1 MSSSIDQRIVEMQ
14 FDNEQFEKGISTSL
28 KSLDNL
34 EKGLKLDGASKGLQS
49 VANAANSMNFDGLQS
64 GIYAVQQKFS
74 ALEVIGITALQRI
87 TNQAISAGEALVNS
101 LSMDQIS
108 AGWSKYGAKTKATQT
123 LVAQGNAL
131 EDVNK
136 QMEQL
141 NWFTDETSYNF
152 TDMQENIAKFT
163 ATGKGLEESVTAM
176 EGIALWAAASG
187 QNATTASRAM
197 YQLSQA
203 MGAGVMRKEDYKS
216 IQNASMDTDE
226 FRQKCLDAG
235 VALGTLKKNADGT
248 YKSLM
253 ANSKAF
259 NKSQFAEHLTDDA
272 WLTSDVM
279 MKVYN
284 DYAKAVDQIY
294 TYVQDKADA
303 GEIITTSEA
312 IEAMGDKV
320 DAFGLKVFKAGQ
332 EARTFDDAIDSVKDA
347 VSTGWMKTFELIF
360 GDAEQSTK
368 LWTDLA
374 NDLYEVFA
382 EGGNERNDYLKRLM
396 GKQSDALTE
405 AQWKTVAETTTATDT
420 LKQALMETAKA
431 HGVAIDEMIND
442 ETSFEQSLSKGWL
455 TSGILSETLKKFT
468 SDTVEST
475 EDLTS
480 KLDEYKKIASDVIQ
494 GNYGNGTARKTAL
507 AEAGQD
513 YATIQGIV
521 NKMLAGTEITI
532 EDLGDA
538 QLKSIGYTDDQ
549 VAALRELAKQAEET
563 GTPLNELIESL
574 NKPSGRDLVV
584 ESFSNVL
591 HGLMVAIEA
600 VKSAWSEAFPTP
612 TVERVYSILD
622 TINKFTKKL
631 VLNEENSEKLKNSM
645 RGLFD
650 VLGIVTDI
658 VSKLG
663 NGAFKILSAI
673 MGDVHVNVLDYTES
687 IGKNLTATRKWI
699 RENETLNKIF
709 DTVVNTVVEWVQSI
723 KKWISEHQIVTKI
736 AQTLNTIFTT
746 MVSVVTKAATAVSK
760 WWKSFT
766 EMPAVQTAIEK
777 FKELFFE
784 LLEKVKER
792 LDDFG
797 PKVQEFFENFKGFD
811 SLDFSSV
818 SSLFTSF
825 TDAAGSG
832 LVNVIEKLDQLKQN
846 ISGFVGAVKDK
857 FAPLQGFIEQFQQ
870 LASQGVKKFT
880 LGKIMTAFTGLAV
893 IGSLTKLGDALG
905 TVGKSVKDLKTSAV
919 GVLDSLKGVLVSY
932 QKEIQS
938 KSIINIAMAIA
949 ILAGSLIAL
958 SFVSTEKLV
967 PATIAL
973 GALIGALA
981 GFSAAMGYFAKNK
994 TPANNMNKLF
1004 GGLSLVAMAT
1014 SVLLM
1019 VTALKQ
1025 IQSID
1030 VDWPTLAADIVVIF
1044 SIIGALAAGMKALTA
1059 LKVESSIGTALTLV
1073 AYAEALTLVVKVLGA
1088 LKEESLDDIYSS
1100 LFKMSAIM
1108 LAVSACARIAGK
1120 GSIGGAASMVAVVYS
1135 LKQVLELMETVN
1147 GMNLKKILKG
1157 LGILGSMMVMMNF
1170 LMAGMGTAG
1179 ENADKA
1185 GKALLLISS
1194 SMYIM
1199 VEVIKIIDTLSAKS
1213 IVKGITVIG
1222 LLSLFFAGLTAISHF
1237 TGANA
1242 DKAGVGI
1249 LAMSGAITAIAIAM
1263 KIMASIPVNDLARV
1277 MASMAG
1283 IASAFGVL
1291 MVVSSKATGSYKAI
1305 IAIAAAMAGFTALMA
1320 VMSTMDTESITR
1332 ATVSLDSMM
1341 AALALAIASTKG
1353 VDGAAL
1359 ASIAMIALA
1368 VAAIGYVLYQLANIP
1383 NPDDLLPIAVSLSSV
1398 LLALSSAMQIMGSMS
1413 LDQIGTGG
1421 LGIIASVAT
1430 IIAIFEALGGLMKL
1444 DIFRE
1449 NLDNAISAMGKIGEA
1464 LGTFVGN
1471 LVGAVGT
1478 GITAQLPKMAK
1489 NISDFADGMQGFVS
1503 YIVGEK
1509 NLDDKF
1515 GNRVQVLVKSVAE
1528 LTRRSFV
1535 SGLSGVANS
1544 NINYEVLGT
1553 NLTSLGTAIKS
1564 MATATNGV
1572 STERLASTADAMSS
1586 IANILSEMPT
1596 TGGFWGKI
1604 VGETISMS
1612 DLGTQLTDF
1621 ASAMVEYC
1629 GIINGKDSG
1638 ASLDQSAVDKSKA
1651 ASDVLLAISE
1661 AAPKLGGVVQGFTGQ
1676 VNLTNLGTQL
1686 TDFATAMVDYCEI
1699 INGSG
1704 GHAALNVDAVT
1715 ASKAAADVLIG
1726 LSTASPKFNG
1736 FVQMFTGETDLG
1748 AVANQ
1753 LGIFATGLVRYS
1765 QIIAGGYGGS
1775 GFNADAVMASQ
1786 EAVQVVTALSKDI
1799 DMTGGVIGWLTGD
1812 NTKLTNFGT
1821 NLKNFG
1827 EALVSYGQ
1835 NCTQLSV
1842 VSINDASA
1850 CITSLVD
1857 ALNLVGNIN
1866 FEALNMLST
1875 ALNTFTPNSSFTDMF
1890 ANAAE
1895 SMKTAGSQMIHAF
1908 NAGITENATS
1918 VSTNSQTLVNNFV
1931 ADINTAI
1938 ASNTTVIGMSI
1949 DTLCANLNTI
1959 ILGKEESFRTSVT
1972 TVCRGAASVVYD
1984 EYNNWATAGN
1994 WLTIGL
2000 AKGILDG
2007 KSEAINAAVEVAGDA
2022 LKAAQD
2028 KLKIASPS
2036 KVMYGFGR
2044 YFDLGFANGI
2054 LDYADTVAKA
2064 SDNIASQ
2071 AISTAQ
2077 IIAERI
2083 AATMDEDFE
2092 YQPTIRPVLDMDE
2105 VDSGLNSFDSNF
2117 ANRSMNLAGNID
2129 RVRKAAPADKYA
2141 ENVNPS
2147 QNQNGGSNTYN
2158 FNQYNYS
2165 PKALS
2170 RIDLYRQTNNQFAM
2184 MKERGKA

>member
-14 FDNEQFEKGISTSL
+14 FDNAQFEKGISTSL

-136 QMEQL
+136 QMNQL

-163 ATGKGLEESVTAM
+163 ATGKGLKESVTAM

-279 MKVYN
+279 MQVYN

-382 EGGNERNDYLKRLM
+382 EGGNERNDYLERLM

-468 SDTVEST
+468 DDTVEST

-494 GNYGNGTARKTAL
+494 GNYGNGAARKTAL

-563 GTPLNELIESL
+563 GTPLNELIEGL

-591 HGLMVAIEA
+591 HGLMGAIEA

-612 TVERVYSILD
+612 TVERVYSILEA
-622 TINKFTKKL
+622 INKFTQKL
-631 VLNEENSEKLKNSM
+631 VLTDENSEKLKNTL

-673 MGDVHVNVLDYTES
+673 MGDVHVNVLDYTEA

-699 RENETLNKIF
+699 RENETLNKII
-709 DTVVNTVVEWVQSI
+709 DTVVNTVIKWVQSI

-766 EMPAVQTAIEK
+766 GMPAVQTAIEK

-784 LLEKVKER
+784 LLEKGKER

-811 SLDFSSV
+811 NLDFSSV

-825 TDAAGSG
+825 TDAADSG
-832 LVNVIEKLDQLKQN
+832 LGNVIGKLDQLKQN
-846 ISGFVGAVKDK
+846 ISGFVGAVKEK

-905 TVGKSVKDLKTSAV
+905 TVGKSVKDLKASAV

-938 KSIINIAMAIA
+938 KSIINIALAIA

-958 SFVSTEKLV
+958 SFVPTEKLI

-981 GFSAAMGYFAKNK
+981 GLSAAMGYFAKNK

-1030 VDWPTLAADIVVIF
+1030 VDWPTLAADMVAVVAIL
-1044 SIIGALAAGMKALTA
+1044 GVLAGGMKLLSA
-1059 LKVESSIGTALTLV
+1059 LKVESSIGTALTLI

-1120 GSIGGAASMVAVVYS
+1120 GSIGGAASMIAVVYS

-1147 GMNLKKILKG
+1147 GMSLKEILKG
-1157 LGILGSMMVMMNF
+1157 LGVLGSMMVMMNF

-1179 ENADKA
+1179 ANADKA
-1185 GKALLLISS
+1185 GKAMLLISS

-1199 VEVIKIIDTLSAKS
+1199 VEVIKSIDELSAKS

-1237 TGANA
+1237 AGANA

-1249 LAMSGAITAIAIAM
+1249 LAMSGAMAAIAIAM

-1277 MASMAG
+1277 MAAMAG
-1283 IASAFGVL
+1283 IATAFGVL

-1305 IAIAAAMAGFTALMA
+1305 IAIAASMAALTALMA
-1320 VMSTMDTESITR
+1320 VMSSMDADSLTR
-1332 ATVSLDSMM
+1332 ATVALDSMM

-1359 ASIAMIALA
+1359 ASIAMITLA

-1383 NPDDLLPIAVSLSSV
+1383 NPDDLLPIAVSLSGV
-1398 LLALSSAMQIMGSMS
+1398 LLALSAAMQIMGSMS
-1413 LDQIGTGG
+1413 FAQIGTGG
-1421 LGIIASVAT
+1421 LGIIAAVAT
-1430 IIAIFEALGGLMKL
+1430 ITAILEALGGLMKL

-1449 NLDNAISAMGKIGEA
+1449 NLDNAIAAMGKIGEA

-1503 YIVGEK
+1503 FVDG
-1509 NLDDKF
+1509 LDDNF
-1515 GNRVQVLVKSVAE
+1515 ASRVDVLVKATE
-1528 LTRRSFV
+1528 KLTRRGFTA
-1535 SGLSGVANS
+1535 GLSSLSES
-1544 NINYEVLGT
+1544 NIKYDVVGD

-1572 STERLASTADAMSS
+1572 STDRLASTADAMSS
-1586 IANILSEMPT
+1586 VANILSEMPT

-1604 VGETISMS
+1604 VGETMSMET
-1612 DLGTQLTDF
+1612 LGSQLTAF
-1621 ASAMVEYC
+1621 AQAMVDY
-1629 GIINGKDSG
+1629 GSIISG
-1638 ASLDQSAVDKSKA
+1638 ADGGTGLNEEAITASETAAKILIGLSNESDNYDGFIQKFTGQKNLD
-1651 ASDVLLAISE
+1651 
-1661 AAPKLGGVVQGFTGQ
+1661 KLGG
-1676 VNLTNLGTQL
+1676 QL
-1686 TDFATAMVDYCEI
+1686 KAFAQAMVDYCTI
-1699 INGSG
+1699 ITGGENGV
-1704 GHAALNVDAVT
+1704 ALDVNAIT
-1715 ASKAAADVLIG
+1715 ASEAASNVLIN
-1726 LSTASPKFNG
+1726 LAKNTDNLDG
-1736 FVQMFTGETDLG
+1736 FVQKITGQKDLAKLG
-1748 AVANQ
+1748 QQLTYFAN
-1753 LGIFATGLVRYS
+1753 GLVRYS
-1765 QIIAGGYGGS
+1765 QIIGGGYGS
-1775 GFNADAVMASQ
+1775 GFNSDAVMASQ
-1786 EAVQVVTALSKDI
+1786 EAVQIVTALSQNV
-1799 DMTGGVIGWLTGD
+1799 DMTGGVIGWLTGSD
-1812 NTKLTNFGT
+1812 TKLTTFASNLTDFGT
-1821 NLKNFG
+1821 
-1827 EALVSYGQ
+1827 ALVSYGQ

-1895 SMKTAGSQMIHAF
+1895 SMKTAGSQMIQAF

-1918 VSTNSQTLVNNFV
+1918 VSTNAQTLVNNFV
-1931 ADINTAI
+1931 ADVNTAI

-1984 EYNNWATAGN
+1984 EYNNWVTAGN
-1994 WLTIGL
+1994 WLTLGL

-2007 KSEAINAAVEVAGDA
+2007 KSEAINAAAEVAGEA

-2064 SDNIASQ
+2064 SENIAAQ

-2077 IIAERI
+2077 IIAENI

-2105 VDSGLNSFDSNF
+2105 VDSGLNSFDRNF
-2117 ANRSMNLAGNID
+2117 ANRSMNLAGSIN
-2129 RVRKAAPADKYA
+2129 RAQKAVPADKYA
-2141 ENVNPS
+2141 ESVNPS

>member
-14 FDNEQFEKGISTSL
+14 FDNAQFEKGISTSL

-163 ATGKGLEESVTAM
+163 ATGKGLKESVTAM

-187 QNATTASRAM
+187 KNATTASRAM

-382 EGGNERNDYLKRLM
+382 EGGNERNDYLERLM

-468 SDTVEST
+468 DDTVTST
-475 EDLTS
+475 ETLTA
-480 KLDEYKKIASDVIQ
+480 KLDEYKKLAADVIQ
-494 GNYGNGTARKTAL
+494 GNYGNGAARKTAL

-521 NKMLAGTEITI
+521 NKMLAGTEVTI

-591 HGLMVAIEA
+591 HGLMGAIEA
-600 VKSAWSEAFPTP
+600 VKLAWSEAFPTP
-612 TVERVYSILD
+612 TVERVYSILEA
-622 TINKFTKKL
+622 INKFTQKL
-631 VLNEENSEKLKNSM
+631 VLTDENSEKLKNSL

-658 VSKLG
+658 TSKLAD
-663 NGAFKILSAI
+663 GAFKILNAV
-673 MGDVHVNVLDYTES
+673 MGDVHVNVLDYTEA

-699 RENETLNKIF
+699 RENETLNKII
-709 DTVVNTVVEWVQSI
+709 DTVVDTVIKWVQSI

-736 AQTLNTIFTT
+736 ARTLNTIFTT
-746 MVSVVTKAATAVSK
+746 MVSVVTKSATAVSK

-766 EMPAVQTAIEK
+766 GIPAVQTAIEK

-784 LLEKVKER
+784 LLEKGKER

-818 SSLFTSF
+818 SNLFTSF

-832 LVNVIEKLDQLKQN
+832 LGAVIDKLDQLKHN
-846 ISGFVGAVKDK
+846 ISGFTSSVKEK
-857 FAPLQGFIEQFQQ
+857 LAPVQYFIEQFQQ

-880 LGKIMTAFTGLAV
+880 LGKILTAFTGLAV

-905 TVGKSVKDLKTSAV
+905 TVGKSVKDVKTSLV
-919 GVLDSLKGVLVSY
+919 GVLDGVKGVLVSY

-938 KSIINIAMAIA
+938 KSIINIALAIA

-958 SFVSTEKLV
+958 SFVPTEKLI

-981 GFSAAMGYFAKNK
+981 GLSAAMGYFAKNK

-1030 VDWPTLAADIVVIF
+1030 VDWPTLAADMVAVVAIL
-1044 SIIGALAAGMKALTA
+1044 GVLAGGMKLLSA
-1059 LKVESSIGTALTLV
+1059 LKVESSIGTALTLI

-1135 LKQVLELMETVN
+1135 LKQMLGLMETVSD
-1147 GMNLKKILKG
+1147 MSLKEILKG
-1157 LGILGSMMVMMNF
+1157 LGVLGSIMVMMNF
-1170 LMAGMGTAG
+1170 VLAGIGTAG
-1179 ENADKA
+1179 PNADKA
-1185 GKALLLISS
+1185 GKALILMST

-1199 VEVIKIIDTLSAKS
+1199 VEVIKNIDELSAKS
-1213 IVKGITVIG
+1213 IVKGITVVG
-1222 LLSLFFAGLTAISHF
+1222 LLSVFFAGLTAVSRF
-1237 TGANA
+1237 AGGNA

-1249 LAMSGAITAIAIAM
+1249 LAMSGAMAAIAVAM

-1277 MASMAG
+1277 MAAMAG
-1283 IASAFGVL
+1283 IGAAMGAL
-1291 MVVSSKATGSYKAI
+1291 MVVSSKATGSYKSI
-1305 IAIAAAMAGFTALMA
+1305 IAIAAAMAGLTALMS
-1320 VMSTMDTESITR
+1320 VMSTMDAESLTR
-1332 ATVSLDSMM
+1332 ATVALDSMM

-1359 ASIAMIALA
+1359 ASIAMITLA
-1368 VAAIGYVLYQLANIP
+1368 VAAIGYVLYQLASLP
-1383 NPDDLLPIAVSLSSV
+1383 NPEAVLPIAVSISGV
-1398 LLALSSAMQIMGSMS
+1398 LLALSAAMRIMGSMG
-1413 LDQIGTGG
+1413 ITGIATG
-1421 LGIIASVAT
+1421 SLGIITGISTIVAVL
-1430 IIAIFEALGGLMKL
+1430 EALGGLMKL
-1444 DIFRE
+1444 DIFSE
-1449 NLDNAISAMGKIGEA
+1449 NLDNAIAAMGKIGEA

-1471 LVGAVGT
+1471 LIGAVGT

-1503 YIVGEK
+1503 FVDG
-1509 NLDDKF
+1509 LDDNF
-1515 GNRVQVLVKSVAE
+1515 ASRVDVLVKATE
-1528 LTRRSFV
+1528 KLTRRGFTA
-1535 SGLSGVANS
+1535 GLSSLSES
-1544 NINYEVLGT
+1544 NIKYDVVGD

-1572 STERLASTADAMSS
+1572 STDRLASTADAMSS
-1586 IANILSEMPT
+1586 VANILSEMPT

-1604 VGETISMS
+1604 VGETMSMET
-1612 DLGTQLTDF
+1612 LGSQLTAF
-1621 ASAMVEYC
+1621 AQAMVDY
-1629 GIINGKDSG
+1629 GSIISG
-1638 ASLDQSAVDKSKA
+1638 SDGGTGLNEEAITASETA
-1651 ASDVLLAISE
+1651 AKILIGLSNESDNYDGFIQ
-1661 AAPKLGGVVQGFTGQ
+1661 KFTGQ
-1676 VNLTNLGTQL
+1676 KNLDKLGSQL
-1686 TDFATAMVDYCEI
+1686 KAFAQAMVDYCTI
-1699 INGSG
+1699 ITGGKNGV
-1704 GHAALNVDAVT
+1704 ALDVNAIT
-1715 ASKAAADVLIG
+1715 ASEAASNVLIN
-1726 LSTASPKFNG
+1726 LAKNTDNLDG
-1736 FVQMFTGETDLG
+1736 FVQKITGQKDL
-1748 AVANQ
+1748 AQ
-1753 LGIFATGLVRYS
+1753 LGQQLTYFANGLVRYS
-1765 QIIAGGYGGS
+1765 QIIGGGYGS
-1775 GFNADAVMASQ
+1775 GFNSDAVMASQ
-1786 EAVQVVTALSKDI
+1786 EAVQVVTALSQNV

-1812 NTKLTNFGT
+1812 DTKLTNFGT

-1857 ALNLVGNIN
+1857 ALSFVGNIN

-1895 SMKTAGSQMIHAF
+1895 SMKTAGSQMIQAF
-1908 NAGITENATS
+1908 NTGITENAPS
-1918 VSTNSQTLVNNFV
+1918 VAENAQTLVNNFV
-1931 ADINTAI
+1931 ASVTTAI
-1938 ASNTTVIGMSI
+1938 SSNTLLIAASI
-1949 DTLCANLNTI
+1949 DTLCLTLNTTI
-1959 ILGKEESFRTSVT
+1959 ANKQADFNTSVT
-1972 TVCRGAASVVYD
+1972 NLLTGVVSTIH
-1984 EYNNWATAGN
+1984 EQYNNWYTAGN
-1994 WLTIGL
+1994 FLTIGL
-2000 AKGILDG
+2000 AAGIRSG
-2007 KSEAINAAVEVAGDA
+2007 ESEAINAAAEVAGKA
-2022 LKAAQD
+2022 LEAAKQ
-2028 KLKIASPS
+2028 KLQINSPS
-2036 KVMYGFGR
+2036 KVTYGFGR
-2044 YFDLGFANGI
+2044 FFDLGLSNGI
-2054 LDYADTVAKA
+2054 YDYADRVAKA
-2064 SDNIASQ
+2064 TETISNQ
-2071 AISTAQ
+2071 ALSAAQ
-2077 IIAERI
+2077 IIAENI

-2092 YQPTIRPVLDMDE
+2092 YEPTIRPVLDMDE
-2105 VDSGLNSFDSNF
+2105 VDSGLNAFDRSF
-2117 ANRSMNLAGNID
+2117 ANRSMNLAGSID
-2129 RVRKAAPADKYA
+2129 RVRKAAPVDKYA

>member
-14 FDNEQFEKGISTSL
+14 FDNAQFEKGISTSL

-279 MKVYN
+279 MRVYN

-382 EGGNERNDYLKRLM
+382 EGGNERNDYLERLM

-405 AQWKTVAETTTATDT
+405 AQWKTVAGTTTATDT

-468 SDTVEST
+468 GDTVEST
-475 EDLTS
+475 ETLTA
-480 KLDEYKKIASDVIQ
+480 KLDEYKKLAADVIQ
-494 GNYGNGTARKTAL
+494 GNYGNGAARKTAL

-591 HGLMVAIEA
+591 HGLMGAIET

-612 TVERVYSILD
+612 TVERVYSILEA
-622 TINKFTKKL
+622 INKFTQKL
-631 VLNEENSEKLKNSM
+631 VLTDENSEKLKNTL

-658 VSKLG
+658 TSKLAD
-663 NGAFKILSAI
+663 GAFKILSAV
-673 MGDVHVNVLDYTES
+673 MGDVHLNVLDYTES

-699 RENETLNKIF
+699 RENETLNKII
-709 DTVVNTVVEWVQSI
+709 DTVVDTVIKWVQSI

-766 EMPAVQTAIEK
+766 GMPAVQTAIEK

-784 LLEKVKER
+784 LLEKGKER

-832 LVNVIEKLDQLKQN
+832 LGAVIDKLDQLKQN
-846 ISGFVGAVKDK
+846 ISGFVGSVKEK

-870 LASQGVKKFT
+870 LASQGVKKFSF
-880 LGKIMTAFTGLAV
+880 GKILTAATGIAV
-893 IGSLTKLGDALG
+893 VASLTKLGDAL
-905 TVGKSVKDLKTSAV
+905 TAVKKSTEGIKDSLV
-919 GVLDSLKGVLVSY
+919 GVLGSVKGVLTAY
-932 QKEIQS
+932 QKDIQAR
-938 KSIINIAMAIA
+938 SIIKIAAAIA
-949 ILAGSLIAL
+949 ILAVAVGAL
-958 SFVSTEKLV
+958 TFLDQNKLQSS
-967 PATIAL
+967 AIAL
-973 GALIGALA
+973 GALGGGLIVLTGALGVLEKK
-981 GFSAAMGYFAKNK
+981 GFLGNTTGAAASMI
-994 TPANNMNKLF
+994 
-1004 GGLSLVAMAT
+1004 AMAG
-1014 SVLLM
+1014 SLLLM
-1019 VTALKQ
+1019 ILAFKQ
-1025 IQSID
+1025 IQDLD
-1030 VDWPTLAADIVVIF
+1030 VDFSSLAKNLLVMF
-1044 SIIGALAAGMKALTA
+1044 SLMG
-1059 LKVESSIGTALTLV
+1059 TLV
-1073 AYAEALTLVVKVLGA
+1073 AGMWAVNKIGGGSVGSALSLIAYAVAMKLVVKTLSDISVMP
-1088 LKEESLDDIYSS
+1088 LDSIAAS
-1100 LFKMSAIM
+1100 LFKMSTIM
-1108 LAVSACARIAGK
+1108 LTLSAAARVAGK
-1120 GSIGGAASMVAVVYS
+1120 GSMGGAASLIAVVYS
-1135 LKQVLELMETVN
+1135 LQQMLKMIQTVSD
-1147 GMNLKKILKG
+1147 MPLKTMLKG
-1157 LGILGSMMVMMNF
+1157 LGMLGGIMLALEWVVTGVGK
-1170 LMAGMGTAG
+1170 AGA
-1179 ENADKA
+1179 NADKA
-1185 GKALLLISS
+1185 GKSLLMISAAL
-1194 SMYIM
+1194 YIM
-1199 VEVIKIIDTLSAKS
+1199 VEVIRNIDDLNSSALT
-1213 IVKGITVIG
+1213 KGIATIG
-1222 LLSLFFAGLTAISHF
+1222 LMSMFFAVLIAVTKNA
-1237 TGANA
+1237 GANSV
-1242 DKAGVGI
+1242 KAGVGI
-1249 LAMSGAITAIAIAM
+1249 LAMSGAVAVLAGAMYVIGKIPASELTKSIAVITSIFTM
-1263 KIMASIPVNDLARV
+1263 FGFLMAL
-1277 MASMAG
+1277 
-1283 IASAFGVL
+1283 
-1291 MVVSSKATGSYKAI
+1291 SSKATGSYKAI
-1305 IAIAAAMAGFTALMA
+1305 IAISASMAALIALMA
-1320 VMSTMDTESITR
+1320 VMSTMDTDSLTR
-1332 ATVSLDSMM
+1332 STVALDSIM
-1341 AALALAIASTKG
+1341 AMLALTIAATKG
-1353 VDGAAL
+1353 VDGGSLAA
-1359 ASIAMIALA
+1359 IAMITLA
-1368 VAAIGYVLYQLANIP
+1368 VAAIGFVLYQLASLP
-1383 NPDDLLPIAVSLSSV
+1383 NPEDVLPIAVSMSSV
-1398 LLALSSAMQIMGSMS
+1398 LLALSAAMAIMGNMGVVG
-1413 LDQIGTGG
+1413 IATGS
-1421 LGIIASVAT
+1421 LGIIAAIAT
-1430 IIAIFEALGGLMKL
+1430 ITAVLEALGGLMKL
-1444 DIFRE
+1444 DIFSE
-1449 NLDNAISAMGKIGEA
+1449 NLDNAITAMGKIGEA
-1464 LGTFVGN
+1464 LGTFIG
-1471 LVGAVGT
+1471 GIGT
-1478 GITAQLPKMAK
+1478 GLTGQLPKMAK
-1489 NISDFADGMQGFVS
+1489 NISDFADGMQEFVEF
-1503 YIVGEK
+1503 VH
-1509 NLDDKF
+1509 NLDDNF
-1515 GNRVQVLVKSVAE
+1515 GSKVDTLVKATE
-1528 LTRRSFV
+1528 KLTRRGFT
-1535 SGLSGVANS
+1535 SGLNNLSASG
-1544 NINYEVLGT
+1544 INYETIGT
-1553 NLTSLGTAIKS
+1553 NLKNLGEAIKG
-1564 MATATNGV
+1564 MAAATSGV
-1572 STERLASTADAMSS
+1572 SVERLTSSAEAVSAIADIM
-1586 IANILSEMPT
+1586 ANVPVS
-1596 TGGFWGKI
+1596 GGLWGDI
-1604 VGETISMS
+1604 VGNTMNLS
-1612 DLGTQLTDF
+1612 DLGSQLTSF
-1621 ASAMVEYC
+1621 AQAMVNYC
-1629 GIINGKDSG
+1629 SIING
-1638 ASLDQSAVDKSKA
+1638 A
-1651 ASDVLLAISE
+1651 E
-1661 AAPKLGGVVQGFTGQ
+1661 GG
-1676 VNLTNLGTQL
+1676 
-1686 TDFATAMVDYCEI
+1686 
-1699 INGSG
+1699 
-1704 GHAALNVDAVT
+1704 AALDTAAVEQ
-1715 ASKAAADVLIG
+1715 SKAAADILIDLAG
-1726 LSTASPKFNG
+1726 KAPNFGDLDLSK
-1736 FVQMFTGETDLG
+1736 LG
-1748 AVANQ
+1748 TQ
-1753 LGIFATGLVRYS
+1753 LVTFARAMVRYS
-1765 QIIAGGYGGS
+1765 QIISGGYGGS
-1775 GFNADAVMASQ
+1775 AFDSNAVMAS
-1786 EAVQVVTALSKDI
+1786 ENAVNTIIAMSQSI
-1799 DMTGGVIGWLTGD
+1799 DPTGGFIAWLMGEKD
-1812 NTKLTNFGT
+1812 LGAFASNLTA
-1821 NLKNFG
+1821 FG

-1835 NCTQLSV
+1835 KCTMLSV
-1842 VSINDASA
+1842 VSINDTSA
-1850 CITSLVD
+1850 CIENLVD

-1866 FEALNMLST
+1866 FEALNMLSE
-1875 ALNTFTPNSSFTDMF
+1875 ALNTFTPNSSFVDMF
-1890 ANAAE
+1890 ASAAE
-1895 SMKTAGSQMIHAF
+1895 SMSTVGSQMIQAF
-1908 NAGITENATS
+1908 NTGITENAPS
-1918 VSTNSQTLVNNFV
+1918 VAENAQTLVNNFV
-1931 ADINTAI
+1931 ASVTTAI
-1938 ASNTTVIGMSI
+1938 SSNTLLIAASI
-1949 DTLCANLNTI
+1949 DTLCLTLNTTI
-1959 ILGKEESFRTSVT
+1959 ANKQADFNTSVT
-1972 TVCRGAASVVYD
+1972 NLLTGVVSTIH
-1984 EYNNWATAGN
+1984 EQYNNWYTAGN
-1994 WLTIGL
+1994 FL
-2000 AKGILDG
+2000 AIVLAAGIRSG
-2007 KSEAINAAVEVAGDA
+2007 ESEAINAAAEVAGKA
-2022 LKAAQD
+2022 LEAAKQ
-2028 KLKIASPS
+2028 KLQINSPS

-2064 SDNIASQ
+2064 SENIATE

-2077 IIAERI
+2077 IIAENI

-2092 YQPTIRPVLDMDE
+2092 YEPTIRPVLDMDE
-2105 VDSGLNSFDSNF
+2105 VDSGLNAFDRSF
-2117 ANRSMNLAGNID
+2117 ANRSMNLAGSID

-2147 QNQNGGSNTYN
+2147 QNQNGGATTYN

>member
-14 FDNEQFEKGISTSL
+14 FDNAQFEKGISTSL

-87 TNQAISAGEALVNS
+87 TNEAISAGEVLVKS

-108 AGWSKYGAKTKATQT
+108 AGWNKYGAKTKATQT
-123 LVAQGNAL
+123 LVAQGNSL

-382 EGGNERNDYLKRLM
+382 EGGNERNDYLERLM

-468 SDTVEST
+468 SDTLEST

-494 GNYGNGTARKTAL
+494 GNYGNGAARKTAL

-591 HGLMVAIEA
+591 HGLMGAIEA

-612 TVERVYSILD
+612 TVERVYSILEA
-622 TINKFTKKL
+622 INKFTKKL
-631 VLNEENSEKLKNSM
+631 VLTDENSEKLKNSL

-673 MGDVHVNVLDYTES
+673 MGDVHVNVLDYTEA

-709 DTVVNTVVEWVQSI
+709 DAVVNTVVEWIQSI

-784 LLEKVKER
+784 LLEKGKER

-832 LVNVIEKLDQLKQN
+832 LENVIGKLDQLKQN
-846 ISGFVGAVKDK
+846 ISGFVGTVKEK

-938 KSIINIAMAIA
+938 KSIINIAVAIA

-958 SFVSTEKLV
+958 SFVPTEKLV

-981 GFSAAMGYFAKNK
+981 GLSAAMGYFAKNK

-1147 GMNLKKILKG
+1147 GMSLKKILKC
-1157 LGILGSMMVMMNF
+1157 LGVLGSMMVMMNF
-1170 LMAGMGTAG
+1170 VLTGIGTAG
-1179 ENADKA
+1179 PNADKA
-1185 GKALLLISS
+1185 GKALILMSA

-1199 VEVIKIIDTLSAKS
+1199 VEVIKSIDELSAKS

-1237 TGANA
+1237 AGANA

-1249 LAMSGAITAIAIAM
+1249 LAMSGAMTAIAIAM
-1263 KIMASIPVNDLARV
+1263 KIMASIQVNDLARV

-1283 IASAFGVL
+1283 IASAFGAL

-1305 IAIAAAMAGFTALMA
+1305 IAIAAAMAGLTALMA
-1320 VMSTMDTESITR
+1320 VMSTMDTESLTR
-1332 ATVSLDSMM
+1332 ATVALVSMM
-1341 AALALAIASTKG
+1341 ASLALAIASTKG

-1359 ASIAMIALA
+1359 ASIAMITLA

-1398 LLALSSAMQIMGSMS
+1398 LLALSAAIRIMGSMS
-1413 LDQIGTGG
+1413 FAQIGTGG
-1421 LGIIASVAT
+1421 LGIIAAVAT
-1430 IIAIFEALGGLMKL
+1430 ITTILEALGGLMKL

-1471 LVGAVGT
+1471 LVGAIGT
-1478 GITAQLPKMAK
+1478 GITEQLPNMAK
-1489 NISDFADGMQGFVS
+1489 NISAFADGMQGFVTF
-1503 YIVGEK
+1503 VDGL
-1509 NLDDKF
+1509 NDNF
-1515 GNRVQVLVKSVAE
+1515 GDRVQVLVKAVAE
-1528 LTRRSFV
+1528 LTHSGFV
-1535 SGLSGVANS
+1535 SGLSEVANS
-1544 NINYEVLGT
+1544 NINYETLGT

-1564 MATATNGV
+1564 MAAATNGV

-1586 IANILSEMPT
+1586 IANIMSEMPT
-1596 TGGFWGKI
+1596 TGGFWGMI
-1604 VGETISMS
+1604 VGEQMSMS

-1629 GIINGKDSG
+1629 GIINGKDG
-1638 ASLDQSAVDKSKA
+1638 GPALDQSAVDKSKIA
-1651 ASDVLLAISE
+1651 ADVLIQLAND
-1661 AAPKLGGVVQGFTGQ
+1661 APSFGGLKDDIFGDVHLDT
-1676 VNLTNLGTQL
+1676 LGTQL
-1686 TDFATAMVDYCEI
+1686 VDFATAMVEYCNVI
-1699 INGSG
+1699 SG
-1704 GHAALNVDAVT
+1704 DGKSALNVEAVT
-1715 ASKAAADVLIG
+1715 ASEAASNVLINLANNSDNFG
-1726 LSTASPKFNG
+1726 G
-1736 FVQMFTGETDLG
+1736 FISYIVGEKNLG
-1748 AVANQ
+1748 ELGSQ
-1753 LGIFATGLVRYS
+1753 LRLFAEGLVWYS
-1765 QIIAGGYGGS
+1765 QIITGGYGGS
-1775 GFNADAVMASQ
+1775 AFNSDAVLKSN
-1786 EAVQVVTALSKDI
+1786 EAVTMLVDLANNMPTSGGALDFF
-1799 DMTGGVIGWLTGD
+1799 TGGTVSMGDFAENLTD
-1812 NTKLTNFGT
+1812 FGA
-1821 NLKNFG
+1821 
-1827 EALVSYGQ
+1827 ALVAYGQ

-1857 ALNLVGNIN
+1857 ALSLVGNIN

-1895 SMKTAGSQMIHAF
+1895 SMKTAGSQMIQAF
-1908 NAGITENATS
+1908 NSGITENATS
-1918 VSTNSQTLVNNFV
+1918 VSTNAQTLVNNFV

-1994 WLTIGL
+1994 WLTLGL

-2007 KSEAINAAVEVAGDA
+2007 KSEAINAAIEVAGEA
-2022 LKAAQD
+2022 LKAAQN

-2064 SDNIASQ
+2064 SENIATQ

-2077 IIAERI
+2077 IIAENI

-2105 VDSGLNSFDSNF
+2105 VDSGLNSFDRNF
-2117 ANRSMNLAGNID
+2117 ANRSMNLAGSIN
-2129 RVRKAAPADKYA
+2129 RVQKAVPADKYA
-2141 ENVNPS
+2141 ESVNPS

>member
-14 FDNEQFEKGISTSL
+14 FDNAQFEKGISTSL

-87 TNQAISAGEALVNS
+87 TNEAISAGETLVKS

-108 AGWSKYGAKTKATQT
+108 AGWEKYGAKTKATQT
-123 LVAQGNAL
+123 LVAQGNSL

-187 QNATTASRAM
+187 QNAATASRAM

-248 YKSLM
+248 YKSLV

-279 MKVYN
+279 MQVYN

-312 IEAMGDKV
+312 IEEMGDKV

-382 EGGNERNDYLKRLM
+382 EGGNERNDYLERLM

-442 ETSFEQSLSKGWL
+442 ETSFEQSLYKGWL

-468 SDTVEST
+468 GDTVEST
-475 EDLTS
+475 ETLTA
-480 KLDEYKKIASDVIQ
+480 KLDEYKKLATDVIR
-494 GNYGNGTARKTAL
+494 GDYGNGAARKTAL

-591 HGLMVAIEA
+591 HGLMGAIEA

-612 TVERVYSILD
+612 TVERVYSILEA
-622 TINKFTKKL
+622 INKFTQKL
-631 VLNEENSEKLKNSM
+631 VLTDENSEKLKNSL

-673 MGDVHVNVLDYTES
+673 MDDVHVNVLDYTEA

-699 RENETLNKIF
+699 KENETLNKIV
-709 DTVVNTVVEWVQSI
+709 DTVVDTIVKWIQAI
-723 KKWISEHQIVTKI
+723 KNWISEHQIVTKI
-736 AQTLNTIFTT
+736 ARTLNTIFTT
-746 MVSVVTKAATAVSK
+746 MVSVVTKASTAVSK

-766 EMPAVQTAIEK
+766 GMPAVQTAIEK

-784 LLEKVKER
+784 LLEKGKER

-832 LVNVIEKLDQLKQN
+832 LGVVIDKLDQLKQKV
-846 ISGFVGAVKDK
+846 SGFTSSVKEK
-857 FAPLQGFIEQFQQ
+857 FAPVQGIIEQFQQ
-870 LASQGVKKFT
+870 FASQGLKKFSF
-880 LGKIMTAFTGLAV
+880 GKILTAATGIAV
-893 IGSLTKLGDALG
+893 VASLTKLGDAL
-905 TVGKSVKDLKTSAV
+905 TAVKKSTEGIKDSLV
-919 GVLDSLKGVLVSY
+919 GVLGGVKGVLTAY
-932 QKEIQS
+932 QKDIQAR
-938 KSIINIAMAIA
+938 SIIKIAAAIA
-949 ILAGSLIAL
+949 ILAVAVGAL
-958 SFVSTEKLV
+958 TFLDQNKLQSS
-967 PATIAL
+967 AIAL
-973 GALIGALA
+973 GALGGGLIALTGALGVLEKK
-981 GFSAAMGYFAKNK
+981 GFLGNTTGAAASMI
-994 TPANNMNKLF
+994 
-1004 GGLSLVAMAT
+1004 AMAG
-1014 SVLLM
+1014 SLLLM
-1019 VTALKQ
+1019 ILAFKQ
-1025 IQSID
+1025 IQDLD
-1030 VDWPTLAADIVVIF
+1030 VDFSSLAKNLLVMF
-1044 SIIGALAAGMKALTA
+1044 SMMG
-1059 LKVESSIGTALTLV
+1059 TLV
-1073 AYAEALTLVVKVLGA
+1073 AGMWAVNKIGGGSVGSALSLIAYAVAMKLVVKTLGDI
-1088 LKEESLDDIYSS
+1088 SVMPLDSIAVS
-1100 LFKMSAIM
+1100 LFKMSTIM
-1108 LAVSACARIAGK
+1108 LTLSAAARVAGK
-1120 GSIGGAASMVAVVYS
+1120 GSMGGAASLIAIVYALQQM
-1135 LKQVLELMETVN
+1135 LKMIQTVSD
-1147 GMNLKKILKG
+1147 MPLKTMLKG
-1157 LGILGSMMVMMNF
+1157 LGMLGGIMLALEWVVTGVGK
-1170 LMAGMGTAG
+1170 AGA
-1179 ENADKA
+1179 NADKA
-1185 GKALLLISS
+1185 GKSLLLISAA
-1194 SMYIM
+1194 MYIM
-1199 VEVIKIIDTLSAKS
+1199 VEVIRNIDDLNSSALT
-1213 IVKGITVIG
+1213 KGIATIG
-1222 LLSLFFAGLTAISHF
+1222 LMSMFFAVLIAVTKNA
-1237 TGANA
+1237 GANSV
-1242 DKAGVGI
+1242 KAGVGI
-1249 LAMSGAITAIAIAM
+1249 LAMSGAVAVLAGAMYAIGKISASDLTKSIAVITSIFAM
-1263 KIMASIPVNDLARV
+1263 F
-1277 MASMAG
+1277 G
-1283 IASAFGVL
+1283 IL
-1291 MVVSSKATGSYKAI
+1291 MTLSSKATGSYKTI
-1305 IAIAAAMAGFTALMA
+1305 IAIAASMAALSALMA
-1320 VMSTMDTESITR
+1320 VMSTIDADSLIRST
-1332 ATVSLDSMM
+1332 AALDSIM
-1341 AALALAIASTKG
+1341 AMLALTIASTKG
-1353 VDGAAL
+1353 IDGAAL
-1359 ASIAMIALA
+1359 ASIAMVTLA
-1368 VAAIGYVLYQLANIP
+1368 VAGIGYVLYQLASIP
-1383 NPDDLLPIAVSLSSV
+1383 NPEDLLPIAVSMSSV
-1398 LLALSSAMQIMGSMS
+1398 LLALSAAMRIMGSMS
-1413 LDQIGTGG
+1413 LGQIGKGG
-1421 LGIIASVAT
+1421 LGMIAAVAT
-1430 IIAIFEALGGLMKL
+1430 ITAILEALGGLMKL
-1444 DIFRE
+1444 DIFSE
-1449 NLDNAISAMGKIGEA
+1449 NLDNAITAMGKIGEA
-1464 LGTFVGN
+1464 LGTFVGSI
-1471 LVGAVGT
+1471 VGGIGT
-1478 GITAQLPKMAK
+1478 GLTGQLPKMAK
-1489 NISDFADGMQGFVS
+1489 NISDFAEGMQGFVEF
-1503 YIVGEK
+1503 VH
-1509 NLDDKF
+1509 NLDDNF
-1515 GNRVQVLVKSVAE
+1515 GSKVDTLVKATE
-1528 LTRRSFV
+1528 KLTRRGFT
-1535 SGLSGVANS
+1535 SGLSNLSATG
-1544 NINYEVLGT
+1544 INYETVGT
-1553 NLTSLGTAIKS
+1553 NLKSLGEAIKG
-1564 MATATNGV
+1564 MAAATSGV
-1572 STERLASTADAMSS
+1572 SVERLTSSAEAVSAIADIM
-1586 IANILSEMPT
+1586 ANVPVS
-1596 TGGFWGKI
+1596 GGLWGDI
-1604 VGETISMS
+1604 VGNTMNLD
-1612 DLGTQLTDF
+1612 DLGSQLTSF
-1621 ASAMVEYC
+1621 AQAMVDYC
-1629 GIINGKDSG
+1629 SIINGAEGG
-1638 ASLDQSAVDKSKA
+1638 AALDTAAVEQSKA
-1651 ASDVLLAISE
+1651 AADILIDLAGKAPNFGGIKSLISGDLDLS
-1661 AAPKLGGVVQGFTGQ
+1661 KLGS
-1676 VNLTNLGTQL
+1676 QL
-1686 TDFATAMVDYCEI
+1686 NDFATAMVGYCSTI
-1699 INGSG
+1699 TGSEG
-1704 GHAALNVDAVT
+1704 KAALNVDVIT
-1715 ASKAAADVLIG
+1715 ASEAASNVLINLAESAPRFG
-1726 LSTASPKFNG
+1726 GAKSLIS
-1736 FVQMFTGETDLG
+1736 GELDFD
-1748 AVANQ
+1748 Q
-1753 LGIFATGLVRYS
+1753 LGTQLVAFARAMVRYS
-1765 QIIAGGYGGS
+1765 QIISGGYGGS
-1775 GFNADAVMASQ
+1775 AFDSNAVMASQ
-1786 EAVQVVTALSKDI
+1786 NAVDTIVAMSQSI
-1799 DMTGGVIGWLTGD
+1799 DPTGGFIGWLMGEKD
-1812 NTKLTNFGT
+1812 LGAFASNLTA
-1821 NLKNFG
+1821 FG

-1835 NCTQLSV
+1835 NCAMLSV

-1850 CITSLVD
+1850 CITNLVD

-1866 FEALNMLST
+1866 FEALNMLSE
-1875 ALNTFTPNSSFTDMF
+1875 ALNTFTPNSSFVDMF
-1890 ANAAE
+1890 ASAAE
-1895 SMKTAGSQMIHAF
+1895 SMSTVGSQMIQAF
-1908 NAGITENATS
+1908 NTGITENAPS
-1918 VSTNSQTLVNNFV
+1918 VAENAQALVNNFV
-1931 ADINTAI
+1931 TEITNAI
-1938 ASNTTVIGMSI
+1938 SSNTLLIATSI
-1949 DTLCANLNTI
+1949 DTLCLNLNTTI
-1959 ILGKEESFRTSVT
+1959 ANKQGDFNASVT
-1972 TVCRGAASVVYD
+1972 TLLTGVVSTIH
-1984 EYNNWATAGN
+1984 EQYNNFYSAGGYMI
-1994 WLTIGL
+1994 IGL
-2000 AKGILDG
+2000 AEGMKDNESLAI
-2007 KSEAINAAVEVAGDA
+2007 EAASDVAAKA
-2022 LKAAQD
+2022 LKAAKD
-2028 KLKIASPS
+2028 KLQINSPS
-2036 KVMYGFGR
+2036 KVTYGFGR
-2044 YFDLGFANGI
+2044 FFDLGLSGGI
-2054 LDYADTVAKA
+2054 YDYADRVQKA
-2064 SDNIASQ
+2064 TETISNQ
-2071 AISTAQ
+2071 ALSAAQ
-2077 IIAERI
+2077 IIAENI

-2105 VDSGLNSFDSNF
+2105 VDSGLNSFDRNF
-2117 ANRSMNLAGNID
+2117 ANRSMNLAGSIN
-2129 RVRKAAPADKYA
+2129 RAQKAVPADKYA
-2141 ENVNPS
+2141 ESVNPS

>member
-14 FDNEQFEKGISTSL
+14 FDNAQFEKGISTSL

-279 MKVYN
+279 MRVYN

-382 EGGNERNDYLKRLM
+382 EGGNERNDYLERLM

-468 SDTVEST
+468 GDTVEST
-475 EDLTS
+475 ETLTA
-480 KLDEYKKIASDVIQ
+480 KLDEYKKLAADVIQ
-494 GNYGNGTARKTAL
+494 GNYGNGAARKTAL

-591 HGLMVAIEA
+591 HGLMGAIET

-612 TVERVYSILD
+612 TVERVYSILEA
-622 TINKFTKKL
+622 INKFTQKL
-631 VLNEENSEKLKNSM
+631 VLTDENSEKLKNTL

-658 VSKLG
+658 TSKLAD
-663 NGAFKILSAI
+663 GAFKILSAV
-673 MGDVHVNVLDYTES
+673 MGDVHLNVLDYTES

-699 RENETLNKIF
+699 RENETLNKII
-709 DTVVNTVVEWVQSI
+709 DTVVDTVIKWVQSI

-766 EMPAVQTAIEK
+766 GMPAVQTAIEK

-784 LLEKVKER
+784 LLEKGKER

-832 LVNVIEKLDQLKQN
+832 LGAVIDKLDQLKQN
-846 ISGFVGAVKDK
+846 ISGFVGSVKEK

-870 LASQGVKKFT
+870 LASQGVKKFSF
-880 LGKIMTAFTGLAV
+880 GKILTAATGIAV
-893 IGSLTKLGDALG
+893 VASLTKLGDAL
-905 TVGKSVKDLKTSAV
+905 TAVKKSTEGIKDSLV
-919 GVLDSLKGVLVSY
+919 GVLGSVKGVLTAY
-932 QKEIQS
+932 QKDIQAR
-938 KSIINIAMAIA
+938 SIIKIAAAIA
-949 ILAGSLIAL
+949 ILAVAVGAL
-958 SFVSTEKLV
+958 TFLDQNKLQSS
-967 PATIAL
+967 AIAL
-973 GALIGALA
+973 GALGGGLIVLTGALGVLEKK
-981 GFSAAMGYFAKNK
+981 GFRGNTTGAAASMI
-994 TPANNMNKLF
+994 
-1004 GGLSLVAMAT
+1004 AMAG
-1014 SVLLM
+1014 SLLLM
-1019 VTALKQ
+1019 ILAFKQ
-1025 IQSID
+1025 IQDLD
-1030 VDWPTLAADIVVIF
+1030 VDFSSLAKNLLVMF
-1044 SIIGALAAGMKALTA
+1044 SLMG
-1059 LKVESSIGTALTLV
+1059 TLV
-1073 AYAEALTLVVKVLGA
+1073 AGMWAVNKIGGGSVGSALSLIAYAVAMKLVVKTLSDISVMP
-1088 LKEESLDDIYSS
+1088 LDSIAAS
-1100 LFKMSAIM
+1100 LFKMSTIM
-1108 LAVSACARIAGK
+1108 LTLSAAARVAGK
-1120 GSIGGAASMVAVVYS
+1120 GSMGGAASLIAVVYS
-1135 LKQVLELMETVN
+1135 LQQMLKMIQTVSD
-1147 GMNLKKILKG
+1147 MPLKTMLKG
-1157 LGILGSMMVMMNF
+1157 LGMLGGIMLALEWVVTGVGK
-1170 LMAGMGTAG
+1170 AGA
-1179 ENADKA
+1179 NADKA
-1185 GKALLLISS
+1185 GKSLLMISAAL
-1194 SMYIM
+1194 YIM
-1199 VEVIKIIDTLSAKS
+1199 VEVIRNIDDLNSSALT
-1213 IVKGITVIG
+1213 KGIATIG
-1222 LLSLFFAGLTAISHF
+1222 LMSMFFAVLIAVTKNA
-1237 TGANA
+1237 GANSV
-1242 DKAGVGI
+1242 KAGVGI
-1249 LAMSGAITAIAIAM
+1249 LAMSGAVAVLAGAMYVIGKIPASELTKSIAVITSISVMFGIL
-1263 KIMASIPVNDLARV
+1263 MAL
-1277 MASMAG
+1277 
-1283 IASAFGVL
+1283 
-1291 MVVSSKATGSYKAI
+1291 SSKATGSYKAI
-1305 IAIAAAMAGFTALMA
+1305 IAISASMAALTALMA
-1320 VMSTMDTESITR
+1320 VMSTMDTDSLTR
-1332 ATVSLDSMM
+1332 STVALDSIM
-1341 AALALAIASTKG
+1341 AMLAGTIAATKG
-1353 VDGAAL
+1353 VDGGSLAA
-1359 ASIAMIALA
+1359 IAMITLA
-1368 VAAIGYVLYQLANIP
+1368 VAAIGFVLYQLASLP
-1383 NPDDLLPIAVSLSSV
+1383 NPEDVLPIAVSMSSV
-1398 LLALSSAMQIMGSMS
+1398 LLALSAAMAIMGNMGVVG
-1413 LDQIGTGG
+1413 IATGS
-1421 LGIIASVAT
+1421 LGIIAAIAT
-1430 IIAIFEALGGLMKL
+1430 ITAVLEALGGLMKL
-1444 DIFRE
+1444 DIFSE
-1449 NLDNAISAMGKIGEA
+1449 NLDNAITAMGKIGEA
-1464 LGTFVGN
+1464 LGTFVGSI
-1471 LVGAVGT
+1471 VGGIGT
-1478 GITAQLPKMAK
+1478 GLTGQLPKMAK
-1489 NISDFADGMQGFVS
+1489 NISDFADGMQEFVEF
-1503 YIVGEK
+1503 VH
-1509 NLDDKF
+1509 NLDDNF
-1515 GNRVQVLVKSVAE
+1515 GSKVDTLVKATE
-1528 LTRRSFV
+1528 KLTRRGFT
-1535 SGLSGVANS
+1535 SGLNNLSASG
-1544 NINYEVLGT
+1544 INYETIGT
-1553 NLTSLGTAIKS
+1553 NLKNLGEAIKG
-1564 MATATNGV
+1564 MAAATSGV
-1572 STERLASTADAMSS
+1572 SVERLTSSAEAVSAIADIM
-1586 IANILSEMPT
+1586 ANVPVS
-1596 TGGFWGKI
+1596 GGLWGDI
-1604 VGETISMS
+1604 VGNTMNLS
-1612 DLGTQLTDF
+1612 DLGSQLTSF
-1621 ASAMVEYC
+1621 A
-1629 GIINGKDSG
+1629 
-1638 ASLDQSAVDKSKA
+1638 Q
-1651 ASDVLLAISE
+1651 
-1661 AAPKLGGVVQGFTGQ
+1661 
-1676 VNLTNLGTQL
+1676 
-1686 TDFATAMVDYCEI
+1686 AMVDYCSI
-1699 INGSG
+1699 INSGS
-1704 GHAALNVDAVT
+1704 AFDSN
-1715 ASKAAADVLIG
+1715 
-1726 LSTASPKFNG
+1726 
-1736 FVQMFTGETDLG
+1736 
-1748 AVANQ
+1748 
-1753 LGIFATGLVRYS
+1753 
-1765 QIIAGGYGGS
+1765 
-1775 GFNADAVMASQ
+1775 AVMAS
-1786 EAVQVVTALSKDI
+1786 ENAVNTIIAMSQSI
-1799 DMTGGVIGWLTGD
+1799 DPTGGFIAWLMGEKDLGTFAS
-1812 NTKLTNFGT
+1812 NLTA
-1821 NLKNFG
+1821 FG

-1835 NCTQLSV
+1835 KCTMLSV
-1842 VSINDASA
+1842 VSINDTSA
-1850 CITSLVD
+1850 CIENLVD

-1866 FEALNMLST
+1866 FEALNMLSE
-1875 ALNTFTPNSSFTDMF
+1875 ALNTFTPNSSFVDMS
-1890 ANAAE
+1890 ASAAE
-1895 SMKTAGSQMIHAF
+1895 SMSTVGSQMIQAF
-1908 NAGITENATS
+1908 NTGITENAPS
-1918 VSTNSQTLVNNFV
+1918 VAENAQTLVNNFV
-1931 ADINTAI
+1931 ASVTTAI
-1938 ASNTTVIGMSI
+1938 SSNTLLIAASI
-1949 DTLCANLNTI
+1949 DTLCLTLNTTI
-1959 ILGKEESFRTSVT
+1959 ANKQADFNTSVT
-1972 TVCRGAASVVYD
+1972 NLLTGVVSTIH
-1984 EYNNWATAGN
+1984 EQYNNWYTAGN
-1994 WLTIGL
+1994 FLAIGL
-2000 AKGILDG
+2000 AAGIRSG
-2007 KSEAINAAVEVAGDA
+2007 ESEAINAAAEVAGKA
-2022 LKAAQD
+2022 LEAAKQ
-2028 KLKIASPS
+2028 KLQINSPS

-2054 LDYADTVAKA
+2054 LDYADTVAEA
-2064 SDNIASQ
+2064 SENIATE

-2077 IIAERI
+2077 IIAENI

-2092 YQPTIRPVLDMDE
+2092 YEPTIRPVLDMDE
-2105 VDSGLNSFDSNF
+2105 VDSGLNAFDRSF
-2117 ANRSMNLAGNID
+2117 ANRSMNLAGSID

-2147 QNQNGGSNTYN
+2147 QNQNGGATTYN
-2158 FNQYNYS
+2158 FTQNNYS

>member
-14 FDNEQFEKGISTSL
+14 FDNAQFEKGISTSL

-163 ATGKGLEESVTAM
+163 ATGKGLKESVTAM

-382 EGGNERNDYLKRLM
+382 EGGNERNDYLERLM

-468 SDTVEST
+468 DDTVTST
-475 EDLTS
+475 ETLTA
-480 KLDEYKKIASDVIQ
+480 KLDEYKKLAADVIQ
-494 GNYGNGTARKTAL
+494 GNYGNGAARKTAL

-591 HGLMVAIEA
+591 HGLMGAIEA

-612 TVERVYSILD
+612 TVERVYSILEA
-622 TINKFTKKL
+622 INKFTQKL
-631 VLNEENSEKLKNSM
+631 VLTDENSEKLKNSL

-658 VSKLG
+658 TSKLAD
-663 NGAFKILSAI
+663 GAFKILNAV
-673 MGDVHVNVLDYTES
+673 MGDVHVNVLDYTEA

-699 RENETLNKIF
+699 RENETLNKII
-709 DTVVNTVVEWVQSI
+709 DTVVDTVIKWVQSI

-736 AQTLNTIFTT
+736 ARTLNTIFTT
-746 MVSVVTKAATAVSK
+746 MVSVVTKSATAVSK

-766 EMPAVQTAIEK
+766 GIPAVQTAIEK

-784 LLEKVKER
+784 LLEKGKER

-811 SLDFSSV
+811 SLDFISV

-832 LVNVIEKLDQLKQN
+832 LGAVIDKLDQLKQN
-846 ISGFVGAVKDK
+846 ISGFVGSVKEK

-880 LGKIMTAFTGLAV
+880 LGKILTAATGIAV
-893 IGSLTKLGDALG
+893 VASLTKLGDAL
-905 TVGKSVKDLKTSAV
+905 TAVKKSTEGIKDSLV
-919 GVLDSLKGVLVSY
+919 GVLGGVKGVLTAY
-932 QKEIQS
+932 QKDIQAR
-938 KSIINIAMAIA
+938 SIIKIAAAIA
-949 ILAGSLIAL
+949 ILAVAVGAL
-958 SFVSTEKLV
+958 TFLDQNKLQSS
-967 PATIAL
+967 AIAL
-973 GALIGALA
+973 GALGGGLIVLTGALGVLEKK
-981 GFSAAMGYFAKNK
+981 GFLGNTTGAAASMI
-994 TPANNMNKLF
+994 
-1004 GGLSLVAMAT
+1004 AMAG
-1014 SVLLM
+1014 SLLLM
-1019 VTALKQ
+1019 ILAFKQ
-1025 IQSID
+1025 IQD
-1030 VDWPTLAADIVVIF
+1030 LNVDFSSLAKNLLVMF
-1044 SIIGALAAGMKALTA
+1044 SLMG
-1059 LKVESSIGTALTLV
+1059 TLV
-1073 AYAEALTLVVKVLGA
+1073 AGMWAVNKIGGGSVGSALSLIAYAVAMKLVVKTLGDI
-1088 LKEESLDDIYSS
+1088 SVMPLDSIAAS
-1100 LFKMSAIM
+1100 LFKMSTIM
-1108 LAVSACARIAGK
+1108 LTLSTAARIAGK
-1120 GSIGGAASMVAVVYS
+1120 GSMGGAASLIAIVYS
-1135 LKQVLELMETVN
+1135 LQQMLKMIQTVSDMPLKTMLKELGMLGGIMLALEWVVTGV
-1147 GMNLKKILKG
+1147 GK
-1157 LGILGSMMVMMNF
+1157 
-1170 LMAGMGTAG
+1170 AGA
-1179 ENADKA
+1179 NADKA
-1185 GKALLLISS
+1185 GKSLLMISAA
-1194 SMYIM
+1194 MYIM
-1199 VEVIKIIDTLSAKS
+1199 VEVIRNIDDLNSSALT
-1213 IVKGITVIG
+1213 KGIATIG
-1222 LLSLFFAGLTAISHF
+1222 LMSMFFAVLIAATKNA
-1237 TGANA
+1237 GANSV
-1242 DKAGVGI
+1242 KAGVGI
-1249 LAMSGAITAIAIAM
+1249 LAMSGAVAVLAGAMYAIGKIPASELTKSIAVITSIFAIFGIL
-1263 KIMASIPVNDLARV
+1263 MAL
-1277 MASMAG
+1277 
-1283 IASAFGVL
+1283 
-1291 MVVSSKATGSYKAI
+1291 SSKATGSYKTI
-1305 IAIAAAMAGFTALMA
+1305 IAIAASMAALSALMA
-1320 VMSTMDTESITR
+1320 VMSTMDSDSLTR
-1332 ATVSLDSMM
+1332 STVALDSIM
-1341 AALALAIASTKG
+1341 AMLALTIAATKG
-1353 VDGAAL
+1353 VDGGAL
-1359 ASIAMIALA
+1359 AAIAMITLA
-1368 VAAIGYVLYQLANIP
+1368 VAAIGFVLYQLASLP
-1383 NPDDLLPIAVSLSSV
+1383 NPEDVLPIAVSMSSV
-1398 LLALSSAMQIMGSMS
+1398 LLALSAAMAIMGNMGVVG
-1413 LDQIGTGG
+1413 IATGS
-1421 LGIIASVAT
+1421 LGIIAAIAT
-1430 IIAIFEALGGLMKL
+1430 ITAVLEALGGLMKL
-1444 DIFRE
+1444 DIFSE
-1449 NLDNAISAMGKIGEA
+1449 NLDNAITAMGKIGEA
-1464 LGTFVGN
+1464 LGTFVGSI
-1471 LVGAVGT
+1471 VGGIGT
-1478 GITAQLPKMAK
+1478 GLTGQLPKMAK
-1489 NISDFADGMQGFVS
+1489 NISDFAEGMQGFVEF
-1503 YIVGEK
+1503 VH
-1509 NLDDKF
+1509 NLDDNF
-1515 GNRVQVLVKSVAE
+1515 GSKVDTLVKATE
-1528 LTRRSFV
+1528 KLTRYGFT
-1535 SGLSGVANS
+1535 SGLSNLSASG
-1544 NINYEVLGT
+1544 INYETVGT
-1553 NLTSLGTAIKS
+1553 NLKSLGEAIKG
-1564 MATATNGV
+1564 MAAATSGV
-1572 STERLASTADAMSS
+1572 SVERLTSSAEAVSAIADIM
-1586 IANILSEMPT
+1586 ANVPVS
-1596 TGGFWGKI
+1596 GGLWGDI
-1604 VGETISMS
+1604 VGNTMNLDDLGSQLTSFAQAMVDYCSIINGAEGGAALDTAAVEQSKAAADILIDLAGKAPNFGGIKSLISGDLNLS
-1612 DLGTQLTDF
+1612 DLGSQL
-1621 ASAMVEYC
+1621 
-1629 GIINGKDSG
+1629 N
-1638 ASLDQSAVDKSKA
+1638 
-1651 ASDVLLAISE
+1651 
-1661 AAPKLGGVVQGFTGQ
+1661 
-1676 VNLTNLGTQL
+1676 
-1686 TDFATAMVDYCEI
+1686 DFATAMVGYCMTI
-1699 INGSG
+1699 TGSEG
-1704 GHAALNVDAVT
+1704 KAALNVDAIT
-1715 ASKAAADVLIG
+1715 ASEAASDVLINLAESAPRFG
-1726 LSTASPKFNG
+1726 GAKSLIS
-1736 FVQMFTGETDLG
+1736 GELDF
-1748 AVANQ
+1748 NQ
-1753 LGIFATGLVRYS
+1753 LGTQLVTFARAMVRYS
-1765 QIIAGGYGGS
+1765 QIISGGYGGS
-1775 GFNADAVMASQ
+1775 AFDSNAVMAS
-1786 EAVQVVTALSKDI
+1786 ENAVNTIIAMSQSI
-1799 DMTGGVIGWLTGD
+1799 DPTGGFIGWLMGEKD
-1812 NTKLTNFGT
+1812 LGAFAS
-1821 NLKNFG
+1821 NLAAFG

-1835 NCTQLSV
+1835 NCTMLSV

-1850 CITSLVD
+1850 CIGNLVD

-1866 FEALNMLST
+1866 FEALNMLSE
-1875 ALNTFTPNSSFTDMF
+1875 ALNTFTPNSSFVDMF
-1890 ANAAE
+1890 ASAAE
-1895 SMKTAGSQMIHAF
+1895 SMSTVGSQMIQAF
-1908 NAGITENATS
+1908 NTGITENAPS
-1918 VSTNSQTLVNNFV
+1918 VAENAQTLVNNFV
-1931 ADINTAI
+1931 ASVTTAI
-1938 ASNTTVIGMSI
+1938 SSNALLIAASI
-1949 DTLCANLNTI
+1949 DTLCLTLNTTI
-1959 ILGKEESFRTSVT
+1959 ANKQADFNTSVT
-1972 TVCRGAASVVYD
+1972 NLLTGVVSTIH
-1984 EYNNWATAGN
+1984 EQYNNWYTAGN
-1994 WLTIGL
+1994 FLTIGL
-2000 AKGILDG
+2000 AAGIRSG
-2007 KSEAINAAVEVAGDA
+2007 ESEAINAAAEVAGKA
-2022 LKAAQD
+2022 LEAAKQ
-2028 KLKIASPS
+2028 KLQINSPS
-2036 KVMYGFGR
+2036 KVTYGFGR
-2044 YFDLGFANGI
+2044 FFDLGLSNGI
-2054 LDYADTVAKA
+2054 YDYADRVAKA
-2064 SDNIASQ
+2064 TETISNQ
-2071 AISTAQ
+2071 ALSAAQ
-2077 IIAERI
+2077 IIAENI

-2092 YQPTIRPVLDMDE
+2092 YEPTIRPVLDMDE
-2105 VDSGLNSFDSNF
+2105 VDSGLNAFDRSF
-2117 ANRSMNLAGNID
+2117 ANRSMNLAGSID
-2129 RVRKAAPADKYA
+2129 RVRKAAPVDKYA

>member
-14 FDNEQFEKGISTSL
+14 FDNAQFEKGISTSL
-28 KSLDNL
+28 KSLYNL

-87 TNQAISAGEALVNS
+87 TNQAISAGAALVNS

-279 MKVYN
+279 MRVYN

-382 EGGNERNDYLKRLM
+382 EGGNERNDYLERLM

-494 GNYGNGTARKTAL
+494 GNYGNGAARKTAL

-591 HGLMVAIEA
+591 HGLMGAIET

-612 TVERVYSILD
+612 TVERVYSILEA
-622 TINKFTKKL
+622 INKFTQKL
-631 VLNEENSEKLKNSM
+631 VLTDENSEKLKNSL

-658 VSKLG
+658 TSKLAD
-663 NGAFKILSAI
+663 GAFKILNAV
-673 MGDVHVNVLDYTES
+673 MGDVHVNVLDYTEA

-699 RENETLNKIF
+699 GENETLNKII
-709 DTVVNTVVEWVQSI
+709 DTVVDTVIKWVQSI

-766 EMPAVQTAIEK
+766 GMPAVQTAIEK

-784 LLEKVKER
+784 LLEKGKER

-832 LVNVIEKLDQLKQN
+832 LGAVIDKLDQLKQN
-846 ISGFVGAVKDK
+846 ISGFTSLVKEK
-857 FAPLQGFIEQFQQ
+857 FAPVQYFIEQLQQ

-880 LGKIMTAFTGLAV
+880 LGKILTAATGIAV
-893 IGSLTKLGDALG
+893 VASLTKLGEAL
-905 TVGKSVKDLKTSAV
+905 TAVKKSTEGIKDSLV
-919 GVLDSLKGVLVSY
+919 GVLGGVKGVLTAY
-932 QKEIQS
+932 QKDIQAR
-938 KSIINIAMAIA
+938 SIIKIAAAIA
-949 ILAGSLIAL
+949 ILAVA
-958 SFVSTEKLV
+958 V
-967 PATIAL
+967 
-973 GALIGALA
+973 GALTFLDQ
-981 GFSAAMGYFAKNK
+981 
-994 TPANNMNKLF
+994 NKL
-1004 GGLSLVAMAT
+1004 
-1014 SVLLM
+1014 
-1019 VTALKQ
+1019 
-1025 IQSID
+1025 QSSAI
-1030 VDWPTLAADIVVIF
+1030 
-1044 SIIGALAAGMKALTA
+1044 
-1059 LKVESSIGTALTLV
+1059 
-1073 AYAEALTLVVKVLGA
+1073 VLGA
-1088 LKEESLDDIYSS
+1088 LGGGLIVLTGALGVLEKKGFLGNTTGAAASMIAMAGSLLLMILAFKQIQDLDVDFSSLAKNLLVMFSLMGTLVAGMWAVNKIGGGSVGSALSLIAYAVAMKLVVKTLGDISVMPLDSIAVS
-1100 LFKMSAIM
+1100 LFKMSIIM
-1108 LAVSACARIAGK
+1108 LTLSAAARVAGK
-1120 GSIGGAASMVAVVYS
+1120 GSMGGAASLIAVVYS
-1135 LKQVLELMETVN
+1135 LQQMLKMIQTVSD
-1147 GMNLKKILKG
+1147 MPLKTMLKG
-1157 LGILGSMMVMMNF
+1157 LGMLGGIMLALEWVITGVGK
-1170 LMAGMGTAG
+1170 AGA
-1179 ENADKA
+1179 NADKA
-1185 GKALLLISS
+1185 GKSLLMISAAL
-1194 SMYIM
+1194 YIM
-1199 VEVIKIIDTLSAKS
+1199 VEVIRNIDDLNSSALT
-1213 IVKGITVIG
+1213 KGIATIG
-1222 LLSLFFAGLTAISHF
+1222 LMSMFFAVLIAVTKNA
-1237 TGANA
+1237 GANSV
-1242 DKAGVGI
+1242 KAGVGI
-1249 LAMSGAITAIAIAM
+1249 LAMSGAVAVLAGAMYVIGKIPASELTKSIAVITSIFTMFGIL
-1263 KIMASIPVNDLARV
+1263 MAL
-1277 MASMAG
+1277 
-1283 IASAFGVL
+1283 
-1291 MVVSSKATGSYKAI
+1291 SSKATGSYKAI
-1305 IAIAAAMAGFTALMA
+1305 IAISASMAALIALMA
-1320 VMSTMDTESITR
+1320 VMSTIDTDSLIR
-1332 ATVSLDSMM
+1332 STVALDSIM
-1341 AALALAIASTKG
+1341 AMLAFTIAATKG
-1353 VDGAAL
+1353 VDGGSLAA
-1359 ASIAMIALA
+1359 IAMITLA
-1368 VAAIGYVLYQLANIP
+1368 VAAIGFVLYQLASLP
-1383 NPDDLLPIAVSLSSV
+1383 NPEDVLPIAVSMSSV
-1398 LLALSSAMQIMGSMS
+1398 LLALSAAMAIMGNMGVVG
-1413 LDQIGTGG
+1413 IATGS
-1421 LGIIASVAT
+1421 LGIIAAIAT
-1430 IIAIFEALGGLMKL
+1430 ITAVLEALGGLMKL
-1444 DIFRE
+1444 DIFSE
-1449 NLDNAISAMGKIGEA
+1449 NLDNAITAMGKIGEA
-1464 LGTFVGN
+1464 LGAFIG
-1471 LVGAVGT
+1471 GIGT
-1478 GITAQLPKMAK
+1478 GLTDQLPKMAK
-1489 NISDFADGMQGFVS
+1489 NISDFADGMQEFVEF
-1503 YIVGEK
+1503 VH
-1509 NLDDKF
+1509 NLDDNF
-1515 GNRVQVLVKSVAE
+1515 GSRVDTLVKATE
-1528 LTRRSFV
+1528 KLTRRGFTSDLNNLSA
-1535 SGLSGVANS
+1535 SG
-1544 NINYEVLGT
+1544 IDYETIGT
-1553 NLTSLGTAIKS
+1553 NLKNLGEAIKA
-1564 MATATNGV
+1564 MAAATNGV
-1572 STERLASTADAMSS
+1572 SVERLTSSAEAVSAIADIM
-1586 IANILSEMPT
+1586 ANAPVS
-1596 TGGFWGKI
+1596 GGLWGDI
-1604 VGETISMS
+1604 VGNKMNLS
-1612 DLGTQLTDF
+1612 DLGSQLTSF
-1621 ASAMVEYC
+1621 A
-1629 GIINGKDSG
+1629 
-1638 ASLDQSAVDKSKA
+1638 Q
-1651 ASDVLLAISE
+1651 
-1661 AAPKLGGVVQGFTGQ
+1661 
-1676 VNLTNLGTQL
+1676 
-1686 TDFATAMVDYCEI
+1686 AMVDYCSI
-1699 INGSG
+1699 INGAEG
-1704 GHAALNVDAVT
+1704 GAAFDTAAVEQ
-1715 ASKAAADVLIG
+1715 SKAAADILIDLAG
-1726 LSTASPKFNG
+1726 KAPNVGDLDLSK
-1736 FVQMFTGETDLG
+1736 LG
-1748 AVANQ
+1748 TQ
-1753 LGIFATGLVRYS
+1753 LVTFARAMVHYS
-1765 QIIAGGYGGS
+1765 QIISGGYGGRAFDS
-1775 GFNADAVMASQ
+1775 NAVMAS
-1786 EAVQVVTALSKDI
+1786 ENAVNTIIAMSQSI
-1799 DMTGGVIGWLTGD
+1799 DPTGGFIAWLMGEKD
-1812 NTKLTNFGT
+1812 LGAFASNLTA
-1821 NLKNFG
+1821 FG

-1835 NCTQLSV
+1835 NCTMLSV

-1850 CITSLVD
+1850 CIESLVD

-1866 FEALNMLST
+1866 FEALNMLSE
-1875 ALNTFTPNSSFTDMF
+1875 ALNTFTPNSSFVDMF
-1890 ANAAE
+1890 ASAAE
-1895 SMKTAGSQMIHAF
+1895 SMSTVGSQMIQAF
-1908 NAGITENATS
+1908 NTGITENAPS
-1918 VSTNSQTLVNNFV
+1918 VAENAQTLVNNFV
-1931 ADINTAI
+1931 ASVTTAI
-1938 ASNTTVIGMSI
+1938 SSNTLLIAASI
-1949 DTLCANLNTI
+1949 DTLCLTLNTTI
-1959 ILGKEESFRTSVT
+1959 ANKQADFNTSVT
-1972 TVCRGAASVVYD
+1972 NLLTGVVSTIH
-1984 EYNNWATAGN
+1984 EQYNNWYTAGN
-1994 WLTIGL
+1994 FLAIGL
-2000 AKGILDG
+2000 AAGIRSG
-2007 KSEAINAAVEVAGDA
+2007 ESEAINAAADVAGKA
-2022 LKAAQD
+2022 LEAAKQ
-2028 KLKIASPS
+2028 KLQINSPS

-2064 SDNIASQ
+2064 SENIATEV
-2071 AISTAQ
+2071 ISTAQ
-2077 IIAERI
+2077 IIAENI

-2092 YQPTIRPVLDMDE
+2092 YEPTIRPVLDMDE
-2105 VDSGLNSFDSNF
+2105 VDSGLNAFDRSF
-2117 ANRSMNLAGNID
+2117 ANRSMNLAGSID

-2147 QNQNGGSNTYN
+2147 QNQNGGATTYN
-2158 FNQYNYS
+2158 FTQNNYS

>member
-14 FDNEQFEKGISTSL
+14 FDNAQFEKGISTSL

-87 TNQAISAGEALVNS
+87 TNEAISAGEALVKS

-108 AGWSKYGAKTKATQT
+108 AGWEKYGAKTKATQT
-123 LVAQGNAL
+123 LVAQGNSL

-248 YKSLM
+248 YKSLV

-279 MKVYN
+279 MQVYN

-312 IEAMGDKV
+312 IEEMGDKV

-382 EGGNERNDYLKRLM
+382 EGGNERNDYLERLM

-468 SDTVEST
+468 GDTVEST
-475 EDLTS
+475 ETLTA
-480 KLDEYKKIASDVIQ
+480 KLDEYKKLATDVIR
-494 GNYGNGTARKTAL
+494 GDYGNGAARKTAL

-591 HGLMVAIEA
+591 HGLMGAIEA

-612 TVERVYSILD
+612 TVERVYSILEA
-622 TINKFTKKL
+622 INKFTQKL
-631 VLNEENSEKLKNSM
+631 VLTDENSEKLKNSL

-650 VLGIVTDI
+650 VFGIVTDI

-673 MGDVHVNVLDYTES
+673 IGDAHVNVLDYTEA

-699 RENETLNKIF
+699 KENETLNKIV
-709 DTVVNTVVEWVQSI
+709 DTVVNTVVKWIQAI
-723 KKWISEHQIVTKI
+723 KNWISEHQIVTKI
-736 AQTLNTIFTT
+736 ARTLNTIFTT

-766 EMPAVQTAIEK
+766 GMPAVQTAIEK

-784 LLEKVKER
+784 LLEKGKER

-818 SSLFTSF
+818 SSLFSSF

-832 LVNVIEKLDQLKQN
+832 LGVVIDKLDQLKQK
-846 ISGFVGAVKDK
+846 ISGFTSSVKEK
-857 FAPLQGFIEQFQQ
+857 FAPVQGIIEQFQQ
-870 LASQGVKKFT
+870 FASQGLKKFSF
-880 LGKIMTAFTGLAV
+880 GKILTAATGIAV
-893 IGSLTKLGDALG
+893 VASLTKLGDAL
-905 TVGKSVKDLKTSAV
+905 TAVKKSTEGIKDSLV
-919 GVLDSLKGVLVSY
+919 GVLGGVKGVLTAY
-932 QKEIQS
+932 QKDIQAR
-938 KSIINIAMAIA
+938 SIIKIAAAIA
-949 ILAGSLIAL
+949 ILAVAVGAL
-958 SFVSTEKLV
+958 TFLDQNKLQSS
-967 PATIAL
+967 AIAL
-973 GALIGALA
+973 GALGGGLIVLTGALGVLEKK
-981 GFSAAMGYFAKNK
+981 GFLGNTTGAAASMI
-994 TPANNMNKLF
+994 
-1004 GGLSLVAMAT
+1004 AMAG
-1014 SVLLM
+1014 SLLLM
-1019 VTALKQ
+1019 ILAFKQ
-1025 IQSID
+1025 IQDLD
-1030 VDWPTLAADIVVIF
+1030 VDF
-1044 SIIGALAAGMKALTA
+1044 SSLGKNLLVMFSMMG
-1059 LKVESSIGTALTLV
+1059 TLV
-1073 AYAEALTLVVKVLGA
+1073 AGMWAVNKIGGGSVGSALSLIAYAVAMKLVVKTLGDISA
-1088 LKEESLDDIYSS
+1088 MPLDSIAVS
-1100 LFKMSAIM
+1100 LFKMSTIM
-1108 LAVSACARIAGK
+1108 LTLSAAARVAGK
-1120 GSIGGAASMVAVVYS
+1120 GSMGGAASLIAIVYALQQM
-1135 LKQVLELMETVN
+1135 LKMIQTVSD
-1147 GMNLKKILKG
+1147 MPLKTMLKG
-1157 LGILGSMMVMMNF
+1157 LGMLGGIMLALEWVVTGVGK
-1170 LMAGMGTAG
+1170 AGA
-1179 ENADKA
+1179 NADKA
-1185 GKALLLISS
+1185 GKSLLLISAA
-1194 SMYIM
+1194 MYIM
-1199 VEVIKIIDTLSAKS
+1199 VEVIRNIDDLNSSALT
-1213 IVKGITVIG
+1213 KGIATIG
-1222 LLSLFFAGLTAISHF
+1222 LMSMFFAVLIAVTKNA
-1237 TGANA
+1237 GANSV
-1242 DKAGVGI
+1242 KAGVGI
-1249 LAMSGAITAIAIAM
+1249 LAMSGAVAVLAGAMYAIGKISASELTKSIAVITSIFAM
-1263 KIMASIPVNDLARV
+1263 F
-1277 MASMAG
+1277 G
-1283 IASAFGVL
+1283 IL
-1291 MVVSSKATGSYKAI
+1291 MTLSSKATGSYKTI
-1305 IAIAAAMAGFTALMA
+1305 IAIAASMAALSALMA
-1320 VMSTMDTESITR
+1320 VMSTIDADSLIRST
-1332 ATVSLDSMM
+1332 AALDSIM
-1341 AALALAIASTKG
+1341 AMLALTIAATKG
-1353 VDGAAL
+1353 VDGGAL
-1359 ASIAMIALA
+1359 AAIAMITLA
-1368 VAAIGYVLYQLANIP
+1368 VAAIGFVLYQLASLP
-1383 NPDDLLPIAVSLSSV
+1383 NPDDLLPIAVSLSGV
-1398 LLALSSAMQIMGSMS
+1398 LLALSAAMRIMGSMD
-1413 LDQIGTGG
+1413 LAGIGKGG
-1421 LGIIASVAT
+1421 LGIIVAVGVITT
-1430 IIAIFEALGGLMKL
+1430 ILEVLGNLMKYEKFA
-1444 DIFRE
+1444 D
-1449 NLDNAISAMGKIGEA
+1449 NLDKSIDAMEKIGTA
-1464 LGTFVGN
+1464 IGTLIGS
-1471 LVGAVGT
+1471 VGT
-1478 GITAQLPKMAK
+1478 GLTGQLPKMAK
-1489 NISDFADGMQGFVS
+1489 NISDFAEGMQGFVEF
-1503 YIVGEK
+1503 VH
-1509 NLDDKF
+1509 NLDDNF
-1515 GNRVQVLVKSVAE
+1515 GSKVDTLVKATE
-1528 LTRRSFV
+1528 KLTRRGFT
-1535 SGLSGVANS
+1535 SGLSNLSATG
-1544 NINYEVLGT
+1544 INYETVGT
-1553 NLTSLGTAIKS
+1553 NLKSLGEAIKG
-1564 MATATNGV
+1564 MAAATSGV
-1572 STERLASTADAMSS
+1572 SVERLTSSAEAVSAIADIM
-1586 IANILSEMPT
+1586 ANVPVS
-1596 TGGFWGKI
+1596 GGLWGDI
-1604 VGETISMS
+1604 VGNTMNLD
-1612 DLGTQLTDF
+1612 DLGSQLTSF
-1621 ASAMVEYC
+1621 AQAMVDYC
-1629 GIINGKDSG
+1629 SIINGAEGG
-1638 ASLDQSAVDKSKA
+1638 AALDTAAVEQSKA
-1651 ASDVLLAISE
+1651 AADILIDLAGKAPNFGGIKSLISGDLDLS
-1661 AAPKLGGVVQGFTGQ
+1661 KLGS
-1676 VNLTNLGTQL
+1676 QL
-1686 TDFATAMVDYCEI
+1686 NDFATAMVGYCSTI
-1699 INGSG
+1699 TGSEG
-1704 GHAALNVDAVT
+1704 KAALNVDVIT
-1715 ASKAAADVLIG
+1715 ASEAASNVLINLAESAPRFG
-1726 LSTASPKFNG
+1726 GAKSLIS
-1736 FVQMFTGETDLG
+1736 GELDFD
-1748 AVANQ
+1748 Q
-1753 LGIFATGLVRYS
+1753 LGTQLVAFARAMVRYS
-1765 QIIAGGYGGS
+1765 QIISGGYGGS
-1775 GFNADAVMASQ
+1775 AFDSNAVMASQ
-1786 EAVQVVTALSKDI
+1786 NAVDTIVAMSQSI
-1799 DMTGGVIGWLTGD
+1799 DPTGGFIGWLMGEKD
-1812 NTKLTNFGT
+1812 LGAFASNLTA
-1821 NLKNFG
+1821 FG

-1835 NCTQLSV
+1835 NCAMLSV

-1850 CITSLVD
+1850 CITNLVD

-1866 FEALNMLST
+1866 FEALNMLSE
-1875 ALNTFTPNSSFTDMF
+1875 ALNTFTPNSSFVDMF
-1890 ANAAE
+1890 ASAAE
-1895 SMKTAGSQMIHAF
+1895 SMSTVGSQMIQAF
-1908 NAGITENATS
+1908 NTGITENAPS
-1918 VSTNSQTLVNNFV
+1918 VAENAQTLVNNFV
-1931 ADINTAI
+1931 AEVTNAI
-1938 ASNTTVIGMSI
+1938 SSNTLLIATSI
-1949 DTLCANLNTI
+1949 DTLCLNLNTTI
-1959 ILGKEESFRTSVT
+1959 ANKQGDFNASVT
-1972 TVCRGAASVVYD
+1972 TLLTGVVSTIH
-1984 EYNNWATAGN
+1984 EQYNNFYSAGGYMI
-1994 WLTIGL
+1994 IGL
-2000 AKGILDG
+2000 AEGMKANESLAI
-2007 KSEAINAAVEVAGDA
+2007 EAASNVAAKA
-2022 LKAAQD
+2022 LKAAKD
-2028 KLKIASPS
+2028 KLQINSPS
-2036 KVMYGFGR
+2036 KVTYGFGR
-2044 YFDLGFANGI
+2044 FFDLGLSGGI
-2054 LDYADTVAKA
+2054 YDYADRVQKA
-2064 SDNIASQ
+2064 TETISNQ
-2071 AISTAQ
+2071 ALSAAQ
-2077 IIAERI
+2077 IIAENI

-2105 VDSGLNSFDSNF
+2105 VDSGLNSFDRNF
-2117 ANRSMNLAGNID
+2117 ANRSMNLAGSIN
-2129 RVRKAAPADKYA
+2129 RVQKAAPADKYA
-2141 ENVNPS
+2141 ESVNPS

>member
-14 FDNEQFEKGISTSL
+14 FDNAQFEKGISTSL

-163 ATGKGLEESVTAM
+163 ATGKGLKESVTAM

-382 EGGNERNDYLKRLM
+382 EGGNERNDYLERLM

-468 SDTVEST
+468 DDTVTST
-475 EDLTS
+475 ETLTA
-480 KLDEYKKIASDVIQ
+480 KLDEYKKLAADVIQ
-494 GNYGNGTARKTAL
+494 GNYGNGAARKTAL

-521 NKMLAGTEITI
+521 NKMLAGTEVTI

-591 HGLMVAIEA
+591 HGLMGAIEA

-612 TVERVYSILD
+612 TVERVYSILEA
-622 TINKFTKKL
+622 INKFTQKL
-631 VLNEENSEKLKNSM
+631 VLTDENSEKLKNSL

-650 VLGIVTDI
+650 ILGIVTDI

-673 MGDVHVNVLDYTES
+673 MGDVHVNVLDYTEA

-699 RENETLNKIF
+699 KENETLNNIV
-709 DTVVNTVVEWVQSI
+709 DTVVDTVVKWVQAI
-723 KKWISEHQIVTKI
+723 KNWISEHQIVTKI
-736 AQTLNTIFTT
+736 ARTLNTIFTT
-746 MVSVVTKAATAVSK
+746 MVSVVTKSATAVSK

-766 EMPAVQTAIEK
+766 GIPAVQTAIEK

-784 LLEKVKER
+784 LLEKGKER

-818 SSLFTSF
+818 SNLFTSF

-832 LVNVIEKLDQLKQN
+832 LGAVIDKLDQLKHN
-846 ISGFVGAVKDK
+846 ISGFTSSVKEK
-857 FAPLQGFIEQFQQ
+857 LAPVQYFIEQFQQ

-880 LGKIMTAFTGLAV
+880 LGKILTAFTGLAV

-905 TVGKSVKDLKTSAV
+905 TVGKSVKDVKTSLV
-919 GVLDSLKGVLVSY
+919 GVLDGVKGVLVSY

-938 KSIINIAMAIA
+938 KSIINIALAIA

-958 SFVSTEKLV
+958 SFVPTEKLI

-981 GFSAAMGYFAKNK
+981 GLSAAMGYFAKNK

-1030 VDWPTLAADIVVIF
+1030 VDWPTLAADMVAVVAIL
-1044 SIIGALAAGMKALTA
+1044 GVLAGGMKLLSA
-1059 LKVESSIGTALTLV
+1059 LKVESSIGTALTLI

-1135 LKQVLELMETVN
+1135 LKQMLGLMETVSD
-1147 GMNLKKILKG
+1147 MSLKEILKG
-1157 LGILGSMMVMMNF
+1157 LGVLGSIMVMMNF
-1170 LMAGMGTAG
+1170 LMAGMGTTG

-1185 GKALLLISS
+1185 GKAMLLISS

-1199 VEVIKIIDTLSAKS
+1199 VEVIKSIDELSAKS

-1237 TGANA
+1237 AGANA

-1249 LAMSGAITAIAIAM
+1249 LAMSGAMAAIAIAM

-1277 MASMAG
+1277 MAAMAG
-1283 IASAFGVL
+1283 IATAFGVL
-1291 MVVSSKATGSYKAI
+1291 MAMSSKATGSYKAI
-1305 IAIAAAMAGFTALMA
+1305 IAIAAAMAGLTALMA
-1320 VMSTMDTESITR
+1320 VMSTMDTESLTR
-1332 ATVSLDSMM
+1332 ATVAIDSMM
-1341 AALALAIASTKG
+1341 AVLALAIASTKG

-1359 ASIAMIALA
+1359 ASIAMITLA
-1368 VAAIGYVLYQLANIP
+1368 VAAIGYVLYQLASLP
-1383 NPDDLLPIAVSLSSV
+1383 NPEDVLPIAVSISSV
-1398 LLALSSAMQIMGSMS
+1398 LLALSAAMRIMGSMG
-1413 LDQIGTGG
+1413 ITGIATG
-1421 LGIIASVAT
+1421 SLGIIAGISTIVAVLET
-1430 IIAIFEALGGLMKL
+1430 LGGLMKL
-1444 DIFRE
+1444 DIFSE
-1449 NLDNAISAMGKIGEA
+1449 NLDNAIVAMGKIGEA

-1471 LVGAVGT
+1471 LIGAVGT

-1503 YIVGEK
+1503 FVDG
-1509 NLDDKF
+1509 LDDNF
-1515 GNRVQVLVKSVAE
+1515 ASRVDVLVKATE
-1528 LTRRSFV
+1528 KLTQRGFTA
-1535 SGLSGVANS
+1535 GLSSLSESDIKYDVVGD
-1544 NINYEVLGT
+1544 

-1572 STERLASTADAMSS
+1572 STDRLASTADAMSS
-1586 IANILSEMPT
+1586 VANILSEMPT

-1604 VGETISMS
+1604 VGETMSMET
-1612 DLGTQLTDF
+1612 LGSQLTTF
-1621 ASAMVEYC
+1621 A
-1629 GIINGKDSG
+1629 
-1638 ASLDQSAVDKSKA
+1638 Q
-1651 ASDVLLAISE
+1651 
-1661 AAPKLGGVVQGFTGQ
+1661 
-1676 VNLTNLGTQL
+1676 
-1686 TDFATAMVDYCEI
+1686 AMVDYGSI
-1699 INGSG
+1699 ISG
-1704 GHAALNVDAVT
+1704 
-1715 ASKAAADVLIG
+1715 AD
-1726 LSTASPKFNG
+1726 
-1736 FVQMFTGETDLG
+1736 
-1748 AVANQ
+1748 
-1753 LGIFATGLVRYS
+1753 
-1765 QIIAGGYGGS
+1765 GS
-1775 GFNADAVMASQ
+1775 GFNSDAVMASQ
-1786 EAVQVVTALSKDI
+1786 EAVQVVTALSQNV
-1799 DMTGGVIGWLTGD
+1799 DMTGGVIGWFTGD
-1812 NTKLTNFGT
+1812 DTKLTNFGT

-1857 ALNLVGNIN
+1857 ALSLVGNIN

-1895 SMKTAGSQMIHAF
+1895 SMKTTGSQMIQAF
-1908 NAGITENATS
+1908 NTGITENAPS
-1918 VSTNSQTLVNNFV
+1918 VAENAQTLVNNFV
-1931 ADINTAI
+1931 ASVTTAI
-1938 ASNTTVIGMSI
+1938 SSNTLLIAASI
-1949 DTLCANLNTI
+1949 DTLCLTLNTTI
-1959 ILGKEESFRTSVT
+1959 ANKQADFNTSVT
-1972 TVCRGAASVVYD
+1972 NLLTGVVSTIH
-1984 EYNNWATAGN
+1984 EQYNNWYTAGN
-1994 WLTIGL
+1994 FLTIGL
-2000 AKGILDG
+2000 AAGIRSG
-2007 KSEAINAAVEVAGDA
+2007 ESEAINAAAEVAGKA
-2022 LKAAQD
+2022 LEAAKQ
-2028 KLKIASPS
+2028 KLQINSPS

-2064 SDNIASQ
+2064 SENIATE

-2077 IIAERI
+2077 IIAENI

-2092 YQPTIRPVLDMDE
+2092 YEPTIRPVLDMDE
-2105 VDSGLNSFDSNF
+2105 VDSGLNAFDRSF
-2117 ANRSMNLAGNID
+2117 ANRSMNLAGSID
-2129 RVRKAAPADKYA
+2129 RVRKAAPVDKYA

>member
-14 FDNEQFEKGISTSL
+14 FDNAQFEKGISTSL

-87 TNQAISAGEALVNS
+87 TNQAISAGAALVNS

-279 MKVYN
+279 MRVYN

-312 IEAMGDKV
+312 IEAMGNKV

-382 EGGNERNDYLKRLM
+382 EGGNERNDYLERLM

-494 GNYGNGTARKTAL
+494 GNYGNGDARKTAL

-591 HGLMVAIEA
+591 HGLMGAIET

-612 TVERVYSILD
+612 TVERVYSILEA
-622 TINKFTKKL
+622 INKFTQKL
-631 VLNEENSEKLKNSM
+631 VLTDENSEKLKNTL

-650 VLGIVTDI
+650 VLGTVTDI
-658 VSKLG
+658 ISKLG

-673 MGDVHVNVLDYTES
+673 MGDVHVNVLDYTEA
-687 IGKNLTATRKWI
+687 IGKNLTAIRKWI
-699 RENETLNKIF
+699 RENETLNKII
-709 DTVVNTVVEWVQSI
+709 DTVVDTVIKWVQSI

-746 MVSVVTKAATAVSK
+746 MVLVVTKAATAVSK

-766 EMPAVQTAIEK
+766 GMPAVQTAIEK

-784 LLEKVKER
+784 LLEKGKER

-832 LVNVIEKLDQLKQN
+832 LGAVIDKLDQLKQN
-846 ISGFVGAVKDK
+846 ISGFTSSVKEK
-857 FAPLQGFIEQFQQ
+857 FAPVQYFIEQFQQ

-880 LGKIMTAFTGLAV
+880 LGKILTAFTGLAV
-893 IGSLTKLGDALG
+893 ISSLTKLGDALG
-905 TVGKSVKDLKTSAV
+905 SVKDVKTSLV
-919 GVLDSLKGVLVSY
+919 GVLDGVKGVLVSY

-938 KSIINIAMAIA
+938 KSIINIALAIA

-958 SFVSTEKLV
+958 SFVPTEKLI

-981 GFSAAMGYFAKNK
+981 GLSAAMGYFAKNK

-1004 GGLSLVAMAT
+1004 GGLALVAMAT

-1030 VDWPTLAADIVVIF
+1030 VDWPTLAADMVAVVAIL
-1044 SIIGALAAGMKALTA
+1044 GVLAGGMKLLSA
-1059 LKVESSIGTALTLV
+1059 LKVESSIGTALTLI

-1135 LKQVLELMETVN
+1135 LKQMLGLMETVSD
-1147 GMNLKKILKG
+1147 MSLKEILKG
-1157 LGILGSMMVMMNF
+1157 FGVLGSIMVMMNF

-1185 GKALLLISS
+1185 GKAMLLISS

-1199 VEVIKIIDTLSAKS
+1199 VEVIKSIDELSAKS

-1237 TGANA
+1237 AGANA

-1249 LAMSGAITAIAIAM
+1249 LAMSGAMAAIAIAM

-1277 MASMAG
+1277 MAAMAG
-1283 IASAFGVL
+1283 IATAFGVL

-1305 IAIAAAMAGFTALMA
+1305 IAIAAAMAGLTALMA
-1320 VMSTMDTESITR
+1320 VMSTMDAESLTR
-1332 ATVSLDSMM
+1332 ATAAIDSMM

-1359 ASIAMIALA
+1359 ASIAMITLA
-1368 VAAIGYVLYQLANIP
+1368 VAAIGYVLYQLASLP
-1383 NPDDLLPIAVSLSSV
+1383 NPEDVLPIAVSISGV
-1398 LLALSSAMQIMGSMS
+1398 LLALSAAMRIMGSMG
-1413 LDQIGTGG
+1413 ITGIATG
-1421 LGIIASVAT
+1421 SLGIIAGISTIVAVL
-1430 IIAIFEALGGLMKL
+1430 EALGGLMKL
-1444 DIFRE
+1444 DIFSE
-1449 NLDNAISAMGKIGEA
+1449 NLDNAIAAMGKIGEA

-1471 LVGAVGT
+1471 LIGAVGT

-1503 YIVGEK
+1503 FVDG
-1509 NLDDKF
+1509 LDDNF
-1515 GNRVQVLVKSVAE
+1515 ASRVDVLVKATE
-1528 LTRRSFV
+1528 KLTRRGFTA
-1535 SGLSGVANS
+1535 GLSSLSES
-1544 NINYEVLGT
+1544 NIKYDVVGD

-1572 STERLASTADAMSS
+1572 STDRLASTADAMSS
-1586 IANILSEMPT
+1586 VANILSEMPT

-1604 VGETISMS
+1604 VGETMSMET
-1612 DLGTQLTDF
+1612 LGSQLTAF
-1621 ASAMVEYC
+1621 AQAMVDY
-1629 GIINGKDSG
+1629 GSIISG
-1638 ASLDQSAVDKSKA
+1638 ADGGTGLNEEAITASETA
-1651 ASDVLLAISE
+1651 AKILIGLSNESDNYDGFIQ
-1661 AAPKLGGVVQGFTGQ
+1661 KFTGQ
-1676 VNLTNLGTQL
+1676 KNLDKLGSQL
-1686 TDFATAMVDYCEI
+1686 KAFAQAMVDYCTI
-1699 INGSG
+1699 ITGGENGVSLDVN
-1704 GHAALNVDAVT
+1704 AIT
-1715 ASKAAADVLIG
+1715 ASEAASNVLIN
-1726 LSTASPKFNG
+1726 LAKNTDNLDG
-1736 FVQMFTGETDLG
+1736 FVQKITGQKDLAKLG
-1748 AVANQ
+1748 QQLTYFAN
-1753 LGIFATGLVRYS
+1753 GLVRYS
-1765 QIIAGGYGGS
+1765 QIIGGGYGS
-1775 GFNADAVMASQ
+1775 GFNSDAVMASQ
-1786 EAVQVVTALSKDI
+1786 EAVQIVTALSQNV
-1799 DMTGGVIGWLTGD
+1799 DMTGGVIGWLTGSD
-1812 NTKLTNFGT
+1812 TKLTTFAANLTDFGT
-1821 NLKNFG
+1821 
-1827 EALVSYGQ
+1827 ALVSYGQ

-1842 VSINDASA
+1842 VSMNDASD
-1850 CITSLVD
+1850 CITNLLT
-1857 ALNLVGNIN
+1857 AFQLLNDVNVPAIGQLSETLNN
-1866 FEALNMLST
+1866 FTLNDTFVTLFST
-1875 ALNTFTPNSSFTDMF
+1875 
-1890 ANAAE
+1890 AAE
-1895 SMKTAGSQMIHAF
+1895 SMKEVGSQMIQAF

-1918 VSTNSQTLVNNFV
+1918 VSTNAQTLVNNFV
-1931 ADINTAI
+1931 ADVNTAI
-1938 ASNTTVIGMSI
+1938 TNNTTVISTSI

-1972 TVCRGAASVVYD
+1972 TVCRGAASAVYD
-1984 EYNNWATAGN
+1984 EYNNWATAGA
-1994 WLTIGL
+1994 WLSIGL
-2000 AKGILDG
+2000 AKGIRDG
-2007 KSEAINAAVEVAGDA
+2007 ESEAINAAAEVAGKA
-2022 LKAAQD
+2022 LEAAKQ
-2028 KLKIASPS
+2028 KLQINSPS

-2064 SDNIASQ
+2064 SENIATE

-2077 IIAERI
+2077 IIAENI

-2092 YQPTIRPVLDMDE
+2092 YEPTIRPVLDMDE
-2105 VDSGLNSFDSNF
+2105 VDSGLNAFDRSF
-2117 ANRSMNLAGNID
+2117 ANRSMNLAGSID

-2147 QNQNGGSNTYN
+2147 QNQNGGATTYN
-2158 FNQYNYS
+2158 FTQNNYS

>member
-14 FDNEQFEKGISTSL
+14 FDNAQFEKGISTSL

-74 ALEVIGITALQRI
+74 TLEVIGITALQRI
-87 TNQAISAGEALVNS
+87 TNEAISAGETLVKS

-108 AGWSKYGAKTKATQT
+108 AGWEKYGAKTKATQT
-123 LVAQGNAL
+123 LVAQGNSL

-187 QNATTASRAM
+187 QNAATASRAM

-248 YKSLM
+248 YKSLV

-279 MKVYN
+279 MQVYN

-312 IEAMGDKV
+312 IEEMGDKV

-382 EGGNERNDYLKRLM
+382 EGGNERNDYLERLM

-468 SDTVEST
+468 GDTVEST
-475 EDLTS
+475 ETLTA
-480 KLDEYKKIASDVIQ
+480 KLDEYKKLATDVIR
-494 GNYGNGTARKTAL
+494 GDYGNGAARKTAL

-591 HGLMVAIEA
+591 HGLMGAIEA

-612 TVERVYSILD
+612 TVERVYSILEA
-622 TINKFTKKL
+622 INKFTKKL
-631 VLNEENSEKLKNSM
+631 VLTDENAEKLKNSL

-673 MGDVHVNVLDYTES
+673 MGDVHVNVLDYTEA

-699 RENETLNKIF
+699 KENETLNKIVDAVA
-709 DTVVNTVVEWVQSI
+709 DTVVKWIQAI
-723 KKWISEHQIVTKI
+723 KNWISEHQIVTKI
-736 AQTLNTIFTT
+736 ARTLNTIFTT

-766 EMPAVQTAIEK
+766 GMPAVQTAIEK

-784 LLEKVKER
+784 LLEKGKER

-832 LVNVIEKLDQLKQN
+832 LGNVIGKLDQLKQN
-846 ISGFVGAVKDK
+846 ISGFTSSVKEK
-857 FAPLQGFIEQFQQ
+857 FAPVQGIIEQFQQ
-870 LASQGVKKFT
+870 FASQGLKKFSF
-880 LGKIMTAFTGLAV
+880 GKILTAATGIAV
-893 IGSLTKLGDALG
+893 VASLTKLGDAL
-905 TVGKSVKDLKTSAV
+905 TAVKKSTEGIKDSLV
-919 GVLDSLKGVLVSY
+919 GVLGGVKGVLTAY
-932 QKEIQS
+932 QKDIQAR
-938 KSIINIAMAIA
+938 SIIKIAAAIA
-949 ILAGSLIAL
+949 ILAVAVGAL
-958 SFVSTEKLV
+958 TFLDQNKLQSS
-967 PATIAL
+967 AIAL
-973 GALIGALA
+973 GALGGGLIALTGALGVLEKK
-981 GFSAAMGYFAKNK
+981 GFLGNTTGAAASMI
-994 TPANNMNKLF
+994 
-1004 GGLSLVAMAT
+1004 AMAG
-1014 SVLLM
+1014 SLLLM
-1019 VTALKQ
+1019 ILAFKQ
-1025 IQSID
+1025 IQDLD
-1030 VDWPTLAADIVVIF
+1030 VDFSSLAKNLLVMF
-1044 SIIGALAAGMKALTA
+1044 SMMG
-1059 LKVESSIGTALTLV
+1059 TLV
-1073 AYAEALTLVVKVLGA
+1073 AGMWAVNKIGGGSVGSALSLIAYAVAMKLVVKTLGDISA
-1088 LKEESLDDIYSS
+1088 MPLDSIAVS
-1100 LFKMSAIM
+1100 LFKMSTIM
-1108 LAVSACARIAGK
+1108 LTLSAAARVTGK
-1120 GSIGGAASMVAVVYS
+1120 GSMGGAASLIAIVYALQQM
-1135 LKQVLELMETVN
+1135 LKMIQTVSN
-1147 GMNLKKILKG
+1147 MPLKTMLKG
-1157 LGILGSMMVMMNF
+1157 LGMLGGIMLALEWVVTGVGK
-1170 LMAGMGTAG
+1170 AGA
-1179 ENADKA
+1179 NADKA
-1185 GKALLLISS
+1185 GKSLLLISAA
-1194 SMYIM
+1194 MYIM
-1199 VEVIKIIDTLSAKS
+1199 VEVIRNIDDLNSSALT
-1213 IVKGITVIG
+1213 KGIATIG
-1222 LLSLFFAGLTAISHF
+1222 LMSMFFAVLIAVTKNA
-1237 TGANA
+1237 GANSV
-1242 DKAGVGI
+1242 KAGVGI
-1249 LAMSGAITAIAIAM
+1249 LAMSGAVAVLAGAMYAIGKISASELTKSIAVITSIFAM
-1263 KIMASIPVNDLARV
+1263 F
-1277 MASMAG
+1277 G
-1283 IASAFGVL
+1283 IL
-1291 MVVSSKATGSYKAI
+1291 MTLSSKATGSYKTI
-1305 IAIAAAMAGFTALMA
+1305 IAIAASMAALSALMA
-1320 VMSTMDTESITR
+1320 VMSTIDAGSLIRST
-1332 ATVSLDSMM
+1332 AALDSIM
-1341 AALALAIASTKG
+1341 AMLALTIASTKG

-1359 ASIAMIALA
+1359 ASIAMVTLA
-1368 VAAIGYVLYQLANIP
+1368 VAGIGYVLYQLASIP
-1383 NPDDLLPIAVSLSSV
+1383 NPEDLLPIAVSMSSV
-1398 LLALSSAMQIMGSMS
+1398 LLALSAAMRIMGSMS
-1413 LDQIGTGG
+1413 FGQIGKGG
-1421 LGIIASVAT
+1421 LGMIAAVAT
-1430 IIAIFEALGGLMKL
+1430 ITAILEALGGLMKL
-1444 DIFRE
+1444 DIFSE
-1449 NLDNAISAMGKIGEA
+1449 NLDNAITAMGKIGEA
-1464 LGTFVGN
+1464 LGTFVGSI
-1471 LVGAVGT
+1471 VGGIGT
-1478 GITAQLPKMAK
+1478 GLTGQLPKMAK
-1489 NISDFADGMQGFVS
+1489 NISDFAEGMQGFVEF
-1503 YIVGEK
+1503 VH
-1509 NLDDKF
+1509 NLDDNF
-1515 GNRVQVLVKSVAE
+1515 GSKVDTLVKATE
-1528 LTRRSFV
+1528 KLTRRGFTL
-1535 SGLSGVANS
+1535 GLSNLSASG
-1544 NINYEVLGT
+1544 INYETVGT
-1553 NLTSLGTAIKS
+1553 NLKSLGEAIKG
-1564 MATATNGV
+1564 MAAATSGV
-1572 STERLASTADAMSS
+1572 SVERLTSSAEAVSAIADIM
-1586 IANILSEMPT
+1586 ANVPVS
-1596 TGGFWGKI
+1596 GGLWGDI
-1604 VGETISMS
+1604 VGNTMNLD
-1612 DLGTQLTDF
+1612 DLGSQLTSF
-1621 ASAMVEYC
+1621 AQAMVDYC
-1629 GIINGKDSG
+1629 SIINGAEGG
-1638 ASLDQSAVDKSKA
+1638 AALDTAAVEQSKA
-1651 ASDVLLAISE
+1651 AADILIDLAGKAPNFGGIKSLISGDLDLS
-1661 AAPKLGGVVQGFTGQ
+1661 KLGS
-1676 VNLTNLGTQL
+1676 QL
-1686 TDFATAMVDYCEI
+1686 NDFATAMVGYCSTI
-1699 INGSG
+1699 TGSEG
-1704 GHAALNVDAVT
+1704 KAALNVDVVT
-1715 ASKAAADVLIG
+1715 ASEAASNVLINLAESAPRFG
-1726 LSTASPKFNG
+1726 GAKSLIS
-1736 FVQMFTGETDLG
+1736 GELDFD
-1748 AVANQ
+1748 Q
-1753 LGIFATGLVRYS
+1753 LGTQLVAFARAMVRYS
-1765 QIIAGGYGGS
+1765 QIISGGYGGS
-1775 GFNADAVMASQ
+1775 AFDSNAVMASQ
-1786 EAVQVVTALSKDI
+1786 NAVDTIVAMSQSI
-1799 DMTGGVIGWLTGD
+1799 DPTGGFIGWLMGEKD
-1812 NTKLTNFGT
+1812 LGAFASNLTA
-1821 NLKNFG
+1821 FG

-1835 NCTQLSV
+1835 NCAMLSV

-1850 CITSLVD
+1850 CITNLVD

-1866 FEALNMLST
+1866 FEALNMLSE
-1875 ALNTFTPNSSFTDMF
+1875 ALNTFTPNSSFVDMF
-1890 ANAAE
+1890 ASAAE
-1895 SMKTAGSQMIHAF
+1895 SMSTVGSQMIQAF
-1908 NAGITENATS
+1908 NTGITENAPS
-1918 VSTNSQTLVNNFV
+1918 VAENAQALVNNFV
-1931 ADINTAI
+1931 AEITNAI
-1938 ASNTTVIGMSI
+1938 SSNTLLIATSI
-1949 DTLCANLNTI
+1949 DTLCLNLNTTI
-1959 ILGKEESFRTSVT
+1959 ANKQGDFNASVT
-1972 TVCRGAASVVYD
+1972 TLLTGVVSTIH
-1984 EYNNWATAGN
+1984 EQYNNFYSAGGYMI
-1994 WLTIGL
+1994 IGL
-2000 AKGILDG
+2000 AEGMKANESLAI
-2007 KSEAINAAVEVAGDA
+2007 EAASDVAAKA
-2022 LKAAQD
+2022 LKAAKD
-2028 KLKIASPS
+2028 KLQINSPS
-2036 KVMYGFGR
+2036 KVTYGFGR
-2044 YFDLGFANGI
+2044 FFDLGLSGGI
-2054 LDYADTVAKA
+2054 YDYADRVQKA
-2064 SDNIASQ
+2064 TETISNQ
-2071 AISTAQ
+2071 ALSAAQ
-2077 IIAERI
+2077 IIAENI

-2105 VDSGLNSFDSNF
+2105 VDSGLNSFDRNF
-2117 ANRSMNLAGNID
+2117 ANRSMNLAGSIN
-2129 RVRKAAPADKYA
+2129 RVQKAAPADKYA
-2141 ENVNPS
+2141 ESVNPS

>member
-14 FDNEQFEKGISTSL
+14 FDNAQFEKGISTSL

-87 TNQAISAGEALVNS
+87 TNEAISAGETLVKS

-108 AGWSKYGAKTKATQT
+108 AGWEKYGAKTKATQT
-123 LVAQGNAL
+123 LVAQGNSL

-248 YKSLM
+248 YKSLV

-279 MKVYN
+279 MQVYN

-312 IEAMGDKV
+312 IEDMGDKV

-382 EGGNERNDYLKRLM
+382 EGGNERNDYLERLM

-468 SDTVEST
+468 GDTVEST
-475 EDLTS
+475 ETLTA
-480 KLDEYKKIASDVIQ
+480 KLDEYKKLATDVIR
-494 GNYGNGTARKTAL
+494 GDYGNGAARKTAL
-507 AEAGQD
+507 ADAGQD

-549 VAALRELAKQAEET
+549 VVALRELAKQAEET

-591 HGLMVAIEA
+591 HGLMGAIEA

-612 TVERVYSILD
+612 TVERVYSILEA
-622 TINKFTKKL
+622 INKFTKKL
-631 VLNEENSEKLKNSM
+631 VLTDENSEKLKNSL

-658 VSKLG
+658 VYKLG

-673 MGDVHVNVLDYTES
+673 MGDVHVNVLDYTEA

-699 RENETLNKIF
+699 KENETLNKIV
-709 DTVVNTVVEWVQSI
+709 DTVVDTVVKWIQAI
-723 KKWISEHQIVTKI
+723 KNWISEHQIVTKI
-736 AQTLNTIFTT
+736 ARTLNTIFTT

-766 EMPAVQTAIEK
+766 GMPAVQTAIEK

-784 LLEKVKER
+784 LLEKGKER

-818 SSLFTSF
+818 SSLFTTF

-832 LVNVIEKLDQLKQN
+832 LGNVIGKLDQLKQN
-846 ISGFVGAVKDK
+846 ISGFVGSVKEK
-857 FAPLQGFIEQFQQ
+857 FAPLQGIIEQFQQ
-870 LASQGVKKFT
+870 FASQGLKKFSF
-880 LGKIMTAFTGLAV
+880 GKILTAATGIAV
-893 IGSLTKLGDALG
+893 VASLTKLGDAL
-905 TVGKSVKDLKTSAV
+905 TAVKKSTEGIKDSLV
-919 GVLDSLKGVLVSY
+919 GVLGGVKGVLTAY
-932 QKEIQS
+932 QKDIQAR
-938 KSIINIAMAIA
+938 SIIKIAAAIA
-949 ILAGSLIAL
+949 ILAVAVGAL
-958 SFVSTEKLV
+958 TFLDQNKLQSS
-967 PATIAL
+967 AIAL
-973 GALIGALA
+973 GALGGGLIALTGALGVLEKK
-981 GFSAAMGYFAKNK
+981 GFLGNTTGAAASMI
-994 TPANNMNKLF
+994 
-1004 GGLSLVAMAT
+1004 AMAG
-1014 SVLLM
+1014 SLLLM
-1019 VTALKQ
+1019 ILAFKQ
-1025 IQSID
+1025 IQDLD
-1030 VDWPTLAADIVVIF
+1030 VDFSSLAKNLLVMF
-1044 SIIGALAAGMKALTA
+1044 SMMG
-1059 LKVESSIGTALTLV
+1059 TLV
-1073 AYAEALTLVVKVLGA
+1073 AGMWAVNKIGGGSVGSALSLIAYAVAMKLVVKTLGDISA
-1088 LKEESLDDIYSS
+1088 MPLDSIAVS

-1108 LAVSACARIAGK
+1108 LTLSAAARVAGK
-1120 GSIGGAASMVAVVYS
+1120 GSMGGAASLIAIVYS
-1135 LKQVLELMETVN
+1135 LQQMLKMIQTVSD
-1147 GMNLKKILKG
+1147 MPLKTMLKG
-1157 LGILGSMMVMMNF
+1157 LGMLGGIMLALEWVVTGVGK
-1170 LMAGMGTAG
+1170 AGA
-1179 ENADKA
+1179 NADKA
-1185 GKALLLISS
+1185 GKSLLMISAA
-1194 SMYIM
+1194 MYIM
-1199 VEVIKIIDTLSAKS
+1199 VEVIRNINDLNSSALT
-1213 IVKGITVIG
+1213 KGIATIG
-1222 LLSLFFAGLTAISHF
+1222 LMSMFFAVLIAVTKNA
-1237 TGANA
+1237 GANSV
-1242 DKAGVGI
+1242 KAGVGI
-1249 LAMSGAITAIAIAM
+1249 LAMSGAVAVLAGAMYAISKIPASELTKSIAVITSIFAM
-1263 KIMASIPVNDLARV
+1263 FGILMAL
-1277 MASMAG
+1277 
-1283 IASAFGVL
+1283 
-1291 MVVSSKATGSYKAI
+1291 SSKATGSYKAI
-1305 IAIAAAMAGFTALMA
+1305 IAISASMAALTALMA
-1320 VMSTMDTESITR
+1320 VMSTMDTDSLAR
-1332 ATVSLDSMM
+1332 STVALDSIM
-1341 AALALAIASTKG
+1341 AMLALTIAATKG
-1353 VDGAAL
+1353 VNGGAL
-1359 ASIAMIALA
+1359 AAIAMITLA
-1368 VAAIGYVLYQLANIP
+1368 VAAIGYVLYQLASIP

-1398 LLALSSAMQIMGSMS
+1398 LLALSAAMRIMGSMS
-1413 LDQIGTGG
+1413 LGQIGKGG
-1421 LGIIASVAT
+1421 LGIIAAVAT
-1430 IIAIFEALGGLMKL
+1430 ITAILEALGGLMRL
-1444 DIFRE
+1444 DIFSE
-1449 NLDNAISAMGKIGEA
+1449 NLDNAITAMGKIGEA
-1464 LGTFVGN
+1464 LGTFVGSI
-1471 LVGAVGT
+1471 VGGIGT
-1478 GITAQLPKMAK
+1478 GLTGQLPKMAK
-1489 NISDFADGMQGFVS
+1489 NISDFAEGMQGFVEF
-1503 YIVGEK
+1503 VH
-1509 NLDDKF
+1509 NLDDNF
-1515 GNRVQVLVKSVAE
+1515 GSKVDTLVKATE
-1528 LTRRSFV
+1528 KLTSRGFTL
-1535 SGLSGVANS
+1535 GLSNLSATG
-1544 NINYEVLGT
+1544 INYETVGT
-1553 NLTSLGTAIKS
+1553 NLKSLGEAIKG
-1564 MATATNGV
+1564 MAAATSGV
-1572 STERLASTADAMSS
+1572 SVERLTSSAEAVSAIADIM
-1586 IANILSEMPT
+1586 ANVPVS
-1596 TGGFWGKI
+1596 GGLWGDI
-1604 VGETISMS
+1604 VGNTMNLD
-1612 DLGTQLTDF
+1612 DLGSQLTSF
-1621 ASAMVEYC
+1621 AQAMVDYC
-1629 GIINGKDSG
+1629 SIINGAEGGAALDTAAVEQSKVAADILIDLAGKAPNFGGIKSLISG
-1638 ASLDQSAVDKSKA
+1638 DLDLS
-1651 ASDVLLAISE
+1651 
-1661 AAPKLGGVVQGFTGQ
+1661 KLGS
-1676 VNLTNLGTQL
+1676 QL
-1686 TDFATAMVDYCEI
+1686 NDFATAMVGYCSTI
-1699 INGSG
+1699 TGSEG
-1704 GHAALNVDAVT
+1704 KAALNVDVIT
-1715 ASKAAADVLIG
+1715 ASEAASNVLINLAESAPRFG
-1726 LSTASPKFNG
+1726 GAKSLIS
-1736 FVQMFTGETDLG
+1736 GELDFDQLG
-1748 AVANQ
+1748 AQLVA
-1753 LGIFATGLVRYS
+1753 FARAMVRYS
-1765 QIIAGGYGGS
+1765 QIISGGYGGS
-1775 GFNADAVMASQ
+1775 AFDSNAVMASQ
-1786 EAVQVVTALSKDI
+1786 NAVDTIVAMSQSI
-1799 DMTGGVIGWLTGD
+1799 DPTGGFIGWLMGEKD
-1812 NTKLTNFGT
+1812 LGAFASNLTA
-1821 NLKNFG
+1821 FG

-1835 NCTQLSV
+1835 NCAMLSV

-1850 CITSLVD
+1850 CITNLVD

-1866 FEALNMLST
+1866 FEALNMLSE
-1875 ALNTFTPNSSFTDMF
+1875 ALNTFTPNSSFVDMF
-1890 ANAAE
+1890 ASAAE
-1895 SMKTAGSQMIHAF
+1895 SMSTVGSQMIQAF
-1908 NAGITENATS
+1908 NTGITENAPS
-1918 VSTNSQTLVNNFV
+1918 VAENAQTLVNNFV
-1931 ADINTAI
+1931 AEVTNAI
-1938 ASNTTVIGMSI
+1938 SSNTLLIATSI
-1949 DTLCANLNTI
+1949 DTLCLNLNTTI
-1959 ILGKEESFRTSVT
+1959 ANKQGDFNASAT
-1972 TVCRGAASVVYD
+1972 TLLTGVVSTIH
-1984 EYNNWATAGN
+1984 EQYNNFYSAGGYMI
-1994 WLTIGL
+1994 IGL
-2000 AKGILDG
+2000 AEGMKANESLAI
-2007 KSEAINAAVEVAGDA
+2007 EAASDVAAKA
-2022 LKAAQD
+2022 LKAAKD
-2028 KLKIASPS
+2028 KLQINSPS
-2036 KVMYGFGR
+2036 KVTYGFGR
-2044 YFDLGFANGI
+2044 FFDLGLSGGI
-2054 LDYADTVAKA
+2054 YDYADRVQKA
-2064 SDNIASQ
+2064 TETISNQ

-2077 IIAERI
+2077 IIAENI

-2105 VDSGLNSFDSNF
+2105 VDSGLNSFDRNF
-2117 ANRSMNLAGNID
+2117 ANRSMNLAGSIN
-2129 RVRKAAPADKYA
+2129 RVQKAVPADKYA
-2141 ENVNPS
+2141 ESVNPS

>member
-14 FDNEQFEKGISTSL
+14 FDNAQFEKGISTSL

-87 TNQAISAGEALVNS
+87 TNQAISAGEALVKS

-108 AGWSKYGAKTKATQT
+108 AGWNKYGAKTKATQT

-163 ATGKGLEESVTAM
+163 ATGKGLKESVTAM

-187 QNATTASRAM
+187 KNATTASRAM

-248 YKSLM
+248 YKSLA

-382 EGGNERNDYLKRLM
+382 EGGNERNDYLERLM

-468 SDTVEST
+468 DDTVTST
-475 EDLTS
+475 ETLTA
-480 KLDEYKKIASDVIQ
+480 KLNEYKKLAADVIQ
-494 GNYGNGTARKTAL
+494 GNYGNGAARKMAL

-549 VAALRELAKQAEET
+549 VTALRELAKQAEET

-591 HGLMVAIEA
+591 HGLMGAIEA
-600 VKSAWSEAFPTP
+600 VKSAWGEAFPTP
-612 TVERVYSILD
+612 TVERVYSILEA
-622 TINKFTKKL
+622 INKFTQKL
-631 VLNEENSEKLKNSM
+631 VLTDENSEKLKNSL

-658 VSKLG
+658 TSKLAD
-663 NGAFKILSAI
+663 GAFKILNAV
-673 MGDVHVNVLDYTES
+673 MGDVHVNVLDYTEA

-699 RENETLNKIF
+699 RENETLNKII
-709 DTVVNTVVEWVQSI
+709 DTVVDTVIKWVQSI

-736 AQTLNTIFTT
+736 ARTLNTIFTT
-746 MVSVVTKAATAVSK
+746 MVSVVTKSATAVSK

-766 EMPAVQTAIEK
+766 GIPAVQTAIEK

-784 LLEKVKER
+784 LLEKGKER

-818 SSLFTSF
+818 SNLFTSF

-832 LVNVIEKLDQLKQN
+832 LGAVIDKLDQLKQN
-846 ISGFVGAVKDK
+846 ISGFVGSVKEK

-880 LGKIMTAFTGLAV
+880 LGKILTAFTGLAV

-905 TVGKSVKDLKTSAV
+905 TVGKSVKDVKTSLV
-919 GVLDSLKGVLVSY
+919 GVLDGVKGVLASY

-938 KSIINIAMAIA
+938 KSIINIALAIA

-958 SFVSTEKLV
+958 SFVPTEKLI

-981 GFSAAMGYFAKNK
+981 GLSAAMGYFAKNK

-1030 VDWPTLAADIVVIF
+1030 VDWPTLAADMVAVVAIL
-1044 SIIGALAAGMKALTA
+1044 GVLAGGMKLLSA
-1059 LKVESSIGTALTLV
+1059 LKVESSIGTALTLI

-1108 LAVSACARIAGK
+1108 LAVSSCARIAGK

-1135 LKQVLELMETVN
+1135 LKQMLGLMETVSD
-1147 GMNLKKILKG
+1147 MSLKEILKG
-1157 LGILGSMMVMMNF
+1157 LGVLGSIMVMMNF

-1185 GKALLLISS
+1185 GKAMLLISS

-1199 VEVIKIIDTLSAKS
+1199 VEVIKSIDELSAKS

-1237 TGANA
+1237 AGANA

-1249 LAMSGAITAIAIAM
+1249 LAMSGAMAAIAIAM
-1263 KIMASIPVNDLARV
+1263 KIMASIPVNDLARA
-1277 MASMAG
+1277 MAAMAG
-1283 IASAFGVL
+1283 IATAFGVL

-1305 IAIAAAMAGFTALMA
+1305 IAIAAAMAGLTALMA
-1320 VMSTMDTESITR
+1320 VMSTMDAESLTR
-1332 ATVSLDSMM
+1332 ATVALDSMM

-1353 VDGAAL
+1353 VDGTAL
-1359 ASIAMIALA
+1359 ASIAMITLA
-1368 VAAIGYVLYQLANIP
+1368 VAAIGYVLYQLASLP
-1383 NPDDLLPIAVSLSSV
+1383 NPEDVLPIAVSMSSV
-1398 LLALSSAMQIMGSMS
+1398 LLALSAAMAIMGNMGVVG
-1413 LDQIGTGG
+1413 IATGS
-1421 LGIIASVAT
+1421 LGIIAAIAT
-1430 IIAIFEALGGLMKL
+1430 ITAVLEALGGLMKL
-1444 DIFRE
+1444 DIFSE
-1449 NLDNAISAMGKIGEA
+1449 NLDNAITAMGKIGEA
-1464 LGTFVGN
+1464 LGTFVGSI
-1471 LVGAVGT
+1471 VGGIGT
-1478 GITAQLPKMAK
+1478 GLTGQLPKMAK
-1489 NISDFADGMQGFVS
+1489 NISDFAEGMQGFVEF
-1503 YIVGEK
+1503 VH
-1509 NLDDKF
+1509 NLDDNF
-1515 GNRVQVLVKSVAE
+1515 GSKVDTLVKATE
-1528 LTRRSFV
+1528 KLTRYGFT
-1535 SGLSGVANS
+1535 SGLSNLSASG
-1544 NINYEVLGT
+1544 INYETVGT
-1553 NLTSLGTAIKS
+1553 NLKSLGEAIKG
-1564 MATATNGV
+1564 MAAATSGV
-1572 STERLASTADAMSS
+1572 SVERLTSSAEAVSAIADIM
-1586 IANILSEMPT
+1586 ANVPVS
-1596 TGGFWGKI
+1596 GGLWGDI
-1604 VGETISMS
+1604 VGNTMNLN
-1612 DLGTQLTDF
+1612 DLGSQLTSF
-1621 ASAMVEYC
+1621 AQAMVDYC
-1629 GIINGKDSG
+1629 SIINGAEGG
-1638 ASLDQSAVDKSKA
+1638 AALDTAAVEQSKA
-1651 ASDVLLAISE
+1651 AADILIDLAGKAPNFGGIKSLISGDLDLS
-1661 AAPKLGGVVQGFTGQ
+1661 KLGS
-1676 VNLTNLGTQL
+1676 QL
-1686 TDFATAMVDYCEI
+1686 KDFATAMVGYCTTITSSEG
-1699 INGSG
+1699 N
-1704 GHAALNVDAVT
+1704 AALNVDAIT
-1715 ASKAAADVLIG
+1715 ASEAASDVLINLAESAPRFG
-1726 LSTASPKFNG
+1726 GAKSLIS
-1736 FVQMFTGETDLG
+1736 GELDFD
-1748 AVANQ
+1748 Q
-1753 LGIFATGLVRYS
+1753 LGTQLVAFARAMVRYS
-1765 QIIAGGYGGS
+1765 QIISGGYGGS
-1775 GFNADAVMASQ
+1775 AFDSNAVMAS
-1786 EAVQVVTALSKDI
+1786 ENAVNTIIAMSQSI
-1799 DMTGGVIGWLTGD
+1799 DPTGGFIGWLMGEKD
-1812 NTKLTNFGT
+1812 LGAFASNLTS
-1821 NLKNFG
+1821 FG
-1827 EALVSYGQ
+1827 EALVAYGQ
-1835 NCTQLSV
+1835 NCTMLSV
-1842 VSINDASA
+1842 VSINDASE

-1866 FEALNMLST
+1866 FEALNMLSE
-1875 ALNTFTPNSSFTDMF
+1875 ALNTFTPNSSFVDMF
-1890 ANAAE
+1890 ASAAE
-1895 SMKTAGSQMIHAF
+1895 SMSTVGSQMIQAF
-1908 NAGITENATS
+1908 NTGITENAPS
-1918 VSTNSQTLVNNFV
+1918 VAENAQTLVNNFV
-1931 ADINTAI
+1931 ASVTTAI
-1938 ASNTTVIGMSI
+1938 SSNTLLIAASI
-1949 DTLCANLNTI
+1949 DTLCLTLNTTI
-1959 ILGKEESFRTSVT
+1959 ANKQADFNTSVT
-1972 TVCRGAASVVYD
+1972 NLLTGVVSTIH
-1984 EYNNWATAGN
+1984 EQYNNWYTAGN
-1994 WLTIGL
+1994 FLTIGL
-2000 AKGILDG
+2000 AAGIRSG
-2007 KSEAINAAVEVAGDA
+2007 ESEAINAAAEVAGKA
-2022 LKAAQD
+2022 LEAAKQ
-2028 KLKIASPS
+2028 KLQINSPS

-2054 LDYADTVAKA
+2054 LDYADSVAKA
-2064 SDNIASQ
+2064 SENIATE

-2077 IIAERI
+2077 IIAENI

-2092 YQPTIRPVLDMDE
+2092 YEPTIRPVLDMDE
-2105 VDSGLNSFDSNF
+2105 VDSGLNAFDRSF
-2117 ANRSMNLAGNID
+2117 ANRSMNLAGSID
-2129 RVRKAAPADKYA
+2129 HVRKAAPVDKYA

>member
-14 FDNEQFEKGISTSL
+14 FDNAQFEKGISTSL

-87 TNQAISAGEALVNS
+87 TNEAISAGETLVKS

-108 AGWSKYGAKTKATQT
+108 AGWEKYGAKTKATQT
-123 LVAQGNAL
+123 LVAQGNSL

-248 YKSLM
+248 YKSLV

-279 MKVYN
+279 MQVYN

-312 IEAMGDKV
+312 IEDMGDKV

-382 EGGNERNDYLKRLM
+382 EGGNERNDYLERLM

-468 SDTVEST
+468 GDTVEST
-475 EDLTS
+475 ETLTA
-480 KLDEYKKIASDVIQ
+480 KLDEYKKLATDVIR
-494 GNYGNGTARKTAL
+494 GDYGNGAARKTAL
-507 AEAGQD
+507 ADAGQD

-549 VAALRELAKQAEET
+549 VVALRELAKQAEET

-591 HGLMVAIEA
+591 HGLMGAIEA

-612 TVERVYSILD
+612 TVERVYSILEA
-622 TINKFTKKL
+622 INKFTKKL
-631 VLNEENSEKLKNSM
+631 VLTDENSEKLKNSL

-658 VSKLG
+658 VYKLG

-673 MGDVHVNVLDYTES
+673 MGDVHVNVLDYTEA

-699 RENETLNKIF
+699 KENETLNKIV
-709 DTVVNTVVEWVQSI
+709 DTVVDTVVKWIQAI
-723 KKWISEHQIVTKI
+723 KNWISEHQIVTKI
-736 AQTLNTIFTT
+736 ARTLNTIFTT

-766 EMPAVQTAIEK
+766 GMPAVQTAIEK

-784 LLEKVKER
+784 LLEKGKER

-818 SSLFTSF
+818 SSLFTTF

-832 LVNVIEKLDQLKQN
+832 LGNVIGKLDQLKQN
-846 ISGFVGAVKDK
+846 ISGFVGSVKEK
-857 FAPLQGFIEQFQQ
+857 FAPLQGIIEQFQQ
-870 LASQGVKKFT
+870 FASQGLKKFSF
-880 LGKIMTAFTGLAV
+880 GKILTAATGIAV
-893 IGSLTKLGDALG
+893 VASLTKLGDAL
-905 TVGKSVKDLKTSAV
+905 TAVKKSTEGIKDSLV
-919 GVLDSLKGVLVSY
+919 GVLGGVKGVLTAY
-932 QKEIQS
+932 QKDIQAR
-938 KSIINIAMAIA
+938 SIIKIAAAIA
-949 ILAGSLIAL
+949 ILAVAVGAL
-958 SFVSTEKLV
+958 TFLDQNKLQSS
-967 PATIAL
+967 AIAL
-973 GALIGALA
+973 GALGGGLIALTGALGVLEKK
-981 GFSAAMGYFAKNK
+981 GFLGNTTGAAASMI
-994 TPANNMNKLF
+994 
-1004 GGLSLVAMAT
+1004 AMAG
-1014 SVLLM
+1014 SLLLM
-1019 VTALKQ
+1019 ILAFKQ
-1025 IQSID
+1025 IQDLD
-1030 VDWPTLAADIVVIF
+1030 VDFSSLAKNLLVMF
-1044 SIIGALAAGMKALTA
+1044 SMMG
-1059 LKVESSIGTALTLV
+1059 TLV
-1073 AYAEALTLVVKVLGA
+1073 AGMWAVNKIGGGSVGSALSLIAYAVAMKLVVKTLGDISA
-1088 LKEESLDDIYSS
+1088 MPLDSIAVSL
-1100 LFKMSAIM
+1100 LKMSTIM
-1108 LAVSACARIAGK
+1108 LTLSAAARVAGK
-1120 GSIGGAASMVAVVYS
+1120 GSMGGAASLIAIVYALQQM
-1135 LKQVLELMETVN
+1135 LKMIQTVSD
-1147 GMNLKKILKG
+1147 MPLKTMLKG
-1157 LGILGSMMVMMNF
+1157 LGMLGGIMLALEWVVTGVGK
-1170 LMAGMGTAG
+1170 AGA
-1179 ENADKA
+1179 NADKA
-1185 GKALLLISS
+1185 GKSLLLISAA
-1194 SMYIM
+1194 MYIM
-1199 VEVIKIIDTLSAKS
+1199 VEVIRNIDDLNSSALT
-1213 IVKGITVIG
+1213 KGIATIG
-1222 LLSLFFAGLTAISHF
+1222 LMSMFFAVLIAVTKNA
-1237 TGANA
+1237 GANSV
-1242 DKAGVGI
+1242 KAGVGI
-1249 LAMSGAITAIAIAM
+1249 LAMSGAVAVLAGAMYAIGKISASELTKSIAVITSIFAM
-1263 KIMASIPVNDLARV
+1263 F
-1277 MASMAG
+1277 G
-1283 IASAFGVL
+1283 IL
-1291 MVVSSKATGSYKAI
+1291 MTLSSKATGSYKTI
-1305 IAIAAAMAGFTALMA
+1305 IAIAASMAALSALMA
-1320 VMSTMDTESITR
+1320 VMSTIDADSLIRST
-1332 ATVSLDSMM
+1332 AALDSIM
-1341 AALALAIASTKG
+1341 AMLALTIASTKG

-1359 ASIAMIALA
+1359 ASIAMVTLA
-1368 VAAIGYVLYQLANIP
+1368 VAGIGYVLYQLASIP
-1383 NPDDLLPIAVSLSSV
+1383 NPEDLLPIAVSMSSV
-1398 LLALSSAMQIMGSMS
+1398 LLALSAAMRIMGSMS
-1413 LDQIGTGG
+1413 LGQIGKGG
-1421 LGIIASVAT
+1421 LGMIAAVAT
-1430 IIAIFEALGGLMKL
+1430 ITAIMEALGGLMKL
-1444 DIFRE
+1444 DIFSE
-1449 NLDNAISAMGKIGEA
+1449 NLDNAITAMGKIGEA
-1464 LGTFVGN
+1464 LGTFVGSI
-1471 LVGAVGT
+1471 VGGIGT
-1478 GITAQLPKMAK
+1478 GLTGQLPKMAK
-1489 NISDFADGMQGFVS
+1489 NISDFAEGMQGFVEF
-1503 YIVGEK
+1503 VH
-1509 NLDDKF
+1509 NLDDNF
-1515 GNRVQVLVKSVAE
+1515 GSKVDTLVKATE
-1528 LTRRSFV
+1528 KLTLRGFT
-1535 SGLSGVANS
+1535 SGLSNLSATG
-1544 NINYEVLGT
+1544 INYETVGT
-1553 NLTSLGTAIKS
+1553 NLKSLGEAIKG
-1564 MATATNGV
+1564 MATATSGV
-1572 STERLASTADAMSS
+1572 SVERLTSSAEAVSAIADIM
-1586 IANILSEMPT
+1586 ANVPVS
-1596 TGGFWGKI
+1596 GGLWGDI
-1604 VGETISMS
+1604 VGNTMNLD
-1612 DLGTQLTDF
+1612 DLGSQLTSF
-1621 ASAMVEYC
+1621 AQAMVDYC
-1629 GIINGKDSG
+1629 SIINGAEGG
-1638 ASLDQSAVDKSKA
+1638 AALDTAAVEQSKA
-1651 ASDVLLAISE
+1651 AADILIDLAGKAPNFGGIKSLISGDLDLS
-1661 AAPKLGGVVQGFTGQ
+1661 KLGS
-1676 VNLTNLGTQL
+1676 QL
-1686 TDFATAMVDYCEI
+1686 NDFATAMVGYCSTI
-1699 INGSG
+1699 TGSEG
-1704 GHAALNVDAVT
+1704 KAALNVDVIT
-1715 ASKAAADVLIG
+1715 ASEAASNVLVNLAESAPRFGGAKSLI
-1726 LSTASPKFNG
+1726 S
-1736 FVQMFTGETDLG
+1736 GELDFD
-1748 AVANQ
+1748 Q
-1753 LGIFATGLVRYS
+1753 LGTQLVAFARAMVRYS
-1765 QIIAGGYGGS
+1765 QIISGGYGGS
-1775 GFNADAVMASQ
+1775 AFDSNAVMASQ
-1786 EAVQVVTALSKDI
+1786 NAVDTIVAMSQSI
-1799 DMTGGVIGWLTGD
+1799 DPTGGFIGWLMGEKD
-1812 NTKLTNFGT
+1812 LGAFASNLTA
-1821 NLKNFG
+1821 FG

-1835 NCTQLSV
+1835 NCAMLSV

-1850 CITSLVD
+1850 CITNLVD

-1866 FEALNMLST
+1866 FEALNMLSE
-1875 ALNTFTPNSSFTDMF
+1875 ALNTFTPNSSFVDMF
-1890 ANAAE
+1890 ASAAE
-1895 SMKTAGSQMIHAF
+1895 SMSTVGSQMIQAF
-1908 NAGITENATS
+1908 NTGITENAPS
-1918 VSTNSQTLVNNFV
+1918 VVENAQTLVNNFV
-1931 ADINTAI
+1931 AEVTNAI
-1938 ASNTTVIGMSI
+1938 SSNTLLIATSI
-1949 DTLCANLNTI
+1949 DTLCLNLNTTI
-1959 ILGKEESFRTSVT
+1959 ANKQGDFNASVT
-1972 TVCRGAASVVYD
+1972 TLLTGVVSTIH
-1984 EYNNWATAGN
+1984 EQYNNFYSAGGYMI
-1994 WLTIGL
+1994 IGL
-2000 AKGILDG
+2000 AEGMKANESLAI
-2007 KSEAINAAVEVAGDA
+2007 EAASDVAAKA
-2022 LKAAQD
+2022 LKAAKD
-2028 KLKIASPS
+2028 KLQINSPS
-2036 KVMYGFGR
+2036 KVTYGFGR
-2044 YFDLGFANGI
+2044 FFDLGLSGGI
-2054 LDYADTVAKA
+2054 YDYADRVQKA
-2064 SDNIASQ
+2064 TETISNQ
-2071 AISTAQ
+2071 ALSAAQ
-2077 IIAERI
+2077 IIAENI

-2105 VDSGLNSFDSNF
+2105 VDSGLNSFDRNF
-2117 ANRSMNLAGNID
+2117 ANRSMNLAGSIN
-2129 RVRKAAPADKYA
+2129 RVQKAAPADKYA
-2141 ENVNPS
+2141 ESVNPS

>member
-14 FDNEQFEKGISTSL
+14 FDNAQFEKGISTSL

-279 MKVYN
+279 MRVYN

-382 EGGNERNDYLKRLM
+382 EGGNERNDYLERLM

-468 SDTVEST
+468 GDTVEST
-475 EDLTS
+475 ETLTA
-480 KLDEYKKIASDVIQ
+480 KLDEYKKLAADVIQ
-494 GNYGNGTARKTAL
+494 GNYGNGAARKTAL

-591 HGLMVAIEA
+591 HGLMGAIET

-612 TVERVYSILD
+612 TVERVYSILEA
-622 TINKFTKKL
+622 INKFTQKL
-631 VLNEENSEKLKNSM
+631 VLTDENSEKLKNTL

-658 VSKLG
+658 TSKLAD
-663 NGAFKILSAI
+663 GAFKILSAV
-673 MGDVHVNVLDYTES
+673 MGDVHLNVLDYTES

-699 RENETLNKIF
+699 RENETLNKII
-709 DTVVNTVVEWVQSI
+709 DTVVDTVIKWVQSI

-766 EMPAVQTAIEK
+766 GMPAVQTAIEK

-784 LLEKVKER
+784 LLEKGKER

-832 LVNVIEKLDQLKQN
+832 LGAVIDKLDQLKQN
-846 ISGFVGAVKDK
+846 ISGFVGSVKEK

-870 LASQGVKKFT
+870 LASQGVKKFSF
-880 LGKIMTAFTGLAV
+880 GKILTAATGIAV
-893 IGSLTKLGDALG
+893 VASLTKLGDAL
-905 TVGKSVKDLKTSAV
+905 TAVKKSTEGIKDSLV
-919 GVLDSLKGVLVSY
+919 GVLGSVKGVLTAY
-932 QKEIQS
+932 QKDIQAR
-938 KSIINIAMAIA
+938 SIIKIAAAIA
-949 ILAGSLIAL
+949 ILAVAVGAL
-958 SFVSTEKLV
+958 TFLDQNKLQSS
-967 PATIAL
+967 AIAL
-973 GALIGALA
+973 GALGGGLIVLTGALGVLEKK
-981 GFSAAMGYFAKNK
+981 GFRGNTTGAAASMI
-994 TPANNMNKLF
+994 
-1004 GGLSLVAMAT
+1004 AMAG
-1014 SVLLM
+1014 SLLLM
-1019 VTALKQ
+1019 ILAFKQ
-1025 IQSID
+1025 IQDLD
-1030 VDWPTLAADIVVIF
+1030 VDFSSLAKNLLVMF
-1044 SIIGALAAGMKALTA
+1044 SLMG
-1059 LKVESSIGTALTLV
+1059 TLV
-1073 AYAEALTLVVKVLGA
+1073 AGMWAVNKIGGGSVGSALSLIAYAVAMKLVVKTLSDISVMP
-1088 LKEESLDDIYSS
+1088 LDSIAAS
-1100 LFKMSAIM
+1100 LFKMSTIM
-1108 LAVSACARIAGK
+1108 LTLSAAARVAGK
-1120 GSIGGAASMVAVVYS
+1120 GSMGGAASLIAVVYS
-1135 LKQVLELMETVN
+1135 LQQMLKMIQTVSD
-1147 GMNLKKILKG
+1147 MPLKTMLKG
-1157 LGILGSMMVMMNF
+1157 LGMLGGIMLALEWVVTGVGK
-1170 LMAGMGTAG
+1170 AGA
-1179 ENADKA
+1179 NADKA
-1185 GKALLLISS
+1185 GKSLLMISAAL
-1194 SMYIM
+1194 YIM
-1199 VEVIKIIDTLSAKS
+1199 VEVIRNIDDLNSSALT
-1213 IVKGITVIG
+1213 KGIATIG
-1222 LLSLFFAGLTAISHF
+1222 LMSMFFAVLIAVTKNA
-1237 TGANA
+1237 GANSV
-1242 DKAGVGI
+1242 KAGVGI
-1249 LAMSGAITAIAIAM
+1249 LAMSGAVAVLAGAMYVIGKIPASELTKSIAVITSIFVMFGIL
-1263 KIMASIPVNDLARV
+1263 MAL
-1277 MASMAG
+1277 
-1283 IASAFGVL
+1283 
-1291 MVVSSKATGSYKAI
+1291 SSKATGSYKAI
-1305 IAIAAAMAGFTALMA
+1305 IAISASMAALTALMA
-1320 VMSTMDTESITR
+1320 VMSTMDTDSLTR
-1332 ATVSLDSMM
+1332 STVALDSIM
-1341 AALALAIASTKG
+1341 AMLALTIAATKG
-1353 VDGAAL
+1353 VDGGSLAA
-1359 ASIAMIALA
+1359 IAMITLA
-1368 VAAIGYVLYQLANIP
+1368 VAAIGFVLYQLASLP
-1383 NPDDLLPIAVSLSSV
+1383 NPEDVLPIAVSMSSV
-1398 LLALSSAMQIMGSMS
+1398 LLALSAAMAIMGNMGVVG
-1413 LDQIGTGG
+1413 IATGS
-1421 LGIIASVAT
+1421 LGIIAAIAT
-1430 IIAIFEALGGLMKL
+1430 ITAVLEALGGLMKL
-1444 DIFRE
+1444 DIFSE
-1449 NLDNAISAMGKIGEA
+1449 NLDNAITAMGKIGEA
-1464 LGTFVGN
+1464 LGTFVGSI
-1471 LVGAVGT
+1471 VGGIGT
-1478 GITAQLPKMAK
+1478 GLTGQLPKMAK
-1489 NISDFADGMQGFVS
+1489 NISDFADGMQEFVEF
-1503 YIVGEK
+1503 VH
-1509 NLDDKF
+1509 NLDDNF
-1515 GNRVQVLVKSVAE
+1515 GSKVDTLVKATE
-1528 LTRRSFV
+1528 KLTRRGFT
-1535 SGLSGVANS
+1535 SGLNNLSASG
-1544 NINYEVLGT
+1544 INYETIGT
-1553 NLTSLGTAIKS
+1553 NLKNLGEAIKG
-1564 MATATNGV
+1564 MAAATSGV
-1572 STERLASTADAMSS
+1572 SVERLTSSAEAVSAIADIM
-1586 IANILSEMPT
+1586 ANVPVS
-1596 TGGFWGKI
+1596 GGLWGDI
-1604 VGETISMS
+1604 VGNTMNLS
-1612 DLGTQLTDF
+1612 DLGSQLTSF
-1621 ASAMVEYC
+1621 A
-1629 GIINGKDSG
+1629 
-1638 ASLDQSAVDKSKA
+1638 Q
-1651 ASDVLLAISE
+1651 
-1661 AAPKLGGVVQGFTGQ
+1661 
-1676 VNLTNLGTQL
+1676 
-1686 TDFATAMVDYCEI
+1686 AMVDYCSI
-1699 INGSG
+1699 ING
-1704 GHAALNVDAVT
+1704 
-1715 ASKAAADVLIG
+1715 
-1726 LSTASPKFNG
+1726 
-1736 FVQMFTGETDLG
+1736 
-1748 AVANQ
+1748 
-1753 LGIFATGLVRYS
+1753 
-1765 QIIAGGYGGS
+1765 GS
-1775 GFNADAVMASQ
+1775 AFDSNAVMAS
-1786 EAVQVVTALSKDI
+1786 ENAVNTIIAMSQSI
-1799 DMTGGVIGWLTGD
+1799 DPTGGFIAWLMGEKDLGTFAS
-1812 NTKLTNFGT
+1812 NLTA
-1821 NLKNFG
+1821 FG

-1835 NCTQLSV
+1835 KCTMLSV
-1842 VSINDASA
+1842 VSINDTSA
-1850 CITSLVD
+1850 CIENLVD

-1866 FEALNMLST
+1866 FEALNMLSE
-1875 ALNTFTPNSSFTDMF
+1875 ALNTFTPNSSFVDMF
-1890 ANAAE
+1890 ASAAE
-1895 SMKTAGSQMIHAF
+1895 SMSTGGSQMIQAF
-1908 NAGITENATS
+1908 NTGITENAPS
-1918 VSTNSQTLVNNFV
+1918 VAENAQTLVNNFV
-1931 ADINTAI
+1931 ASVTTAI
-1938 ASNTTVIGMSI
+1938 SSNTLLIAASI
-1949 DTLCANLNTI
+1949 DTLCLTLNTTI
-1959 ILGKEESFRTSVT
+1959 ANKQADFNTSVT
-1972 TVCRGAASVVYD
+1972 NLLTGVVSTIH
-1984 EYNNWATAGN
+1984 EQYNNWYTAGN
-1994 WLTIGL
+1994 FLAIGL
-2000 AKGILDG
+2000 AAGIRSG
-2007 KSEAINAAVEVAGDA
+2007 ESEAINAAAEVAGKA
-2022 LKAAQD
+2022 LEAAKQ
-2028 KLKIASPS
+2028 KLQINSPS

-2054 LDYADTVAKA
+2054 LDYADTVAEA
-2064 SDNIASQ
+2064 SENIATE

-2077 IIAERI
+2077 IIAENI

-2092 YQPTIRPVLDMDE
+2092 YEPTIRPVLDMDE
-2105 VDSGLNSFDSNF
+2105 VDSGLNAFDRSF
-2117 ANRSMNLAGNID
+2117 ANRSMNLAGSID

-2147 QNQNGGSNTYN
+2147 QNQNGGATTYN
-2158 FNQYNYS
+2158 FTQNNYS

>member
-14 FDNEQFEKGISTSL
+14 FDNAQFEKGISTSL

-163 ATGKGLEESVTAM
+163 ATGKGLKESVTAM

-279 MKVYN
+279 MRVYN

-382 EGGNERNDYLKRLM
+382 EGGNERNDYLERLM

-494 GNYGNGTARKTAL
+494 GNYGNGAARKTAL

-591 HGLMVAIEA
+591 HGLMGAIET

-612 TVERVYSILD
+612 TVERVYSILEA
-622 TINKFTKKL
+622 INKFTQKL
-631 VLNEENSEKLKNSM
+631 VLTDENSEKLKNSL

-650 VLGIVTDI
+650 ILGIITDI

-673 MGDVHVNVLDYTES
+673 MGDVHVNVLDYTEA

-699 RENETLNKIF
+699 GENETLNKII
-709 DTVVNTVVEWVQSI
+709 DTVVDTVIKWVQSI

-766 EMPAVQTAIEK
+766 GMPAVQTAIEK

-784 LLEKVKER
+784 LLEKGKER

-832 LVNVIEKLDQLKQN
+832 LGAVIDKLDQLKQN
-846 ISGFVGAVKDK
+846 ISGFTSLVKEK
-857 FAPLQGFIEQFQQ
+857 FAPVQYFIEQLQQ

-880 LGKIMTAFTGLAV
+880 LGKILTAATGIAV
-893 IGSLTKLGDALG
+893 VASLTKLGEAL
-905 TVGKSVKDLKTSAV
+905 TAVKKSTEGIKDSLV
-919 GVLDSLKGVLVSY
+919 GVLGGVKGVLTAY
-932 QKEIQS
+932 QKDIQAR
-938 KSIINIAMAIA
+938 SIIKIAAAIA
-949 ILAGSLIAL
+949 ILAVAVGAL
-958 SFVSTEKLV
+958 TFLDQNKLQSS
-967 PATIAL
+967 AIAL
-973 GALIGALA
+973 GALGGGLIVLTGALGVLEKK
-981 GFSAAMGYFAKNK
+981 GFLGNTTGAAASMI
-994 TPANNMNKLF
+994 
-1004 GGLSLVAMAT
+1004 AMAG
-1014 SVLLM
+1014 SLLLM
-1019 VTALKQ
+1019 ILAFKQ
-1025 IQSID
+1025 IQDLD
-1030 VDWPTLAADIVVIF
+1030 VDFSSLAKNLLVMF
-1044 SIIGALAAGMKALTA
+1044 SLMG
-1059 LKVESSIGTALTLV
+1059 TLV
-1073 AYAEALTLVVKVLGA
+1073 AGMWAVNKIGGGSVGSALSLIAYAVAMKLVVKTLGDI
-1088 LKEESLDDIYSS
+1088 SVMPLDSIAAS
-1100 LFKMSAIM
+1100 LFKMSTIM
-1108 LAVSACARIAGK
+1108 LTLSAAARVAGK
-1120 GSIGGAASMVAVVYS
+1120 GSMGGAASLIAVVYS
-1135 LKQVLELMETVN
+1135 LQQMLKMIQTVSD
-1147 GMNLKKILKG
+1147 MPLKTMLKG
-1157 LGILGSMMVMMNF
+1157 LGMLGGIMLALEWVITGVGK
-1170 LMAGMGTAG
+1170 AGA
-1179 ENADKA
+1179 NADKA
-1185 GKALLLISS
+1185 GKSLLMISAAL
-1194 SMYIM
+1194 YIM
-1199 VEVIKIIDTLSAKS
+1199 VEVIRNIDDLNSSALT
-1213 IVKGITVIG
+1213 KGIATIG
-1222 LLSLFFAGLTAISHF
+1222 LMSMFFAVLIAVTKNA
-1237 TGANA
+1237 GANSV
-1242 DKAGVGI
+1242 KAGVGI
-1249 LAMSGAITAIAIAM
+1249 LAMSGAVAVLAGAMYVIGKIPASELTKSIAVITSIFAM
-1263 KIMASIPVNDLARV
+1263 FGILMAL
-1277 MASMAG
+1277 
-1283 IASAFGVL
+1283 
-1291 MVVSSKATGSYKAI
+1291 SSKATGSYKAI
-1305 IAIAAAMAGFTALMA
+1305 IAISASMAALTALMA
-1320 VMSTMDTESITR
+1320 VMSTMDTDSLTR
-1332 ATVSLDSMM
+1332 STVALDSIM
-1341 AALALAIASTKG
+1341 AMLALTIAATKG
-1353 VDGAAL
+1353 VDGGSLAA
-1359 ASIAMIALA
+1359 IAMITLA
-1368 VAAIGYVLYQLANIP
+1368 VAAIGFVLYQLASLP
-1383 NPDDLLPIAVSLSSV
+1383 NPEDVLPIAVSMSSV
-1398 LLALSSAMQIMGSMS
+1398 LLALSAAMAIMGNMGVVG
-1413 LDQIGTGG
+1413 IATGS
-1421 LGIIASVAT
+1421 LGIIAAIAT
-1430 IIAIFEALGGLMKL
+1430 ITAVLEALGGLMKL
-1444 DIFRE
+1444 DIFSE
-1449 NLDNAISAMGKIGEA
+1449 NLDNAITAMGKIGEA
-1464 LGTFVGN
+1464 LGTFVGSI
-1471 LVGAVGT
+1471 VGGIGT
-1478 GITAQLPKMAK
+1478 GLTGQLPKMAK
-1489 NISDFADGMQGFVS
+1489 NISDFADGMQEFVEF
-1503 YIVGEK
+1503 VH
-1509 NLDDKF
+1509 NLDDNF
-1515 GNRVQVLVKSVAE
+1515 GSKVDTLVKATE
-1528 LTRRSFV
+1528 KLTRRGFT
-1535 SGLSGVANS
+1535 SGLNNLSASG
-1544 NINYEVLGT
+1544 INYETIGT
-1553 NLTSLGTAIKS
+1553 NLKNLGEAIKG
-1564 MATATNGV
+1564 MAAATSGV
-1572 STERLASTADAMSS
+1572 SVERLTSSAEAVSAIADIM
-1586 IANILSEMPT
+1586 ANVPVS
-1596 TGGFWGKI
+1596 GGLWGDI
-1604 VGETISMS
+1604 VGNTMNLS
-1612 DLGTQLTDF
+1612 DLGSQLTSF
-1621 ASAMVEYC
+1621 AQAMVDYC
-1629 GIINGKDSG
+1629 SIINGAEGG
-1638 ASLDQSAVDKSKA
+1638 AALDTAAVEQSKA
-1651 ASDVLLAISE
+1651 AADILIDLAGKAPNFGGIKSLISGDLDLS
-1661 AAPKLGGVVQGFTGQ
+1661 KLGS
-1676 VNLTNLGTQL
+1676 QL
-1686 TDFATAMVDYCEI
+1686 KDFATAMVGYCTTI
-1699 INGSG
+1699 TGSEG
-1704 GHAALNVDAVT
+1704 NAALNVDAIT
-1715 ASKAAADVLIG
+1715 ASEAASDVLINLAESAPRFG
-1726 LSTASPKFNG
+1726 GAKSLIS
-1736 FVQMFTGETDLG
+1736 GELDFD
-1748 AVANQ
+1748 Q
-1753 LGIFATGLVRYS
+1753 LGTQLVTFARAMVRYS
-1765 QIIAGGYGGS
+1765 QIISGGYGGS
-1775 GFNADAVMASQ
+1775 AFDSNAVMAS
-1786 EAVQVVTALSKDI
+1786 ENAVNTIIAMSQSI
-1799 DMTGGVIGWLTGD
+1799 DPTGGFIAWLMGEKD
-1812 NTKLTNFGT
+1812 LGAFASNLTA
-1821 NLKNFG
+1821 FG

-1835 NCTQLSV
+1835 NCTMLSV

-1850 CITSLVD
+1850 CIESLVD

-1866 FEALNMLST
+1866 FEALNMLSE
-1875 ALNTFTPNSSFTDMF
+1875 ALNTFTPNSSFVDMF
-1890 ANAAE
+1890 ASAAE
-1895 SMKTAGSQMIHAF
+1895 SMSTVGSQMIQAF
-1908 NAGITENATS
+1908 NTGITENAPS
-1918 VSTNSQTLVNNFV
+1918 VEENAQTLVNNFV
-1931 ADINTAI
+1931 ASVTTAI
-1938 ASNTTVIGMSI
+1938 SSNTLLIAASI
-1949 DTLCANLNTI
+1949 DTLCLTLNTTI
-1959 ILGKEESFRTSVT
+1959 ANKQADFNTSVT
-1972 TVCRGAASVVYD
+1972 NLLTGVVSTIH
-1984 EYNNWATAGN
+1984 EQYNNWYTAGN
-1994 WLTIGL
+1994 FLAIGL
-2000 AKGILDG
+2000 AAGIRSG
-2007 KSEAINAAVEVAGDA
+2007 ESEAINAAADVAGKA
-2022 LKAAQD
+2022 LEAAKQ
-2028 KLKIASPS
+2028 KLQINSPS

-2064 SDNIASQ
+2064 SENIATE

-2077 IIAERI
+2077 IIAENI

-2092 YQPTIRPVLDMDE
+2092 YEPTIRPVLDMDE
-2105 VDSGLNSFDSNF
+2105 VDSGLNAFDRSF
-2117 ANRSMNLAGNID
+2117 ANRSMNLAGSID

-2147 QNQNGGSNTYN
+2147 QNQNGGATTYN
-2158 FNQYNYS
+2158 FTQNNYS

>member
-14 FDNEQFEKGISTSL
+14 FDNAQFEKGISTSL

-87 TNQAISAGEALVNS
+87 TNQAISAGAALVNS

-248 YKSLM
+248 YKSLV

-279 MKVYN
+279 MQVYN

-312 IEAMGDKV
+312 IEDMGNKV

-382 EGGNERNDYLKRLM
+382 EGGNERNDYLERLM

-468 SDTVEST
+468 GDTVEST
-475 EDLTS
+475 ETLTA
-480 KLDEYKKIASDVIQ
+480 KLDEYKKLATDVIR
-494 GNYGNGTARKTAL
+494 GDYGNGAARKTAL

-513 YATIQGIV
+513 YATIQSIV

-563 GTPLNELIESL
+563 GTPLNELIEGL

-591 HGLMVAIEA
+591 HGLMGAIEV

-612 TVERVYSILD
+612 TVERVYSILEA
-622 TINKFTKKL
+622 INKFTKKL
-631 VLNEENSEKLKNSM
+631 VLTDENAEKLKNSL

-673 MGDVHVNVLDYTES
+673 MGDIHVNVLDYTEA

-699 RENETLNKIF
+699 KENETLNKIV
-709 DTVVNTVVEWVQSI
+709 DTVVDTVVKWIQAI
-723 KKWISEHQIVTKI
+723 KNWISEHQIVTKI
-736 AQTLNTIFTT
+736 ARTLNTIFTT

-766 EMPAVQTAIEK
+766 GMPAVQTAIEK

-784 LLEKVKER
+784 LLEKGKER

-818 SSLFTSF
+818 SNLFTTF

-832 LVNVIEKLDQLKQN
+832 LGNVIGKLDQLKQN
-846 ISGFVGAVKDK
+846 ISAFVGSVKEK

-938 KSIINIAMAIA
+938 KSIINIALAIA

-958 SFVSTEKLV
+958 SFVPTEKLV

-973 GALIGALA
+973 GSLIGALA
-981 GFSAAMGYFAKNK
+981 GLSAAMGYFAKNK

-1120 GSIGGAASMVAVVYS
+1120 GCIGGAASMVAVVYS

-1147 GMNLKKILKG
+1147 DMSLKEILKG
-1157 LGILGSMMVMMNF
+1157 LGVLGSMMVMMNF

-1179 ENADKA
+1179 ANADKA
-1185 GKALLLISS
+1185 SKAMLLISS

-1199 VEVIKIIDTLSAKS
+1199 VEVIKSIDELSAKS

-1222 LLSLFFAGLTAISHF
+1222 LLSLFFVGLTAVSHF
-1237 TGANA
+1237 AGANA

-1249 LAMSGAITAIAIAM
+1249 LAMSGAMAAIAVAM

-1283 IASAFGVL
+1283 IGTAMGVL
-1291 MVVSSKATGSYKAI
+1291 MVVSSKATGSYKSI
-1305 IAIAAAMAGFTALMA
+1305 IAIAAAMAGLTALMA
-1320 VMSTMDTESITR
+1320 VMSTMDAESLTR
-1332 ATVSLDSMM
+1332 ATVALDSMM

-1359 ASIAMIALA
+1359 ASIAMITLA

-1398 LLALSSAMQIMGSMS
+1398 LLALSAAMRIMGSMD
-1413 LDQIGTGG
+1413 LAGIGKGG
-1421 LGIIASVAT
+1421 LGIIVAVGVITT
-1430 IIAIFEALGGLMKL
+1430 ILEVLGDLMKYEKFA
-1444 DIFRE
+1444 D
-1449 NLDNAISAMGKIGEA
+1449 NLDKSIEAMEKIGTA
-1464 LGTFVGN
+1464 IGTLIGSI
-1471 LVGAVGT
+1471 GT

-1489 NISDFADGMQGFVS
+1489 NISDFADGMQGFVTF
-1503 YIVGEK
+1503 VKG
-1509 NLDDKF
+1509 LDDNF
-1515 GNRVQVLVKSVAE
+1515 GDHVQVLVKAVAE
-1528 LTRRSFV
+1528 LTRRGFI
-1535 SGLSGVANS
+1535 SGLSGIANT
-1544 NINYEVLGT
+1544 NINYENVGT

-1586 IANILSEMPT
+1586 IANIMSEMPT
-1596 TGGFWGKI
+1596 TGGFWGEI
-1604 VGETISMS
+1604 VGETMSMS
-1612 DLGTQLTDF
+1612 DLGEQLTDF
-1621 ASAMVEYC
+1621 ASAMVNYC
-1629 GIINGKDSG
+1629 EIINGKDGG
-1638 ASLDQSAVDKSKA
+1638 AALDQSAVDKSKA
-1651 ASDVLLAISE
+1651 AADVLLAISE
-1661 AAPKLGGVVQGFTGQ
+1661 AAPKLGGVVQGFAGQ
-1676 VNLTNLGTQL
+1676 VDLTNLGTQL
-1686 TDFATAMVDYCEI
+1686 TDFATAMVDYCET
-1699 INGSG
+1699 INGAG

-1715 ASKAAADVLIG
+1715 ASKAAADVLIS
-1726 LSTASPKFNG
+1726 LASASPKFNG

-1748 AVANQ
+1748 AVGKQ
-1753 LGIFATGLVRYS
+1753 LGTFATGLVRYS

-1786 EAVQVVTALSKDI
+1786 EAVQVVTALSKDV

-1812 NTKLTNFGT
+1812 DTKLTNFGT

-1895 SMKTAGSQMIHAF
+1895 SMKTAARQMIQAF

-1918 VSTNSQTLVNNFV
+1918 VSTNAQTLVNNFV
-1931 ADINTAI
+1931 ADVSTAI
-1938 ASNTTVIGMSI
+1938 ANNTTVIGTSI

-1994 WLTIGL
+1994 WLTLGL
-2000 AKGILDG
+2000 AKGIRDG
-2007 KSEAINAAVEVAGDA
+2007 KSEAINAAVEVAGEA

-2044 YFDLGFANGI
+2044 YFDMGFANGI

-2064 SDNIASQ
+2064 SENIATQ

-2077 IIAERI
+2077 IIAENI

-2105 VDSGLNSFDSNF
+2105 VDSGLNSFDRNF
-2117 ANRSMNLAGNID
+2117 ANRSMNLAGSIN
-2129 RVRKAAPADKYA
+2129 RVQKAAPADKYA
-2141 ENVNPS
+2141 ESVNPS

>member
-14 FDNEQFEKGISTSL
+14 FDNAQFEKGISTSL

-87 TNQAISAGEALVNS
+87 TNEAISAGETLVKS

-108 AGWSKYGAKTKATQT
+108 AGWEKYGAKTKATQT
-123 LVAQGNAL
+123 LVAQGNSL

-187 QNATTASRAM
+187 QNAATASRAM

-248 YKSLM
+248 YKSLV

-279 MKVYN
+279 MQVYN

-312 IEAMGDKV
+312 IEEMGDKV

-382 EGGNERNDYLKRLM
+382 EGGNERNDYLERLM

-468 SDTVEST
+468 GDTVEST
-475 EDLTS
+475 ETLTA
-480 KLDEYKKIASDVIQ
+480 KLDEYKKLATDVIR
-494 GNYGNGTARKTAL
+494 GDYGNGAARKTAL

-591 HGLMVAIEA
+591 HGLMGAIEA

-612 TVERVYSILD
+612 TVERVYSILEA
-622 TINKFTKKL
+622 INKFTQKL
-631 VLNEENSEKLKNSM
+631 VLTDENAEKLKNSL

-673 MGDVHVNVLDYTES
+673 MGDVHVNVLDYTEA

-699 RENETLNKIF
+699 KENETLNKIV
-709 DTVVNTVVEWVQSI
+709 DTVVDTVVKWIQAI
-723 KKWISEHQIVTKI
+723 KNWISEHQIVTKI
-736 AQTLNTIFTT
+736 ARTLNTIFTT
-746 MVSVVTKAATAVSK
+746 MVSVVTKASTAVSK

-766 EMPAVQTAIEK
+766 GMPAVQTAIEK

-784 LLEKVKER
+784 LLEKGKER

-832 LVNVIEKLDQLKQN
+832 LGVVIDKLDQLKQK
-846 ISGFVGAVKDK
+846 ISGFTSSVKEK
-857 FAPLQGFIEQFQQ
+857 FAPVQGIIEQFQQ
-870 LASQGVKKFT
+870 FASQGLKKFSF
-880 LGKIMTAFTGLAV
+880 GKILTAATGIAV
-893 IGSLTKLGDALG
+893 VASLTKLGDAL
-905 TVGKSVKDLKTSAV
+905 TAVKKSTEGIKDSLV
-919 GVLDSLKGVLVSY
+919 GVLGGVKGVLTAY
-932 QKEIQS
+932 QKDIQAR
-938 KSIINIAMAIA
+938 SIIKIAAAIA
-949 ILAGSLIAL
+949 ILAVAVGAL
-958 SFVSTEKLV
+958 TFLDQNKLQSS
-967 PATIAL
+967 AIAL
-973 GALIGALA
+973 GALGGGLIVLTGALGVLEKK
-981 GFSAAMGYFAKNK
+981 GFLGNTTGAAASMI
-994 TPANNMNKLF
+994 
-1004 GGLSLVAMAT
+1004 AMAG
-1014 SVLLM
+1014 SLLL
-1019 VTALKQ
+1019 TILAFKQ
-1025 IQSID
+1025 IQDLD
-1030 VDWPTLAADIVVIF
+1030 VDFSSLAKNLLVMF
-1044 SIIGALAAGMKALTA
+1044 SMMG
-1059 LKVESSIGTALTLV
+1059 TLV
-1073 AYAEALTLVVKVLGA
+1073 AGMWAVNKIGGGSVGSALSLIAYAVVMKLVVKTLGDISA
-1088 LKEESLDDIYSS
+1088 MPLDSIAVS
-1100 LFKMSAIM
+1100 LFKMSTIM
-1108 LAVSACARIAGK
+1108 LTLSAAARVAGK
-1120 GSIGGAASMVAVVYS
+1120 GSMGGAASLIAIVYALQQM
-1135 LKQVLELMETVN
+1135 LKMIQTVSD
-1147 GMNLKKILKG
+1147 MPLKTMLKG
-1157 LGILGSMMVMMNF
+1157 LGMLGGIMLALEWVVTGVGK
-1170 LMAGMGTAG
+1170 AGA
-1179 ENADKA
+1179 NADKA
-1185 GKALLLISS
+1185 GKSLLLISAA
-1194 SMYIM
+1194 MYIM
-1199 VEVIKIIDTLSAKS
+1199 VEVIRNIDDLNSSALT
-1213 IVKGITVIG
+1213 KGIATIG
-1222 LLSLFFAGLTAISHF
+1222 LMSMFFAVLIAVTKNA
-1237 TGANA
+1237 GANSV
-1242 DKAGVGI
+1242 KAGVGI
-1249 LAMSGAITAIAIAM
+1249 LAMSGAVAVLAGAMYAIGKISASELTKSIAVITSIFAM
-1263 KIMASIPVNDLARV
+1263 F
-1277 MASMAG
+1277 G
-1283 IASAFGVL
+1283 IL
-1291 MVVSSKATGSYKAI
+1291 MILSSKATGSYKTI
-1305 IAIAAAMAGFTALMA
+1305 IAIAASMAALSALMA
-1320 VMSTMDTESITR
+1320 VMSTIDADSLIRST
-1332 ATVSLDSMM
+1332 AALDSIM
-1341 AALALAIASTKG
+1341 AMLALTIASTKG

-1359 ASIAMIALA
+1359 ASIAMVTLA
-1368 VAAIGYVLYQLANIP
+1368 VAGIGYVLYQLASIP
-1383 NPDDLLPIAVSLSSV
+1383 NPEDLLPIAVSMSSV
-1398 LLALSSAMQIMGSMS
+1398 LLALSAAMRIMGSMS
-1413 LDQIGTGG
+1413 LGQIGKGG
-1421 LGIIASVAT
+1421 LGMIAAVAT
-1430 IIAIFEALGGLMKL
+1430 ITAILEALGGLMKL
-1444 DIFRE
+1444 DIFSE
-1449 NLDNAISAMGKIGEA
+1449 NLDNAITAMGKIGEA
-1464 LGTFVGN
+1464 LGTFVGSI
-1471 LVGAVGT
+1471 VGGIGT
-1478 GITAQLPKMAK
+1478 GLTGQLPKMAK
-1489 NISDFADGMQGFVS
+1489 NISDFAEGMQGFVEF
-1503 YIVGEK
+1503 VH
-1509 NLDDKF
+1509 NLDDNF
-1515 GNRVQVLVKSVAE
+1515 GSKVDTLVKATE
-1528 LTRRSFV
+1528 KLTHRGFT
-1535 SGLSGVANS
+1535 SGLSNLSATG
-1544 NINYEVLGT
+1544 INYETVGT
-1553 NLTSLGTAIKS
+1553 NLKSLGEAIKG
-1564 MATATNGV
+1564 MAAATSGV
-1572 STERLASTADAMSS
+1572 SVERLTSSAEAVSAIADIM
-1586 IANILSEMPT
+1586 ANVPVS
-1596 TGGFWGKI
+1596 GGLWGDI
-1604 VGETISMS
+1604 VGNTMNLD
-1612 DLGTQLTDF
+1612 DLGSQLTSF
-1621 ASAMVEYC
+1621 AQAMVDYC
-1629 GIINGKDSG
+1629 SIINGAEGG
-1638 ASLDQSAVDKSKA
+1638 AALDTAAVEQSKA
-1651 ASDVLLAISE
+1651 AADILIDLAGKAPNFGGIKSLISGDLDLS
-1661 AAPKLGGVVQGFTGQ
+1661 KLGS
-1676 VNLTNLGTQL
+1676 QL
-1686 TDFATAMVDYCEI
+1686 NDFATAMVRYCSTI
-1699 INGSG
+1699 TGSEG
-1704 GHAALNVDAVT
+1704 KAALNVDAVT
-1715 ASKAAADVLIG
+1715 ASEAASNVLINLAESAPRFG
-1726 LSTASPKFNG
+1726 GAKSLIS
-1736 FVQMFTGETDLG
+1736 GELDFD
-1748 AVANQ
+1748 Q
-1753 LGIFATGLVRYS
+1753 LGTQLVAFARAMVRYS
-1765 QIIAGGYGGS
+1765 QIISGGYGGS
-1775 GFNADAVMASQ
+1775 AFDSNAVMASQ
-1786 EAVQVVTALSKDI
+1786 NAVDTIVAMSQSI
-1799 DMTGGVIGWLTGD
+1799 DPTGGFIGWLMGEKD
-1812 NTKLTNFGT
+1812 LGAFASNLTA
-1821 NLKNFG
+1821 FG

-1835 NCTQLSV
+1835 NCAMLSV

-1850 CITSLVD
+1850 CITNLVD

-1866 FEALNMLST
+1866 FEALNMLSE
-1875 ALNTFTPNSSFTDMF
+1875 ALNTFTPNSSFVDMF
-1890 ANAAE
+1890 ASAAE
-1895 SMKTAGSQMIHAF
+1895 SMSTVGSQMIQAF
-1908 NAGITENATS
+1908 STGITENAPS
-1918 VSTNSQTLVNNFV
+1918 VAENAQTLVNNFV
-1931 ADINTAI
+1931 AEVTNAI
-1938 ASNTTVIGMSI
+1938 SSNTLLIATSI
-1949 DTLCANLNTI
+1949 DTLCLNLNTTI
-1959 ILGKEESFRTSVT
+1959 ANKQGDFNASVT
-1972 TVCRGAASVVYD
+1972 TLLTGVVSTIH
-1984 EYNNWATAGN
+1984 EQYNNFYSAGGYMI
-1994 WLTIGL
+1994 IGL
-2000 AKGILDG
+2000 AEGMKANESLAI
-2007 KSEAINAAVEVAGDA
+2007 EAASDVAAKA
-2022 LKAAQD
+2022 LKAAKD
-2028 KLKIASPS
+2028 KLQINSPS
-2036 KVMYGFGR
+2036 KVTYGFGR
-2044 YFDLGFANGI
+2044 FFDLGLSGGI
-2054 LDYADTVAKA
+2054 YDYADRVQKA
-2064 SDNIASQ
+2064 TETISNQ
-2071 AISTAQ
+2071 ALSAAQ
-2077 IIAERI
+2077 IIAENI

-2105 VDSGLNSFDSNF
+2105 VDSGLNSFDRNF
-2117 ANRSMNLAGNID
+2117 ANRSMNLAGSIN
-2129 RVRKAAPADKYA
+2129 RVQKAAPADKYA
-2141 ENVNPS
+2141 ESVNPS

>member
-14 FDNEQFEKGISTSL
+14 FDNAQFEKGISTSL

-87 TNQAISAGEALVNS
+87 TNQAISAGAALVNS

-163 ATGKGLEESVTAM
+163 ATGKGLKESVTAM

-187 QNATTASRAM
+187 QNATTASHAM

-259 NKSQFAEHLTDDA
+259 NKSQFSEHLTDDA

-382 EGGNERNDYLKRLM
+382 EGGNERNDYLERLM

-494 GNYGNGTARKTAL
+494 GNYGNGAARKTAL

-591 HGLMVAIEA
+591 HGLMGAIDA

-612 TVERVYSILD
+612 TVERVYSILEA
-622 TINKFTKKL
+622 INKFTQKL
-631 VLNEENSEKLKNSM
+631 VLTDENSEKLKNTL

-673 MGDVHVNVLDYTES
+673 MGDVHVNVLDYTEA

-699 RENETLNKIF
+699 RENETLNKIIDAVV
-709 DTVVNTVVEWVQSI
+709 DTVIKWVQSI
-723 KKWISEHQIVTKI
+723 KKWISDHQIVTKI
-736 AQTLNTIFTT
+736 AKTLNTIFTT

-766 EMPAVQTAIEK
+766 GMPAVQTAIEK

-784 LLEKVKER
+784 LLEKGKER

-811 SLDFSSV
+811 NLDFSSV

-825 TDAAGSG
+825 TDAASSG
-832 LVNVIEKLDQLKQN
+832 LGNVIGKLDQLKQN
-846 ISGFVGAVKDK
+846 ISGFVGAVKEK

-938 KSIINIAMAIA
+938 KSIINIALAIA

-958 SFVSTEKLV
+958 SFVPTEKLV

-981 GFSAAMGYFAKNK
+981 GLSASMGYFAKNK

-1030 VDWPTLAADIVVIF
+1030 VDWPTLAADMVAVVAIL
-1044 SIIGALAAGMKALTA
+1044 GVLAGGMKLMSA

-1120 GSIGGAASMVAVVYS
+1120 GSIGGAASMVAVFYS

-1147 GMNLKKILKG
+1147 GMSLKEIMKG
-1157 LGILGSMMVMMNF
+1157 LGVLGSMMVMMNF
-1170 LMAGMGTAG
+1170 VLAGIGTAG
-1179 ENADKA
+1179 PNADKA
-1185 GKALLLISS
+1185 GKALILMSA
-1194 SMYIM
+1194 SMYII
-1199 VEVIKIIDTLSAKS
+1199 VEVIKSIDDLSAKS

-1222 LLSLFFAGLTAISHF
+1222 LLSLLFAGLTAVSHF
-1237 TGANA
+1237 SGANA

-1249 LAMSGAITAIAIAM
+1249 LAMSGAMAAIAIAM
-1263 KIMASIPVNDLARV
+1263 KIMASIPVNDLSRV
-1277 MASMAG
+1277 MAAMAG
-1283 IASAFGVL
+1283 IGTAMGAL
-1291 MVVSSKATGSYKAI
+1291 MVVSSKATGSYKSI
-1305 IAIAAAMAGFTALMA
+1305 IAIAAAMAGLTALMA
-1320 VMSTMDTESITR
+1320 VMSTMDTESLTR
-1332 ATVSLDSMM
+1332 ATVALDSMM
-1341 AALALAIASTKG
+1341 VALALAIASTKG
-1353 VDGAAL
+1353 VDGSAL
-1359 ASIAMIALA
+1359 ASISMITLA

-1383 NPDDLLPIAVSLSSV
+1383 NPDDLLPIAVSLSGV
-1398 LLALSSAMQIMGSMS
+1398 LLALSAAMRIMGSMS
-1413 LDQIGTGG
+1413 FAQIGTGG
-1421 LGIIASVAT
+1421 LGIIAAVAT
-1430 IIAIFEALGGLMKL
+1430 ITAILEALGGLMKL

-1449 NLDNAISAMGKIGEA
+1449 NLDNAIAAMGKIGEA

-1489 NISDFADGMQGFVS
+1489 NISDFADKMQGFVTF
-1503 YIVGEK
+1503 VDGLK
-1509 NLDDKF
+1509 DNF
-1515 GNRVQVLVKSVAE
+1515 GDRVDVLVKAVAE
-1528 LTRRSFV
+1528 LTRSGFI
-1535 SGLSGVANS
+1535 SGLSGIANT
-1544 NINYEVLGT
+1544 NINYENVGT
-1553 NLTSLGTAIKS
+1553 NLTSLGTAMKS
-1564 MATATNGV
+1564 MAAATNGV

-1586 IANILSEMPT
+1586 IANIMSEMPT

-1604 VGETISMS
+1604 VGEQISMS

-1621 ASAMVEYC
+1621 ATAMVDYC
-1629 GIINGKDSG
+1629 EIINGKDGG
-1638 ASLDQSAVDKSKA
+1638 AALDQSAVDKSKA
-1651 ASDVLLAISE
+1651 AADVLLAISE

-1676 VNLTNLGTQL
+1676 VDLTNLGTQL
-1686 TDFATAMVDYCEI
+1686 TDFATAMINYCEI
-1699 INGSG
+1699 VNGSD

-1812 NTKLTNFGT
+1812 STKLTNFGT

-1890 ANAAE
+1890 ANVAE
-1895 SMKTAGSQMIHAF
+1895 SMKTAGSQMIQAF
-1908 NAGITENATS
+1908 NAGITENTTS
-1918 VSTNSQTLVNNFV
+1918 VSTNAQTLVNNFV
-1931 ADINTAI
+1931 ADVNTAI

-1949 DTLCANLNTI
+1949 DALCANLNTI

-1994 WLTIGL
+1994 WLTLGL

-2007 KSEAINAAVEVAGDA
+2007 KSEAINAAAEVAGEA

-2064 SDNIASQ
+2064 GENIASQ

-2077 IIAERI
+2077 IIAENI

-2105 VDSGLNSFDSNF
+2105 VDSGLNSFDRNF
-2117 ANRSMNLAGNID
+2117 ANRSMNLAGSIN
-2129 RVRKAAPADKYA
+2129 RVQKAVPADKYA
-2141 ENVNPS
+2141 ESVNPS

>member
-14 FDNEQFEKGISTSL
+14 FDNAQFEKGISTSL
-28 KSLDNL
+28 KSLDDL

-108 AGWSKYGAKTKATQT
+108 AGWNKYGAKTKATQT

-163 ATGKGLEESVTAM
+163 ATGKGLKESVTAM

-382 EGGNERNDYLKRLM
+382 EGGNERNDYLERLM

-468 SDTVEST
+468 DDTVTST
-475 EDLTS
+475 ETLTA
-480 KLDEYKKIASDVIQ
+480 KLDEYKKLAADVIQ
-494 GNYGNGTARKTAL
+494 GNYGNGAARKTAL

-591 HGLMVAIEA
+591 HGLMGAIEA

-612 TVERVYSILD
+612 TVERVYSILEA
-622 TINKFTKKL
+622 INKFTQKL
-631 VLNEENSEKLKNSM
+631 VLTDENSEKLKNSF

-650 VLGIVTDI
+650 ILGIVTDI

-673 MGDVHVNVLDYTES
+673 MGDVHVNVLDYTEA

-699 RENETLNKIF
+699 KENETLNNIV
-709 DTVVNTVVEWVQSI
+709 DTVVDTVVKWVRAI
-723 KKWISEHQIVTKI
+723 KNWISEHQIVTKI
-736 AQTLNTIFTT
+736 ARTLNTIFTT

-766 EMPAVQTAIEK
+766 GMPAVQTAIEK

-784 LLEKVKER
+784 LLEKGKER

-832 LVNVIEKLDQLKQN
+832 LGNVIDKLDQLKQN
-846 ISGFVGAVKDK
+846 ISGFVGSVKEK

-880 LGKIMTAFTGLAV
+880 LGKILTAATGIAV
-893 IGSLTKLGDALG
+893 VASLTKLGDAL
-905 TVGKSVKDLKTSAV
+905 TAVKKSTEGIKDSLV
-919 GVLDSLKGVLVSY
+919 GVLGGVKGVLTAY
-932 QKEIQS
+932 QKDIQAR
-938 KSIINIAMAIA
+938 SIIKIAAAIA
-949 ILAGSLIAL
+949 ILAVAVGAL
-958 SFVSTEKLV
+958 TFLDQNKLQSS
-967 PATIAL
+967 AIAL
-973 GALIGALA
+973 GALGGGLIVLTGALGVLEKK
-981 GFSAAMGYFAKNK
+981 GFLGNTTGAAASMI
-994 TPANNMNKLF
+994 
-1004 GGLSLVAMAT
+1004 AMAG
-1014 SVLLM
+1014 SLLLM
-1019 VTALKQ
+1019 ILAFKQ
-1025 IQSID
+1025 IQDLD
-1030 VDWPTLAADIVVIF
+1030 VDFSSLAKNLLVMF
-1044 SIIGALAAGMKALTA
+1044 SLMG
-1059 LKVESSIGTALTLV
+1059 TLV
-1073 AYAEALTLVVKVLGA
+1073 AGMWAVNKIGGGSVGSALSLIAYAVAMKLVVKTLGDI
-1088 LKEESLDDIYSS
+1088 SVMPLDSIAAS
-1100 LFKMSAIM
+1100 LFKMSTIM
-1108 LAVSACARIAGK
+1108 LTLSTAARIAGK
-1120 GSIGGAASMVAVVYS
+1120 GSMGGAASLIAIVYS
-1135 LKQVLELMETVN
+1135 LQQMLKMIQTVSD
-1147 GMNLKKILKG
+1147 MPLKTMLKG
-1157 LGILGSMMVMMNF
+1157 LGMLGGIMLALEWVVTGVGK
-1170 LMAGMGTAG
+1170 AGA
-1179 ENADKA
+1179 NADKA
-1185 GKALLLISS
+1185 GKSLLMISAA
-1194 SMYIM
+1194 MYIM
-1199 VEVIKIIDTLSAKS
+1199 VEVIRNIDDLNSSALT
-1213 IVKGITVIG
+1213 KGIATIG
-1222 LLSLFFAGLTAISHF
+1222 LMSMFFAVLIAATKNA
-1237 TGANA
+1237 GANSV
-1242 DKAGVGI
+1242 KAGVGI
-1249 LAMSGAITAIAIAM
+1249 LAMSGAVAVLAGAMYAIGKIPASELTKSIAVITSIFAM
-1263 KIMASIPVNDLARV
+1263 FGILMAL
-1277 MASMAG
+1277 
-1283 IASAFGVL
+1283 
-1291 MVVSSKATGSYKAI
+1291 SSKATGSYKTI
-1305 IAIAAAMAGFTALMA
+1305 IAIAASMAALSALMA
-1320 VMSTMDTESITR
+1320 VMSTMDSDSLTR
-1332 ATVSLDSMM
+1332 STVALDSIM
-1341 AALALAIASTKG
+1341 AMLALTIAATKG
-1353 VDGAAL
+1353 VDGGAL
-1359 ASIAMIALA
+1359 AAIAMITLA
-1368 VAAIGYVLYQLANIP
+1368 VAAIGFVLYQLASLP
-1383 NPDDLLPIAVSLSSV
+1383 NPEDVLPIAVSMSSV
-1398 LLALSSAMQIMGSMS
+1398 LLALSAAMAIMGNMGVVG
-1413 LDQIGTGG
+1413 IATGS
-1421 LGIIASVAT
+1421 LGIIAAIAT
-1430 IIAIFEALGGLMKL
+1430 ITAVLEALGGLMKL
-1444 DIFRE
+1444 DIFSE
-1449 NLDNAISAMGKIGEA
+1449 NLDNAITAMGKIGEA
-1464 LGTFVGN
+1464 LGTFVGSI
-1471 LVGAVGT
+1471 VGGIGT
-1478 GITAQLPKMAK
+1478 GLTGQLPKMAK
-1489 NISDFADGMQGFVS
+1489 NISDFAEGMQGFVEF
-1503 YIVGEK
+1503 VH
-1509 NLDDKF
+1509 NLDDNF
-1515 GNRVQVLVKSVAE
+1515 GSKVDTLIKATE
-1528 LTRRSFV
+1528 KLTSYGFT
-1535 SGLSGVANS
+1535 SGLSNLSASG
-1544 NINYEVLGT
+1544 INYETVGT
-1553 NLTSLGTAIKS
+1553 NLKSLGEAIKG
-1564 MATATNGV
+1564 MAAATSGV
-1572 STERLASTADAMSS
+1572 SVERLTSSAEAVSAIADIM
-1586 IANILSEMPT
+1586 ANVPVS
-1596 TGGFWGKI
+1596 GGLWGDI
-1604 VGETISMS
+1604 VGNTMNLDDLGSQLTSFAQAMVDYCSIINGAEGGAALDTTAVEQSKAAADILIDLAGKAPNFGGIKSLISGDLNLS
-1612 DLGTQLTDF
+1612 DLGSQL
-1621 ASAMVEYC
+1621 
-1629 GIINGKDSG
+1629 N
-1638 ASLDQSAVDKSKA
+1638 
-1651 ASDVLLAISE
+1651 
-1661 AAPKLGGVVQGFTGQ
+1661 
-1676 VNLTNLGTQL
+1676 
-1686 TDFATAMVDYCEI
+1686 DFATAMVGYCMTI
-1699 INGSG
+1699 TGSEG
-1704 GHAALNVDAVT
+1704 KAALNVDAIT
-1715 ASKAAADVLIG
+1715 ASEAASNVLVNLAENAPHFG
-1726 LSTASPKFNG
+1726 GAASLIS
-1736 FVQMFTGETDLG
+1736 GELDFD
-1748 AVANQ
+1748 Q
-1753 LGIFATGLVRYS
+1753 LGTQLVAFARAMVRYS
-1765 QIIAGGYGGS
+1765 QIISGGYGGS
-1775 GFNADAVMASQ
+1775 AFDSNAVMAS
-1786 EAVQVVTALSKDI
+1786 EDAVNTIIAMSQSI
-1799 DMTGGVIGWLTGD
+1799 DPTGGFIGWLMGEKD
-1812 NTKLTNFGT
+1812 LGAFASNLTS
-1821 NLKNFG
+1821 FG

-1835 NCTQLSV
+1835 NCTMLSV

-1850 CITSLVD
+1850 CIESLVD

-1866 FEALNMLST
+1866 FEALNMLSE
-1875 ALNTFTPNSSFTDMF
+1875 ALNTFTPNSSFVDMF
-1890 ANAAE
+1890 ASAAE
-1895 SMKTAGSQMIHAF
+1895 SMSTVGSQMIQAF
-1908 NAGITENATS
+1908 NTGITENAPS
-1918 VSTNSQTLVNNFV
+1918 VAENAQTLVNNFV
-1931 ADINTAI
+1931 ASVTTAI
-1938 ASNTTVIGMSI
+1938 SSNTLLIAASI
-1949 DTLCANLNTI
+1949 DTLCLTLNTTI
-1959 ILGKEESFRTSVT
+1959 ANKQADFNTSVT
-1972 TVCRGAASVVYD
+1972 NLLTGVVSTIH
-1984 EYNNWATAGN
+1984 EQYNNWYTAGN
-1994 WLTIGL
+1994 FLTIGL
-2000 AKGILDG
+2000 AAGIRSG
-2007 KSEAINAAVEVAGDA
+2007 ESEAINAAAEVAGKA
-2022 LKAAQD
+2022 LEAAKQ
-2028 KLKIASPS
+2028 KLQINSPS
-2036 KVMYGFGR
+2036 KVTYGFGR
-2044 YFDLGFANGI
+2044 FFDLGLSNGI
-2054 LDYADTVAKA
+2054 YDYADRVAKA
-2064 SDNIASQ
+2064 TETISNQ
-2071 AISTAQ
+2071 ALSAAQ
-2077 IIAERI
+2077 IIAENI

-2092 YQPTIRPVLDMDE
+2092 YEPTIRPVLDMDE
-2105 VDSGLNSFDSNF
+2105 VDSGLNAFDRSF
-2117 ANRSMNLAGNID
+2117 ANRSMNLAGSID
-2129 RVRKAAPADKYA
+2129 RVRKAAPVDKYA

>member
-14 FDNEQFEKGISTSL
+14 FDNAQFEKGISTSL

-74 ALEVIGITALQRI
+74 TLEVIGITALQRI
-87 TNQAISAGEALVNS
+87 TNEAISAGETLVKS

-108 AGWSKYGAKTKATQT
+108 AGWEKYGAKTKATQT
-123 LVAQGNAL
+123 LVAQGNSL

-187 QNATTASRAM
+187 QNAATASRAM

-248 YKSLM
+248 YKSLV

-279 MKVYN
+279 MQVYN

-312 IEAMGDKV
+312 IEEMGDKV

-382 EGGNERNDYLKRLM
+382 EGGNERNDYLERLM

-468 SDTVEST
+468 GDTVEST
-475 EDLTS
+475 ETLTA
-480 KLDEYKKIASDVIQ
+480 KLDEYKKLATDVIR
-494 GNYGNGTARKTAL
+494 GDYGNGAARKTAL

-591 HGLMVAIEA
+591 HGLMGAIEA

-612 TVERVYSILD
+612 TVELVYSILEA
-622 TINKFTKKL
+622 INKFTKKL
-631 VLNEENSEKLKNSM
+631 VLTDENAEKLKNSL

-673 MGDVHVNVLDYTES
+673 MGDVHVNVLDYTEA

-699 RENETLNKIF
+699 KENETLNKIVDAVV
-709 DTVVNTVVEWVQSI
+709 DTVVKWIQAI
-723 KKWISEHQIVTKI
+723 KNWISEHQIVTKI
-736 AQTLNTIFTT
+736 ARTLNTIFTT

-766 EMPAVQTAIEK
+766 GMPAVQTAIEK

-784 LLEKVKER
+784 LLEKGKER

-832 LVNVIEKLDQLKQN
+832 LGNVIGKLDQLKQN
-846 ISGFVGAVKDK
+846 ISGFTSSVKEK
-857 FAPLQGFIEQFQQ
+857 FAPVQGIIEQFQQ
-870 LASQGVKKFT
+870 FASQGLKKFSF
-880 LGKIMTAFTGLAV
+880 GKILTAATGIAV
-893 IGSLTKLGDALG
+893 VASLTKLGDAL
-905 TVGKSVKDLKTSAV
+905 TAVKKSTEGIKDSLV
-919 GVLDSLKGVLVSY
+919 GVLGGVKGVLTAY
-932 QKEIQS
+932 QKDIQAR
-938 KSIINIAMAIA
+938 SIIKIAAAIA
-949 ILAGSLIAL
+949 ILAVAVGAL
-958 SFVSTEKLV
+958 TFLDQNKLQSS
-967 PATIAL
+967 AIAL
-973 GALIGALA
+973 GALGGGLIALTGALGVLEKK
-981 GFSAAMGYFAKNK
+981 GFLGNTTGAAASMI
-994 TPANNMNKLF
+994 
-1004 GGLSLVAMAT
+1004 AMAG
-1014 SVLLM
+1014 SLLLM
-1019 VTALKQ
+1019 ILAFKQ
-1025 IQSID
+1025 IQDLD
-1030 VDWPTLAADIVVIF
+1030 VDFSSLAKNLLVMF
-1044 SIIGALAAGMKALTA
+1044 SMMG
-1059 LKVESSIGTALTLV
+1059 TLV
-1073 AYAEALTLVVKVLGA
+1073 AGMWAVNKIGGGSVGSALSLIAYAVAMKLVVKTLGDISA
-1088 LKEESLDDIYSS
+1088 MPLDSIAVS
-1100 LFKMSAIM
+1100 LFKMSTIM
-1108 LAVSACARIAGK
+1108 LTLSAAARVTGK
-1120 GSIGGAASMVAVVYS
+1120 GSMGGAASLIAIVYALQQM
-1135 LKQVLELMETVN
+1135 LKMIQTVSN
-1147 GMNLKKILKG
+1147 MPLKTMLKG
-1157 LGILGSMMVMMNF
+1157 LGMLGGIMLALEWVVTGVGK
-1170 LMAGMGTAG
+1170 AGA
-1179 ENADKA
+1179 NADKA
-1185 GKALLLISS
+1185 GKSLLLISAA
-1194 SMYIM
+1194 MYIM
-1199 VEVIKIIDTLSAKS
+1199 VEVIRNIDDLNSSALT
-1213 IVKGITVIG
+1213 KGIATIG
-1222 LLSLFFAGLTAISHF
+1222 LMSMFFAVLIAVTKNA
-1237 TGANA
+1237 GANSV
-1242 DKAGVGI
+1242 KAGVGI
-1249 LAMSGAITAIAIAM
+1249 LAMSGAVAVLAGAMYAIGKISASELTKSIAVITSIFAM
-1263 KIMASIPVNDLARV
+1263 F
-1277 MASMAG
+1277 G
-1283 IASAFGVL
+1283 IL
-1291 MVVSSKATGSYKAI
+1291 MTLSSKATGSYKTI
-1305 IAIAAAMAGFTALMA
+1305 IAIAASMAALSALMA
-1320 VMSTMDTESITR
+1320 VMSTIDAGSLIRST
-1332 ATVSLDSMM
+1332 AALDSIM
-1341 AALALAIASTKG
+1341 AMLALTIASTKG

-1359 ASIAMIALA
+1359 ASIAMVTLA
-1368 VAAIGYVLYQLANIP
+1368 VAGIGYVLYQLASIP
-1383 NPDDLLPIAVSLSSV
+1383 NPEDLLPIAVSMSSV
-1398 LLALSSAMQIMGSMS
+1398 LLALSAAMRIMGSMS
-1413 LDQIGTGG
+1413 FGQIGKGG
-1421 LGIIASVAT
+1421 LGMIAAVAT
-1430 IIAIFEALGGLMKL
+1430 ITAILEALGGLMKL
-1444 DIFRE
+1444 DIFSE
-1449 NLDNAISAMGKIGEA
+1449 NLDNAITAMGKIGEA
-1464 LGTFVGN
+1464 LGTFVGSI
-1471 LVGAVGT
+1471 VGGIGT
-1478 GITAQLPKMAK
+1478 GLTGQLPKMAK
-1489 NISDFADGMQGFVS
+1489 NISDFAEGMQGFVEF
-1503 YIVGEK
+1503 VH
-1509 NLDDKF
+1509 NLDDNF
-1515 GNRVQVLVKSVAE
+1515 GSKVDTLVKATE
-1528 LTRRSFV
+1528 KLTRRGFTL
-1535 SGLSGVANS
+1535 GLSNLSASG
-1544 NINYEVLGT
+1544 INYETVGT
-1553 NLTSLGTAIKS
+1553 NLKSLGEAIKG
-1564 MATATNGV
+1564 MAAATSGV
-1572 STERLASTADAMSS
+1572 SVERLTSSAEAVSAIADIM
-1586 IANILSEMPT
+1586 ANVPVS
-1596 TGGFWGKI
+1596 GGLWGDI
-1604 VGETISMS
+1604 VGNTMNLD
-1612 DLGTQLTDF
+1612 DLGSQLTSF
-1621 ASAMVEYC
+1621 AQAMVDYC
-1629 GIINGKDSG
+1629 SIINGAEGG
-1638 ASLDQSAVDKSKA
+1638 AALDTAAVEQSKA
-1651 ASDVLLAISE
+1651 AADILIDLAGKAPNFGGIKSLISGDLDLS
-1661 AAPKLGGVVQGFTGQ
+1661 KLGS
-1676 VNLTNLGTQL
+1676 QL
-1686 TDFATAMVDYCEI
+1686 NDFATAMVGYCSTI
-1699 INGSG
+1699 TGSEG
-1704 GHAALNVDAVT
+1704 KAALNVDVVT
-1715 ASKAAADVLIG
+1715 ASEAASNVLINLAESAPRFG
-1726 LSTASPKFNG
+1726 GAKSLIS
-1736 FVQMFTGETDLG
+1736 GELDFD
-1748 AVANQ
+1748 Q
-1753 LGIFATGLVRYS
+1753 LGTQLVAFARAMVRYS
-1765 QIIAGGYGGS
+1765 QIISGGYGGS
-1775 GFNADAVMASQ
+1775 AFDSNAVMASQ
-1786 EAVQVVTALSKDI
+1786 NAVDTIVAMSQSI
-1799 DMTGGVIGWLTGD
+1799 DPTGGFIGWLMGEKD
-1812 NTKLTNFGT
+1812 LGAFASNLTA
-1821 NLKNFG
+1821 FG

-1835 NCTQLSV
+1835 NCAMLSV

-1850 CITSLVD
+1850 CITNLVD

-1866 FEALNMLST
+1866 FEALNMLSE
-1875 ALNTFTPNSSFTDMF
+1875 ALNTFTPNSSFVDMF
-1890 ANAAE
+1890 ASAAE
-1895 SMKTAGSQMIHAF
+1895 SMSTVGSQMIQAF
-1908 NAGITENATS
+1908 NTGITENAPS
-1918 VSTNSQTLVNNFV
+1918 VAENAQALVNNFV
-1931 ADINTAI
+1931 AEITNAI
-1938 ASNTTVIGMSI
+1938 SSNTLLIATSI
-1949 DTLCANLNTI
+1949 DTLCLNLNTTI
-1959 ILGKEESFRTSVT
+1959 ANKQGDFNASVT
-1972 TVCRGAASVVYD
+1972 TLLTGVVSTIH
-1984 EYNNWATAGN
+1984 EQYNNFYSAGGYMI
-1994 WLTIGL
+1994 IGL
-2000 AKGILDG
+2000 AEGMKANESLAI
-2007 KSEAINAAVEVAGDA
+2007 EAASDVAAKA
-2022 LKAAQD
+2022 LKAAKD
-2028 KLKIASPS
+2028 KLQINSPS
-2036 KVMYGFGR
+2036 KVTYGFGR
-2044 YFDLGFANGI
+2044 FFDLGLSGGI
-2054 LDYADTVAKA
+2054 YDYADRVQKA
-2064 SDNIASQ
+2064 TETISNQ
-2071 AISTAQ
+2071 ALSAAQ
-2077 IIAERI
+2077 IIAENI

-2105 VDSGLNSFDSNF
+2105 VDSGLNSFDRNF
-2117 ANRSMNLAGNID
+2117 ANRSMNLAGSIN
-2129 RVRKAAPADKYA
+2129 RVQKAVPADKYA
-2141 ENVNPS
+2141 ESVNPS

>member
-14 FDNEQFEKGISTSL
+14 FDNAQFEKGISTSL

-74 ALEVIGITALQRI
+74 ALEVIGITALQHI
-87 TNQAISAGEALVNS
+87 TNEAISAGETLVKS

-108 AGWSKYGAKTKATQT
+108 AGWEKYGAKTKATQT
-123 LVAQGNAL
+123 LVAQGNSL

-187 QNATTASRAM
+187 QNAATASRAM

-248 YKSLM
+248 YKSLV

-279 MKVYN
+279 MQVYN

-312 IEAMGDKV
+312 IEEMGDKV

-382 EGGNERNDYLKRLM
+382 EGGNERNDYLERLM

-468 SDTVEST
+468 GDTVEST
-475 EDLTS
+475 ETLTA
-480 KLDEYKKIASDVIQ
+480 KLDEYKKLATDVIR
-494 GNYGNGTARKTAL
+494 GDYGNGAARKTAL

-591 HGLMVAIEA
+591 HGLMGAIEA

-612 TVERVYSILD
+612 TVERVYSILEA
-622 TINKFTKKL
+622 INKFTQKL
-631 VLNEENSEKLKNSM
+631 VLTNENSEKLKNSL

-650 VLGIVTDI
+650 VFGIVTDV
-658 VSKLG
+658 VSKLA

-673 MGDVHVNVLDYTES
+673 MGDVHVNVLDYTEA

-699 RENETLNKIF
+699 KENETLNKII
-709 DTVVNTVVEWVQSI
+709 DTVVNTVVKWIQSI
-723 KKWISEHQIVTKI
+723 KNWISEHQIVTKI
-736 AQTLNTIFTT
+736 ARTLNTIFTT

-766 EMPAVQTAIEK
+766 GMSAVQTAIEK

-784 LLEKVKER
+784 LLEKGKER

-797 PKVQEFFENFKGFD
+797 PKVQGFFEHFKGFD

-832 LVNVIEKLDQLKQN
+832 LGTVIDKLDQLKQK
-846 ISGFVGAVKDK
+846 ISGFTSSVKEK
-857 FAPLQGFIEQFQQ
+857 FAPVQGIIEQFQQ
-870 LASQGVKKFT
+870 FASQGLKKFSF
-880 LGKIMTAFTGLAV
+880 GKILTAATGIAV
-893 IGSLTKLGDALG
+893 IGSLTKLGDALS

-938 KSIINIAMAIA
+938 KSIINIALAIA

-958 SFVSTEKLV
+958 SFVPTEKLET
-967 PATIAL
+967 ATIAL

-981 GFSAAMGYFAKNK
+981 GLSAAMGYFTKNK
-994 TPANNMNKLF
+994 VPSNGLNKLF
-1004 GGLSLVAMAT
+1004 GGLSLVALAT

-1030 VDWPTLAADIVVIF
+1030 VDWPTLAADMVAIV
-1044 SIIGALAAGMKALTA
+1044 SILGVLAGGMKLLSA
-1059 LKVESSIGTALTLV
+1059 LKVESSIGTALTLI

-1088 LKEESLDDIYSS
+1088 LQKESLDGIYSS

-1147 GMNLKKILKG
+1147 GMSLKEILKG
-1157 LGILGSMMVMMNF
+1157 LGVLGSMMVMMNF

-1179 ENADKA
+1179 ANADKA
-1185 GKALLLISS
+1185 GKAMLLISA

-1199 VEVIKIIDTLSAKS
+1199 VEVIKNIDELSAKS

-1237 TGANA
+1237 AGANA

-1249 LAMSGAITAIAIAM
+1249 LAMSGAMAAIAIAM
-1263 KIMASIPVNDLARV
+1263 KIMASIPVNDLVRV
-1277 MASMAG
+1277 MAAMAG
-1283 IASAFGVL
+1283 IATAFGVL

-1305 IAIAAAMAGFTALMA
+1305 IAIAASMAALTALMA
-1320 VMSTMDTESITR
+1320 VMSAMDADSLTR
-1332 ATVSLDSMM
+1332 ATVALDSMM

-1353 VDGAAL
+1353 IDGAAL
-1359 ASIAMIALA
+1359 ASIAMITLA
-1368 VAAIGYVLYQLANIP
+1368 VAAIGYVLYQLASIP
-1383 NPDDLLPIAVSLSSV
+1383 NPDDLLPIAVSLSGV
-1398 LLALSSAMQIMGSMS
+1398 LLAVSAAMRIMGSMD
-1413 LDQIGTGG
+1413 LAGIATGS
-1421 LGIIASVAT
+1421 LGIIAGIAT
-1430 IIAIFEALGGLMKL
+1430 IVAILEALGGLMKL
-1444 DIFRE
+1444 DIFSE
-1449 NLDNAISAMGKIGEA
+1449 NLDNAITAMSKIGEA
-1464 LGTFVGN
+1464 LGTFVGSII
-1471 LVGAVGT
+1471 GGIGT
-1478 GITAQLPKMAK
+1478 GLTGQLPKMAK
-1489 NISDFADGMQGFVS
+1489 NISEFADGMSGFVS
-1503 YIVGEK
+1503 FVEG
-1509 NLDDKF
+1509 LDDNF
-1515 GNRVQVLVKSVAE
+1515 ASRVDVLVKVTE
-1528 LTRRSFV
+1528 KLTRRGFTA
-1535 SGLSGVANS
+1535 GLSSLSES
-1544 NINYEVLGT
+1544 NIKYDVVGD

-1572 STERLASTADAMSS
+1572 STDRLSSTADAMSS
-1586 IANILSEMPT
+1586 VANILSEMPT

-1604 VGETISMS
+1604 VGETMSMET
-1612 DLGTQLTDF
+1612 LGSQLTAF
-1621 ASAMVEYC
+1621 AQAMVNY
-1629 GIINGKDSG
+1629 GSIISG
-1638 ASLDQSAVDKSKA
+1638 AD
-1651 ASDVLLAISE
+1651 
-1661 AAPKLGGVVQGFTGQ
+1661 GGVGLNEEAITASETAAKILIGLSNESDNYDGFIQKFTGQ
-1676 VNLTNLGTQL
+1676 KNLDKLGSQL
-1686 TDFATAMVDYCEI
+1686 KAFAQAMVDYCTI
-1699 INGSG
+1699 ITGGENGV
-1704 GHAALNVDAVT
+1704 ALDVNAIT
-1715 ASKAAADVLIG
+1715 ASEAASNVLIN
-1726 LSTASPKFNG
+1726 LAKNTDNLDG
-1736 FVQMFTGETDLG
+1736 FVQKITGQKDLAKLG
-1748 AVANQ
+1748 QQLTYFAN
-1753 LGIFATGLVRYS
+1753 GLVRYS
-1765 QIIAGGYGGS
+1765 QIIGGGYGS
-1775 GFNADAVMASQ
+1775 GFNSDAVMASQ
-1786 EAVQVVTALSKDI
+1786 EAVQVVTALSQNV

-1812 NTKLTNFGT
+1812 DTKLTNFGT

-1850 CITSLVD
+1850 CITNLVD

-1866 FEALNMLST
+1866 FEALNMLSE
-1875 ALNTFTPNSSFTDMF
+1875 ALNTFTPNSSFVDMF
-1890 ANAAE
+1890 ASAAE
-1895 SMKTAGSQMIHAF
+1895 SMSTVGSQMIQAF
-1908 NAGITENATS
+1908 NTGITENAPS
-1918 VSTNSQTLVNNFV
+1918 VAENAQTLVNNFV
-1931 ADINTAI
+1931 AEVTNAI
-1938 ASNTTVIGMSI
+1938 SSNTLLIATSI

-1994 WLTIGL
+1994 WLTLGL
-2000 AKGILDG
+2000 AKGIRDG
-2007 KSEAINAAVEVAGDA
+2007 KSEAINAAVEVAGEA

-2064 SDNIASQ
+2064 SENIATQ

-2077 IIAERI
+2077 IIAENI

-2105 VDSGLNSFDSNF
+2105 VDSGLNSFDRNF
-2117 ANRSMNLAGNID
+2117 ANRSMNLAGSIN
-2129 RVRKAAPADKYA
+2129 RVQKAAPADKYA
-2141 ENVNPS
+2141 ESVNPS
-2147 QNQNGGSNTYN
+2147 QNQNGGANTYN

>member
-14 FDNEQFEKGISTSL
+14 FDNAQFEKGISTSL

-87 TNQAISAGEALVNS
+87 TNQAISAGAALVNS

-279 MKVYN
+279 MRVYN

-382 EGGNERNDYLKRLM
+382 EGGNERNDYLERLM

-494 GNYGNGTARKTAL
+494 GNYGNGDARKTAL

-549 VAALRELAKQAEET
+549 VTALRELAKQAEET

-591 HGLMVAIEA
+591 HGLMGAIET

-612 TVERVYSILD
+612 TVERVYSILEA
-622 TINKFTKKL
+622 INKFTQKL
-631 VLNEENSEKLKNSM
+631 VLTDENSEKLKNTL

-658 VSKLG
+658 TSKLAD
-663 NGAFKILSAI
+663 GAFKILSAI
-673 MGDVHVNVLDYTES
+673 MGDVHLNVLDYTES

-699 RENETLNKIF
+699 RENETLNKII
-709 DTVVNTVVEWVQSI
+709 DTVVDTVIKWVQSI

-736 AQTLNTIFTT
+736 ARTLNTIFTT
-746 MVSVVTKAATAVSK
+746 MVSVVTKSATAVSK

-766 EMPAVQTAIEK
+766 GIPAVQTAIEK

-784 LLEKVKER
+784 LLEKGKER

-818 SSLFTSF
+818 SNLFTSF

-832 LVNVIEKLDQLKQN
+832 LGAVIDKLDQLKHN
-846 ISGFVGAVKDK
+846 ISGVTSSVKEK
-857 FAPLQGFIEQFQQ
+857 LAPVQYFIEQFQQ

-880 LGKIMTAFTGLAV
+880 LGKILTAFTGLAV

-905 TVGKSVKDLKTSAV
+905 TVGKSVKDVKTSLV
-919 GVLDSLKGVLVSY
+919 GVLDGVKGVLVSY

-938 KSIINIAMAIA
+938 KSIINIALAIA

-958 SFVSTEKLV
+958 SFVPTEKLI

-981 GFSAAMGYFAKNK
+981 GLSAAMGYFAKNK

-1030 VDWPTLAADIVVIF
+1030 VDWPTLAADMVAVVAIL
-1044 SIIGALAAGMKALTA
+1044 GVLAGGMKLLSA
-1059 LKVESSIGTALTLV
+1059 LKVESSIGTALTLI

-1135 LKQVLELMETVN
+1135 LKQMLGLMETVSD
-1147 GMNLKKILKG
+1147 MSLKEILKG
-1157 LGILGSMMVMMNF
+1157 LGVLGSIMVMMNF

-1179 ENADKA
+1179 GNADKA
-1185 GKALLLISS
+1185 GKAMLLISS

-1199 VEVIKIIDTLSAKS
+1199 VEVIKSIDELSAKS

-1237 TGANA
+1237 AGANA

-1249 LAMSGAITAIAIAM
+1249 LAMSGAMAAIAIAM
-1263 KIMASIPVNDLARV
+1263 NSMASIQVNDLARV
-1277 MASMAG
+1277 MAAMAG
-1283 IASAFGVL
+1283 IATAFGAL
-1291 MVVSSKATGSYKAI
+1291 MIVSSKATGSYKAI
-1305 IAIAAAMAGFTALMA
+1305 IAIAADMAGLTALMA
-1320 VMSTMDTESITR
+1320 VMSTMDAESLTR
-1332 ATVSLDSMM
+1332 ATVALDSMM
-1341 AALALAIASTKG
+1341 VALVLAIASAKG

-1359 ASIAMIALA
+1359 ASIAMITLA
-1368 VAAIGYVLYQLANIP
+1368 VAAIGYVLYQLASLP
-1383 NPDDLLPIAVSLSSV
+1383 NPEDVLPIAVSMSSV
-1398 LLALSSAMQIMGSMS
+1398 LLALSAAMRIMGSMG
-1413 LDQIGTGG
+1413 ITGIATG
-1421 LGIIASVAT
+1421 SLGIIAGIGTIVAVL
-1430 IIAIFEALGGLMKL
+1430 EALGGLMKL
-1444 DIFRE
+1444 DIFSE
-1449 NLDNAISAMGKIGEA
+1449 NLDNAITAMGKIGEA
-1464 LGTFVGN
+1464 LGTFIG
-1471 LVGAVGT
+1471 GIGT
-1478 GITAQLPKMAK
+1478 GLTGQLPKMAK
-1489 NISDFADGMQGFVS
+1489 NISDFTDGMQEFVEF
-1503 YIVGEK
+1503 VH
-1509 NLDDKF
+1509 NLDDNF
-1515 GNRVQVLVKSVAE
+1515 GSKVDTLVEATEK
-1528 LTRRSFV
+1528 LTLSDFTSDLNDLSA
-1535 SGLSGVANS
+1535 SG
-1544 NINYEVLGT
+1544 INYETIGT
-1553 NLTSLGTAIKS
+1553 NLKNLGEAIKG
-1564 MATATNGV
+1564 MAAATNGV
-1572 STERLASTADAMSS
+1572 SVERLTSSAEAVSAIADVM
-1586 IANILSEMPT
+1586 ANAPVS
-1596 TGGFWGKI
+1596 GGLWGDI
-1604 VGETISMS
+1604 VGNTMNLS
-1612 DLGTQLTDF
+1612 DLGSQLTSF
-1621 ASAMVEYC
+1621 AQEMVDYC
-1629 GIINGKDSG
+1629 SIINGAEGG
-1638 ASLDQSAVDKSKA
+1638 AALDTAAVEQSKA
-1651 ASDVLLAISE
+1651 AADILIDLAGKAPNFGGIKSLISGDLDLS
-1661 AAPKLGGVVQGFTGQ
+1661 KLGS
-1676 VNLTNLGTQL
+1676 QL
-1686 TDFATAMVDYCEI
+1686 KDFATAMVGYCTTI
-1699 INGSG
+1699 TGSEG
-1704 GHAALNVDAVT
+1704 NAALNVDAIT
-1715 ASKAAADVLIG
+1715 ASEAASDVLINLAKSAPRFG
-1726 LSTASPKFNG
+1726 GAKSLIS
-1736 FVQMFTGETDLG
+1736 GELDFDKLG
-1748 AVANQ
+1748 TQ
-1753 LGIFATGLVRYS
+1753 LVTFARAMVCYS
-1765 QIIAGGYGGS
+1765 QIISGGYGGS
-1775 GFNADAVMASQ
+1775 AFDSNAVMAS
-1786 EAVQVVTALSKDI
+1786 ENAVNTIIAMSQSI
-1799 DMTGGVIGWLTGD
+1799 DPTGGFIAWLMGEKD
-1812 NTKLTNFGT
+1812 LGAFASDLTT
-1821 NLKNFG
+1821 FG

-1835 NCTQLSV
+1835 KCTMLSV
-1842 VSINDASA
+1842 VSINGTSA
-1850 CITSLVD
+1850 CIENLVD

-1866 FEALNMLST
+1866 FEALNMLSE
-1875 ALNTFTPNSSFTDMF
+1875 ALNTFTPNSSFVDMF
-1890 ANAAE
+1890 ASAAE
-1895 SMKTAGSQMIHAF
+1895 SMSTVGSQMIQAF
-1908 NAGITENATS
+1908 NTGITENAPS
-1918 VSTNSQTLVNNFV
+1918 VAENAQTLVNNFV
-1931 ADINTAI
+1931 ASVTTAI
-1938 ASNTTVIGMSI
+1938 SSNALLIAASI
-1949 DTLCANLNTI
+1949 DTLCLTLNTTI
-1959 ILGKEESFRTSVT
+1959 ANKQADFNTSVT
-1972 TVCRGAASVVYD
+1972 NLLTGVVSTIH
-1984 EYNNWATAGN
+1984 EQYNNWYTAGN
-1994 WLTIGL
+1994 FLTIGL
-2000 AKGILDG
+2000 AAGIRSG
-2007 KSEAINAAVEVAGDA
+2007 ESEAINAAAEVAGKA
-2022 LKAAQD
+2022 LEAAKQ
-2028 KLKIASPS
+2028 KLQINSPS

-2064 SDNIASQ
+2064 SENIATE

-2077 IIAERI
+2077 IIAENI

-2092 YQPTIRPVLDMDE
+2092 YEPTIRPVLDMDE
-2105 VDSGLNSFDSNF
+2105 VDSGLNAFDRSF
-2117 ANRSMNLAGNID
+2117 ANRSMNLAGSID

-2147 QNQNGGSNTYN
+2147 QNQNGGATTYN
-2158 FNQYNYS
+2158 FTQNNYS

>member
-14 FDNEQFEKGISTSL
+14 FDNAQFEKGISTSL

-87 TNQAISAGEALVNS
+87 TNEAISAGETLVKS

-108 AGWSKYGAKTKATQT
+108 AGWEKYGAKTKATQT
-123 LVAQGNAL
+123 LVAQGNSL

-187 QNATTASRAM
+187 QNAATASRAM

-248 YKSLM
+248 YKSLV

-279 MKVYN
+279 MQVYN

-312 IEAMGDKV
+312 IEEMGDKV

-382 EGGNERNDYLKRLM
+382 EGGNERNDYLERLM

-468 SDTVEST
+468 GDTVEST
-475 EDLTS
+475 ETLTA
-480 KLDEYKKIASDVIQ
+480 KLDEYKKLATDVIR
-494 GNYGNGTARKTAL
+494 GDYGNGAARKTAL

-521 NKMLAGTEITI
+521 NKILAGTEITI

-591 HGLMVAIEA
+591 HGLMGAIEA

-612 TVERVYSILD
+612 TVERVYSILEA
-622 TINKFTKKL
+622 INKFTQKL
-631 VLNEENSEKLKNSM
+631 VLTDENAEKLKNSL

-673 MGDVHVNVLDYTES
+673 MGDVHVNVLDYTEA

-699 RENETLNKIF
+699 KENETLNKIV
-709 DTVVNTVVEWVQSI
+709 DTVVDTIVKWIQAI
-723 KKWISEHQIVTKI
+723 KNWISEHQIVTKI
-736 AQTLNTIFTT
+736 ARTLNTIFTT
-746 MVSVVTKAATAVSK
+746 MVSVVTKASTAVSK

-766 EMPAVQTAIEK
+766 GMPAVQTAIEK

-784 LLEKVKER
+784 LLEKGKER

-832 LVNVIEKLDQLKQN
+832 LGVVIDKLDQLKQKV
-846 ISGFVGAVKDK
+846 SGFTSSVKEK
-857 FAPLQGFIEQFQQ
+857 FAPVQGIIEQFQQ
-870 LASQGVKKFT
+870 FASQGLKKFSF
-880 LGKIMTAFTGLAV
+880 GKILTAATGIAV
-893 IGSLTKLGDALG
+893 VASLTKLGDAL
-905 TVGKSVKDLKTSAV
+905 TAVKKSTEGIKDSLV
-919 GVLDSLKGVLVSY
+919 GVLGGVKGVLTAY
-932 QKEIQS
+932 QKDIQAR
-938 KSIINIAMAIA
+938 SIIKIAAAIA
-949 ILAGSLIAL
+949 ILAVAVGAL
-958 SFVSTEKLV
+958 TFLDQNKLQSS
-967 PATIAL
+967 AIAL
-973 GALIGALA
+973 GALGGGLIALTGALGVLEKK
-981 GFSAAMGYFAKNK
+981 GFLGNTTGAAASMI
-994 TPANNMNKLF
+994 
-1004 GGLSLVAMAT
+1004 AMAG
-1014 SVLLM
+1014 SLLLM
-1019 VTALKQ
+1019 ILAFKQ
-1025 IQSID
+1025 IQDLD
-1030 VDWPTLAADIVVIF
+1030 VDFSSLAKNLLVMF
-1044 SIIGALAAGMKALTA
+1044 SMMG
-1059 LKVESSIGTALTLV
+1059 TLV
-1073 AYAEALTLVVKVLGA
+1073 AGMWAVNKIGGGSVGSALSLIAYAVAMKLVVKTLGDI
-1088 LKEESLDDIYSS
+1088 SVMPLDSIAAS
-1100 LFKMSAIM
+1100 LFKMSTIM
-1108 LAVSACARIAGK
+1108 LTLSTAARIAGK
-1120 GSIGGAASMVAVVYS
+1120 GSMGGAASLIAIVYS
-1135 LKQVLELMETVN
+1135 LQQMLKMIQTVSD
-1147 GMNLKKILKG
+1147 MPLKTMLKG
-1157 LGILGSMMVMMNF
+1157 LGMLGGIMLALEWVVTGVGK
-1170 LMAGMGTAG
+1170 AGA
-1179 ENADKA
+1179 NADKA
-1185 GKALLLISS
+1185 GKSLLMISAA
-1194 SMYIM
+1194 MYIM
-1199 VEVIKIIDTLSAKS
+1199 VEVIRNIDDLNSSALT
-1213 IVKGITVIG
+1213 KGIATIG
-1222 LLSLFFAGLTAISHF
+1222 LMSMFFAVLIAVTKNA
-1237 TGANA
+1237 GANSV
-1242 DKAGVGI
+1242 KAGVGI
-1249 LAMSGAITAIAIAM
+1249 LAMSGAVAVLAGAMYAIGKIPASELTKSIAVITSIFAM
-1263 KIMASIPVNDLARV
+1263 FGILMAL
-1277 MASMAG
+1277 
-1283 IASAFGVL
+1283 
-1291 MVVSSKATGSYKAI
+1291 SSKATGSYKTI
-1305 IAIAAAMAGFTALMA
+1305 IAIAASMAALSALMA
-1320 VMSTMDTESITR
+1320 VMSTMDSDSLTR
-1332 ATVSLDSMM
+1332 STVALDSIM
-1341 AALALAIASTKG
+1341 AMLALTIAATKGINGGALAA
-1353 VDGAAL
+1353 
-1359 ASIAMIALA
+1359 IAMITLA
-1368 VAAIGYVLYQLANIP
+1368 VAAIGFVLYQLASLP
-1383 NPDDLLPIAVSLSSV
+1383 NPEDVLPIAVSMSSV
-1398 LLALSSAMQIMGSMS
+1398 LLALSAAMAIMGNMGVVG
-1413 LDQIGTGG
+1413 IATGS
-1421 LGIIASVAT
+1421 LGIIAAIAT
-1430 IIAIFEALGGLMKL
+1430 ITAVLEALGGLMKL
-1444 DIFRE
+1444 DIFSE
-1449 NLDNAISAMGKIGEA
+1449 NLDNAITAMGKIGEA
-1464 LGTFVGN
+1464 LGTFVGSI
-1471 LVGAVGT
+1471 VGGIGT
-1478 GITAQLPKMAK
+1478 GLTGQLPKMAK
-1489 NISDFADGMQGFVS
+1489 NISDFAEGMQGFVEF
-1503 YIVGEK
+1503 VH
-1509 NLDDKF
+1509 NLDDNF
-1515 GNRVQVLVKSVAE
+1515 GSKVDTLVKATE
-1528 LTRRSFV
+1528 KLTRRGFTL
-1535 SGLSGVANS
+1535 GLSNLSASG
-1544 NINYEVLGT
+1544 INYETVGT
-1553 NLTSLGTAIKS
+1553 NLKSLGEAIKG
-1564 MATATNGV
+1564 MASATSGV
-1572 STERLASTADAMSS
+1572 SVERLTSSAEAVSAIADIM
-1586 IANILSEMPT
+1586 ANVPVS
-1596 TGGFWGKI
+1596 GGLWGDI
-1604 VGETISMS
+1604 VGNTMNLD
-1612 DLGTQLTDF
+1612 DLGSQLTSF
-1621 ASAMVEYC
+1621 AQAMVDYC
-1629 GIINGKDSG
+1629 SIINGAEGG
-1638 ASLDQSAVDKSKA
+1638 AALDTAAVEQSKA
-1651 ASDVLLAISE
+1651 AADILIDLAGKAPNFGGIKSLISGDLDLS
-1661 AAPKLGGVVQGFTGQ
+1661 KLGS
-1676 VNLTNLGTQL
+1676 QL
-1686 TDFATAMVDYCEI
+1686 NDFATAMVGYCSTI
-1699 INGSG
+1699 TGSEG
-1704 GHAALNVDAVT
+1704 KAALNVDVVT
-1715 ASKAAADVLIG
+1715 ASEAASNVLINLAESAPRFG
-1726 LSTASPKFNG
+1726 GAKSLIS
-1736 FVQMFTGETDLG
+1736 GELDFD
-1748 AVANQ
+1748 Q
-1753 LGIFATGLVRYS
+1753 LGTQLVAFARAMVRYS
-1765 QIIAGGYGGS
+1765 QIISGGYGGS
-1775 GFNADAVMASQ
+1775 AFDSNAVMASQ
-1786 EAVQVVTALSKDI
+1786 NAVDTIVAMSQSI
-1799 DMTGGVIGWLTGD
+1799 DPTGGFIGWLMGEKD
-1812 NTKLTNFGT
+1812 LGAFASNLTA
-1821 NLKNFG
+1821 FG

-1835 NCTQLSV
+1835 NCAMLSV

-1850 CITSLVD
+1850 CITNLVD

-1866 FEALNMLST
+1866 FEALNMLSE
-1875 ALNTFTPNSSFTDMF
+1875 ALNTFTPNSSFVDMF
-1890 ANAAE
+1890 ASAAE
-1895 SMKTAGSQMIHAF
+1895 SMSTVGSQMIQAF
-1908 NAGITENATS
+1908 NTGITENAPS
-1918 VSTNSQTLVNNFV
+1918 VAENAQALVNNFV
-1931 ADINTAI
+1931 AEITNAI
-1938 ASNTTVIGMSI
+1938 SSNTLLIATSI
-1949 DTLCANLNTI
+1949 DTLCLNLNTTI
-1959 ILGKEESFRTSVT
+1959 ANKQGDFNASVT
-1972 TVCRGAASVVYD
+1972 TLLTGVVSTIHEQYD
-1984 EYNNWATAGN
+1984 NFYSAGGYMI
-1994 WLTIGL
+1994 IGL
-2000 AKGILDG
+2000 AEGMKANESLAI
-2007 KSEAINAAVEVAGDA
+2007 EAASDVAAKA
-2022 LKAAQD
+2022 LKAAKD
-2028 KLKIASPS
+2028 KLQINSPS
-2036 KVMYGFGR
+2036 KVTYGFGR
-2044 YFDLGFANGI
+2044 FFDLGLSGGI
-2054 LDYADTVAKA
+2054 YDYADRVQKA
-2064 SDNIASQ
+2064 TETISNQ
-2071 AISTAQ
+2071 ALSAAQ
-2077 IIAERI
+2077 IIAENI

-2092 YQPTIRPVLDMDE
+2092 YRPTIRPVLDMDE
-2105 VDSGLNSFDSNF
+2105 VDSGLNSFDRNF
-2117 ANRSMNLAGNID
+2117 ANRSMNLAGSIN
-2129 RVRKAAPADKYA
+2129 RVQKAAPADKYA
-2141 ENVNPS
+2141 ESVNPS

>member
-14 FDNEQFEKGISTSL
+14 FDNAQFEKGISTSL

-87 TNQAISAGEALVNS
+87 TNEAISAGAALVNS

-123 LVAQGNAL
+123 LVAQGNSL

-187 QNATTASRAM
+187 QNAATASRAM

-253 ANSKAF
+253 AKSKAF

-382 EGGNERNDYLKRLM
+382 EGGNERNDYLERLM

-494 GNYGNGTARKTAL
+494 GNYGNGAARKTAL

-549 VAALRELAKQAEET
+549 VAALRELAKQAEDT

-591 HGLMVAIEA
+591 HSLMGAIEA

-612 TVERVYSILD
+612 TVERVYSILEA
-622 TINKFTKKL
+622 INKFTKKL
-631 VLNEENSEKLKNSM
+631 VLTDENSEKLKNSL

-673 MGDVHVNVLDYTES
+673 MGDVHVNVLDYTEA

-699 RENETLNKIF
+699 RENETLNKIIDAVV
-709 DTVVNTVVEWVQSI
+709 DTVIKWVQSI
-723 KKWISEHQIVTKI
+723 KKWISDHQIVTKI

-766 EMPAVQTAIEK
+766 GMPAVQTAIEK

-784 LLEKVKER
+784 LLEKGKER

-811 SLDFSSV
+811 NLDFSSV

-832 LVNVIEKLDQLKQN
+832 LGNVIDKLDQLKQN
-846 ISGFVGAVKDK
+846 ISGFVGAVKEK

-938 KSIINIAMAIA
+938 KSIINIALAIA

-958 SFVSTEKLV
+958 SFVPTEKLV

-981 GFSAAMGYFAKNK
+981 GLSAAMGYFAKNK

-1030 VDWPTLAADIVVIF
+1030 INWPTLAANMVAVVAIL
-1044 SIIGALAAGMKALTA
+1044 GVLAGGMKLLSA

-1147 GMNLKKILKG
+1147 GMSLKEILKG
-1157 LGILGSMMVMMNF
+1157 LGVLGSIMVMMNF
-1170 LMAGMGTAG
+1170 VLAGIGTAG
-1179 ENADKA
+1179 PNADKA
-1185 GKALLLISS
+1185 GKALILMSA

-1199 VEVIKIIDTLSAKS
+1199 VEVIKSIDELSAKS

-1222 LLSLFFAGLTAISHF
+1222 LLSLFFAGLTAVSHF
-1237 TGANA
+1237 AGANA

-1249 LAMSGAITAIAIAM
+1249 LAMSGAMAAIAIAM
-1263 KIMASIPVNDLARV
+1263 KIMSSIPVNDLSRV
-1277 MASMAG
+1277 MAAMAG
-1283 IASAFGVL
+1283 IGTAMGVL
-1291 MVVSSKATGSYKAI
+1291 MVVSSKATGSYKSI
-1305 IAIAAAMAGFTALMA
+1305 IAIASAMAGLTALMA
-1320 VMSTMDTESITR
+1320 VMSTMDAESLTR

-1359 ASIAMIALA
+1359 ASIAMITLA

-1383 NPDDLLPIAVSLSSV
+1383 NPDDLLPIAVSLSGV
-1398 LLALSSAMQIMGSMS
+1398 LLALSAAMRIMGSMS
-1413 LDQIGTGG
+1413 FAQIGTGG
-1421 LGIIASVAT
+1421 LGIIAAIAT
-1430 IIAIFEALGGLMKL
+1430 ITAILEALGGLMKL

-1449 NLDNAISAMGKIGEA
+1449 NLDNAIAAMGKIGEA

-1489 NISDFADGMQGFVS
+1489 NISAFADGMQGFVS
-1503 YIVGEK
+1503 FVDG
-1509 NLDDKF
+1509 LDDNF
-1515 GNRVQVLVKSVAE
+1515 SSRVDVLVKATE
-1528 LTRRSFV
+1528 KLTQRGFTA
-1535 SGLSGVANS
+1535 GLSSLSES
-1544 NINYEVLGT
+1544 NIKYDVVGD

-1572 STERLASTADAMSS
+1572 STDRLASTADAMNSV
-1586 IANILSEMPT
+1586 ANILSEMPT

-1604 VGETISMS
+1604 VGETMSMET
-1612 DLGTQLTDF
+1612 LGSQLTAF
-1621 ASAMVEYC
+1621 AQAMVDY
-1629 GIINGKDSG
+1629 GSIISG
-1638 ASLDQSAVDKSKA
+1638 ADGGTGLNEEAITASETA
-1651 ASDVLLAISE
+1651 AKILIGLSNESDNYDGFIQ
-1661 AAPKLGGVVQGFTGQ
+1661 KFTGQ
-1676 VNLTNLGTQL
+1676 KNLDKLGSQL
-1686 TDFATAMVDYCEI
+1686 KAFAQAMVDYCTI
-1699 INGSG
+1699 ITGGENGV
-1704 GHAALNVDAVT
+1704 ALDVNAIT
-1715 ASKAAADVLIG
+1715 ASEAASNVLIN
-1726 LSTASPKFNG
+1726 LAKNTDNLDG
-1736 FVQMFTGETDLG
+1736 FVQKITGQKDLAKLG
-1748 AVANQ
+1748 QQLTYFAN
-1753 LGIFATGLVRYS
+1753 GLVRYS
-1765 QIIAGGYGGS
+1765 QIIGGGYGS

-1786 EAVQVVTALSKDI
+1786 EAVQVVTALSQNV
-1799 DMTGGVIGWLTGD
+1799 DMTGGVIGWLTGSD
-1812 NTKLTNFGT
+1812 TKLTTFASNLTDFGT
-1821 NLKNFG
+1821 
-1827 EALVSYGQ
+1827 ALVSYGQ

-1895 SMKTAGSQMIHAF
+1895 SMKTAGSQMIQAF

-1918 VSTNSQTLVNNFV
+1918 VSTNAQTLVNNFV
-1931 ADINTAI
+1931 ADVNTAI

-1984 EYNNWATAGN
+1984 EYNNWVTAGN
-1994 WLTIGL
+1994 WLTLGL

-2007 KSEAINAAVEVAGDA
+2007 KSEAINAAAEVAGEA

-2064 SDNIASQ
+2064 SENIAAQ

-2077 IIAERI
+2077 IIAENI

-2105 VDSGLNSFDSNF
+2105 VDSGLNSFDRNF
-2117 ANRSMNLAGNID
+2117 ANRSMNLAGSIN
-2129 RVRKAAPADKYA
+2129 RVQKAVPADKYA
-2141 ENVNPS
+2141 ESVNPS

>member
-14 FDNEQFEKGISTSL
+14 FDNAQFEKGISTSL

-87 TNQAISAGEALVNS
+87 TNQAISAGAALVNS

-279 MKVYN
+279 MQVYN

-382 EGGNERNDYLKRLM
+382 EGGNERNDYLERLM

-468 SDTVEST
+468 NDTVEST

-494 GNYGNGTARKTAL
+494 GNYGNGAARKTAL

-591 HGLMVAIEA
+591 HGLMGAIEA

-612 TVERVYSILD
+612 TVERVYSILEA
-622 TINKFTKKL
+622 INKFTQKL
-631 VLNEENSEKLKNSM
+631 VLTDENSEKLKNSL

-658 VSKLG
+658 TSKLAD
-663 NGAFKILSAI
+663 GAFKILSAV
-673 MGDVHVNVLDYTES
+673 MGDVHLNVLDYTES

-699 RENETLNKIF
+699 RENETLNKII
-709 DTVVNTVVEWVQSI
+709 DTVVDTVIKWVQSI

-736 AQTLNTIFTT
+736 ARTLNTIFTT

-766 EMPAVQTAIEK
+766 GMPAVQTAIEK

-784 LLEKVKER
+784 LLEKGKER

-832 LVNVIEKLDQLKQN
+832 LGNVIDKLDQLKQN
-846 ISGFVGAVKDK
+846 ISGFVGSVKEK

-880 LGKIMTAFTGLAV
+880 LGKILTAATGIAV
-893 IGSLTKLGDALG
+893 VASLTKLGDAL
-905 TVGKSVKDLKTSAV
+905 TAVKKSTEGIKDSLV
-919 GVLDSLKGVLVSY
+919 GVLGGVKGVLTAY
-932 QKEIQS
+932 QKDIQAR
-938 KSIINIAMAIA
+938 SIIKIAAAIA
-949 ILAGSLIAL
+949 ILAVAVGAL
-958 SFVSTEKLV
+958 TFLDQNKLQSS
-967 PATIAL
+967 AIAL
-973 GALIGALA
+973 GALGGGLIVLTGALGVLEKK
-981 GFSAAMGYFAKNK
+981 GFLGNTTGAAASMI
-994 TPANNMNKLF
+994 
-1004 GGLSLVAMAT
+1004 AMAG
-1014 SVLLM
+1014 SLLLM
-1019 VTALKQ
+1019 ILAFKQ
-1025 IQSID
+1025 IQDLD
-1030 VDWPTLAADIVVIF
+1030 VDFSSLAKNLLVMF
-1044 SIIGALAAGMKALTA
+1044 SLMG
-1059 LKVESSIGTALTLV
+1059 TLV
-1073 AYAEALTLVVKVLGA
+1073 AGMWAVNKIGGGSVGSALSLIAYAVAMKLVVKTLSDISVMP
-1088 LKEESLDDIYSS
+1088 LDSIAAS
-1100 LFKMSAIM
+1100 LFKMSTIM
-1108 LAVSACARIAGK
+1108 LTLSAAARVAGK
-1120 GSIGGAASMVAVVYS
+1120 GSMGGAASLIAVVYS
-1135 LKQVLELMETVN
+1135 LQQMLKMIQTVSD
-1147 GMNLKKILKG
+1147 MPLKTMLKG
-1157 LGILGSMMVMMNF
+1157 LGMLGGIMLALEWVVTGVGK
-1170 LMAGMGTAG
+1170 AGA
-1179 ENADKA
+1179 NADKA
-1185 GKALLLISS
+1185 GKSLLMISAAL
-1194 SMYIM
+1194 YIM
-1199 VEVIKIIDTLSAKS
+1199 VEVIRNIDDLNSSALT
-1213 IVKGITVIG
+1213 KGIATIG
-1222 LLSLFFAGLTAISHF
+1222 LMSMFFAVLIAVTKNA
-1237 TGANA
+1237 GANSV
-1242 DKAGVGI
+1242 KAGVGI
-1249 LAMSGAITAIAIAM
+1249 LAMSGAVAVLAGAMYAIGKIPASELTKSIAVIT
-1263 KIMASIPVNDLARV
+1263 SIFVMFGILMDL
-1277 MASMAG
+1277 
-1283 IASAFGVL
+1283 
-1291 MVVSSKATGSYKAI
+1291 SSKATGSYKAI
-1305 IAIAAAMAGFTALMA
+1305 IAIAASMAALNTLMA
-1320 VMSTMDTESITR
+1320 VMSTMDTDSLTR
-1332 ATVSLDSMM
+1332 STVALDSIM
-1341 AALALAIASTKG
+1341 AMLALTIAATKG
-1353 VDGAAL
+1353 VDGGSLAA
-1359 ASIAMIALA
+1359 IAMITLA
-1368 VAAIGYVLYQLANIP
+1368 VAAIGFVLYQLASLP
-1383 NPDDLLPIAVSLSSV
+1383 NPEDVLPIVVSMSSV
-1398 LLALSSAMQIMGSMS
+1398 LLALSAAMAIMGNMGVVG
-1413 LDQIGTGG
+1413 IATGS
-1421 LGIIASVAT
+1421 LGIIAAIAT
-1430 IIAIFEALGGLMKL
+1430 ITAVLEALGGLMKL
-1444 DIFRE
+1444 DIFSE
-1449 NLDNAISAMGKIGEA
+1449 NLDNAITAMGKIGEA
-1464 LGTFVGN
+1464 LGTFVGSI
-1471 LVGAVGT
+1471 VGGIGT
-1478 GITAQLPKMAK
+1478 GLTGQLPKMAK
-1489 NISDFADGMQGFVS
+1489 NISDFADGMQEFVEF
-1503 YIVGEK
+1503 VH
-1509 NLDDKF
+1509 NLDDNF
-1515 GNRVQVLVKSVAE
+1515 GSKVDTLVTATEK
-1528 LTRRSFV
+1528 LTCRGFT
-1535 SGLSGVANS
+1535 SGLNNLSASG
-1544 NINYEVLGT
+1544 INYETVGT
-1553 NLTSLGTAIKS
+1553 NLKSLGEAIKG
-1564 MATATNGV
+1564 MAAATSGV
-1572 STERLASTADAMSS
+1572 SVERLTSSTEAVSAIADIM
-1586 IANILSEMPT
+1586 ANLPVS
-1596 TGGFWGKI
+1596 GGLWGDI
-1604 VGETISMS
+1604 VGNTMNLD
-1612 DLGTQLTDF
+1612 DLGSQLTSF
-1621 ASAMVEYC
+1621 A
-1629 GIINGKDSG
+1629 
-1638 ASLDQSAVDKSKA
+1638 Q
-1651 ASDVLLAISE
+1651 
-1661 AAPKLGGVVQGFTGQ
+1661 T
-1676 VNLTNLGTQL
+1676 
-1686 TDFATAMVDYCEI
+1686 MVDYCSI
-1699 INGSG
+1699 INGAEG
-1704 GHAALNVDAVT
+1704 GAALDTAAVEQ
-1715 ASKAAADVLIG
+1715 SKAAADILIDLAG
-1726 LSTASPKFNG
+1726 KAPNFGDLDLSK
-1736 FVQMFTGETDLG
+1736 LG
-1748 AVANQ
+1748 TQ
-1753 LGIFATGLVRYS
+1753 LVTFARAMVHYS
-1765 QIIAGGYGGS
+1765 QIISGGYGGS
-1775 GFNADAVMASQ
+1775 AFDSNAVMAS
-1786 EAVQVVTALSKDI
+1786 ENAVNTIIAMSQSI
-1799 DMTGGVIGWLTGD
+1799 DPTGGFIAWLMGEKD
-1812 NTKLTNFGT
+1812 LGAFASNLTA
-1821 NLKNFG
+1821 FG

-1835 NCTQLSV
+1835 NCTMLSV

-1850 CITSLVD
+1850 CIESLVD

-1866 FEALNMLST
+1866 FEALNMLSE
-1875 ALNTFTPNSSFTDMF
+1875 ALNTFTPNSSFVDMF
-1890 ANAAE
+1890 ASAAE
-1895 SMKTAGSQMIHAF
+1895 SMSTVGSQMIQAF
-1908 NAGITENATS
+1908 NTGITENAPS
-1918 VSTNSQTLVNNFV
+1918 VAENAQTLVNNFV
-1931 ADINTAI
+1931 ASVTTAI
-1938 ASNTTVIGMSI
+1938 SSNTLLIAASI
-1949 DTLCANLNTI
+1949 DTLCLTLNTTI
-1959 ILGKEESFRTSVT
+1959 ANKQADFNTSVT
-1972 TVCRGAASVVYD
+1972 NLLTGVVSTIH
-1984 EYNNWATAGN
+1984 EQYNNWYTAGN
-1994 WLTIGL
+1994 FLTIGL
-2000 AKGILDG
+2000 AAGIRSG
-2007 KSEAINAAVEVAGDA
+2007 ESEAINAAAEVAGKA
-2022 LKAAQD
+2022 LEAAKQ
-2028 KLKIASPS
+2028 KLQINSPS
-2036 KVMYGFGR
+2036 KVTYGFGR
-2044 YFDLGFANGI
+2044 FFDLGLSNGI
-2054 LDYADTVAKA
+2054 YDYADRVAKA
-2064 SDNIASQ
+2064 TETISNQ
-2071 AISTAQ
+2071 ALSAAQ
-2077 IIAERI
+2077 IIAENI

-2092 YQPTIRPVLDMDE
+2092 YEPTIRPVLDMDE
-2105 VDSGLNSFDSNF
+2105 VDSGLNAFDRSF
-2117 ANRSMNLAGNID
+2117 ANRSMNLAGSID
-2129 RVRKAAPADKYA
+2129 RVRKAAPVDKYA

>member
-14 FDNEQFEKGISTSL
+14 FDNAQFEKGISTSL

-87 TNQAISAGEALVNS
+87 TNQAISAGAALVNS

-163 ATGKGLEESVTAM
+163 ATGKGLKESVTAM

-382 EGGNERNDYLKRLM
+382 EGGNERNDYLERLM

-442 ETSFEQSLSKGWL
+442 ETSFELSLSKGWL
-455 TSGILSETLKKFT
+455 TSGILNETLKKFT
-468 SDTVEST
+468 GDTVEST
-475 EDLTS
+475 ETLTT
-480 KLDEYKKIASDVIQ
+480 KLDEYKKLATDVIQ
-494 GNYGNGTARKTAL
+494 GNYGNGAARKTAL

-521 NKMLAGTEITI
+521 NKMLAGTEVTI

-591 HGLMVAIEA
+591 HGLMGAIEA

-612 TVERVYSILD
+612 TVERVYSILEA
-622 TINKFTKKL
+622 INKFTQKL
-631 VLNEENSEKLKNSM
+631 VLTDENSEKLKNSL

-658 VSKLG
+658 TSKLAD
-663 NGAFKILSAI
+663 GAFKILNAV
-673 MGDVHVNVLDYTES
+673 MGDVHVNVLDYTEA

-699 RENETLNKIF
+699 RENETLNKII
-709 DTVVNTVVEWVQSI
+709 DTVVDTVIKWVQSI

-736 AQTLNTIFTT
+736 ARTLNTIFTT
-746 MVSVVTKAATAVSK
+746 MVSVVTKSATAVSK

-766 EMPAVQTAIEK
+766 GIPAVQTAIEK

-784 LLEKVKER
+784 LLEKGKER

-818 SSLFTSF
+818 SNLFTSF

-832 LVNVIEKLDQLKQN
+832 LGAVIDKLDQLKHN
-846 ISGFVGAVKDK
+846 ISGFTSSVKEK
-857 FAPLQGFIEQFQQ
+857 LAPVQYFIEQFQQ

-880 LGKIMTAFTGLAV
+880 LGKILTAFTGLAV

-905 TVGKSVKDLKTSAV
+905 TVGKSVKDVKTSLV
-919 GVLDSLKGVLVSY
+919 GVLDGVKGVLVSY

-938 KSIINIAMAIA
+938 KSIINIALAIA

-958 SFVSTEKLV
+958 SFVPTEKLI

-981 GFSAAMGYFAKNK
+981 GLSAAMGYFAKNK

-1030 VDWPTLAADIVVIF
+1030 VDWPTLAADMVAVVAIL
-1044 SIIGALAAGMKALTA
+1044 GVLAGGMKLLSA
-1059 LKVESSIGTALTLV
+1059 LKVESSIGTALTLI

-1135 LKQVLELMETVN
+1135 LKQMLGLMETVSD
-1147 GMNLKKILKG
+1147 MSLKEILKG
-1157 LGILGSMMVMMNF
+1157 LGVLGSIMVMMNF
-1170 LMAGMGTAG
+1170 VLAGIGTAG
-1179 ENADKA
+1179 PNADKA
-1185 GKALLLISS
+1185 GKALILMST

-1199 VEVIKIIDTLSAKS
+1199 VEVIKNIDGLSAKS
-1213 IVKGITVIG
+1213 IVKGITVVG
-1222 LLSLFFAGLTAISHF
+1222 LLSVFFAGLTAVSRF
-1237 TGANA
+1237 AGGNA

-1249 LAMSGAITAIAIAM
+1249 LAMSGAMAAIAVAM

-1277 MASMAG
+1277 MAAMAG
-1283 IASAFGVL
+1283 IGTAMGAL
-1291 MVVSSKATGSYKAI
+1291 MVVSSKATGSYKSI
-1305 IAIAAAMAGFTALMA
+1305 IAIAAAMAGLTALMS
-1320 VMSTMDTESITR
+1320 VMSTMDAESLTR
-1332 ATVSLDSMM
+1332 ATVALDSMM

-1359 ASIAMIALA
+1359 ASIAMITLA
-1368 VAAIGYVLYQLANIP
+1368 VAAIGYVLYQLASLP
-1383 NPDDLLPIAVSLSSV
+1383 NPEAVLPIAVSISSV
-1398 LLALSSAMQIMGSMS
+1398 LLALSAAMRIMGSMG
-1413 LDQIGTGG
+1413 ITGIATG
-1421 LGIIASVAT
+1421 SLGIIAGISTIVAVL
-1430 IIAIFEALGGLMKL
+1430 EALGGLMKL
-1444 DIFRE
+1444 DIFSE
-1449 NLDNAISAMGKIGEA
+1449 NLDNAIAAMGKIGEA

-1471 LVGAVGT
+1471 LIGAVGT

-1503 YIVGEK
+1503 FVDG
-1509 NLDDKF
+1509 LDDNF
-1515 GNRVQVLVKSVAE
+1515 ASRVDVLVKATE
-1528 LTRRSFV
+1528 KLTRRGFTA
-1535 SGLSGVANS
+1535 GLSSLSES
-1544 NINYEVLGT
+1544 NIKYDVVGD

-1572 STERLASTADAMSS
+1572 STDRLASTADAMSS
-1586 IANILSEMPT
+1586 VANILSEMPT

-1604 VGETISMS
+1604 VGETMSMET
-1612 DLGTQLTDF
+1612 LGSQLTAF
-1621 ASAMVEYC
+1621 AQAMVDY
-1629 GIINGKDSG
+1629 GSIISG
-1638 ASLDQSAVDKSKA
+1638 ADGGTGLNEEAITASETA
-1651 ASDVLLAISE
+1651 AKILIGLSNESDNYDGFIQ
-1661 AAPKLGGVVQGFTGQ
+1661 KFTGQ
-1676 VNLTNLGTQL
+1676 KNLDKLGSQL
-1686 TDFATAMVDYCEI
+1686 KAFAQAMVDYCTI
-1699 INGSG
+1699 ITGGENGV
-1704 GHAALNVDAVT
+1704 ALDVNAIT
-1715 ASKAAADVLIG
+1715 ASESASNVLIN
-1726 LSTASPKFNG
+1726 LAKNTDNLDG
-1736 FVQMFTGETDLG
+1736 FVQKITGQKDL
-1748 AVANQ
+1748 AQ
-1753 LGIFATGLVRYS
+1753 LGQQLTYFANGLVRYS
-1765 QIIAGGYGGS
+1765 QIIGGGYGS
-1775 GFNADAVMASQ
+1775 GFNSDAVMASQ
-1786 EAVQVVTALSKDI
+1786 EAVQVVTALSQNV

-1812 NTKLTNFGT
+1812 DTKLTNFGT

-1895 SMKTAGSQMIHAF
+1895 SMKTAGSQMIQAF

-1918 VSTNSQTLVNNFV
+1918 VSTNAQTLVNNFV
-1931 ADINTAI
+1931 ADVNTAI

-1994 WLTIGL
+1994 WLTLGL

-2007 KSEAINAAVEVAGDA
+2007 KSEAINAAAEVAGEA

-2044 YFDLGFANGI
+2044 YYDLGFANGI

-2064 SDNIASQ
+2064 SENIAAQ

-2077 IIAERI
+2077 IIAENI

-2105 VDSGLNSFDSNF
+2105 VDSGLDSFDRNF
-2117 ANRSMNLAGNID
+2117 ANRSMNLAGSIN
-2129 RVRKAAPADKYA
+2129 RAQKAVPADKYA
-2141 ENVNPS
+2141 ESVNPS

>member
-14 FDNEQFEKGISTSL
+14 FDNAQFEKGISTSL

-87 TNQAISAGEALVNS
+87 TNEAISAGETLVKS

-108 AGWSKYGAKTKATQT
+108 AGWEKYGAKTKATQT
-123 LVAQGNAL
+123 LVAQGNSL

-163 ATGKGLEESVTAM
+163 ATGKGLKESVTAM

-248 YKSLM
+248 YKSLA

-382 EGGNERNDYLKRLM
+382 EGGNERNDYLERLM

-420 LKQALMETAKA
+420 LKKALMETAKA

-468 SDTVEST
+468 DDTVTST
-475 EDLTS
+475 ETLTA
-480 KLDEYKKIASDVIQ
+480 KLDEYKKLAADVIQ
-494 GNYGNGTARKTAL
+494 GNYGNGAARKTAL

-574 NKPSGRDLVV
+574 NKQSGRDLVV

-591 HGLMVAIEA
+591 HGLMGAIEA
-600 VKSAWSEAFPTP
+600 VKSAWGEAFPTP
-612 TVERVYSILD
+612 TVERVYSILEA
-622 TINKFTKKL
+622 INKFTQKL
-631 VLNEENSEKLKNSM
+631 VLTDENSEKLKNSL

-658 VSKLG
+658 TSKLAD
-663 NGAFKILSAI
+663 GAFKILNAV
-673 MGDVHVNVLDYTES
+673 MGDVHVNVLDYTEA

-699 RENETLNKIF
+699 RENETLNKII
-709 DTVVNTVVEWVQSI
+709 DTVVDTVIKWVQSI

-736 AQTLNTIFTT
+736 ARTLNTIFTT
-746 MVSVVTKAATAVSK
+746 MVSVVTKSATAVSK

-766 EMPAVQTAIEK
+766 GMPAVQTAIEK

-784 LLEKVKER
+784 LLEKGKER

-797 PKVQEFFENFKGFD
+797 PKVQEFFENFKGLD

-818 SSLFTSF
+818 SSLFSSF

-832 LVNVIEKLDQLKQN
+832 LGTVIDKLDQLKQN
-846 ISGFVGAVKDK
+846 ISGFVGSVKEK
-857 FAPLQGFIEQFQQ
+857 FAPLQGVIEQFQQ
-870 LASQGVKKFT
+870 FASQGLKKFSF
-880 LGKIMTAFTGLAV
+880 GKILTAATGIAV
-893 IGSLTKLGDALG
+893 VASLTKLGDAL
-905 TVGKSVKDLKTSAV
+905 TAAKKSTEGIKDSLV
-919 GVLDSLKGVLVSY
+919 GVLGGVKGVLTAY
-932 QKEIQS
+932 QKDIQAR
-938 KSIINIAMAIA
+938 SIIKIAAAIA
-949 ILAGSLIAL
+949 ILAVAVGAL
-958 SFVSTEKLV
+958 TFLDQNKLQSS
-967 PATIAL
+967 AIAL
-973 GALIGALA
+973 GALGGGLIVLTGALGVLEKK
-981 GFSAAMGYFAKNK
+981 GFLGNTTGAAASMI
-994 TPANNMNKLF
+994 
-1004 GGLSLVAMAT
+1004 AMAG
-1014 SVLLM
+1014 SLLLM
-1019 VTALKQ
+1019 ILAFKQ
-1025 IQSID
+1025 IQD
-1030 VDWPTLAADIVVIF
+1030 LNVDFSSLAKNLLVMF
-1044 SIIGALAAGMKALTA
+1044 SLMG
-1059 LKVESSIGTALTLV
+1059 TLV
-1073 AYAEALTLVVKVLGA
+1073 AGMWAVNKIGGGSVGSALSLIAYAVAMKLVVKTLGDI
-1088 LKEESLDDIYSS
+1088 SVMPLDSIAAS
-1100 LFKMSAIM
+1100 LFKMSTIM
-1108 LAVSACARIAGK
+1108 LTLSTAARIAGK
-1120 GSIGGAASMVAVVYS
+1120 GSMGGAASLIAIVYS
-1135 LKQVLELMETVN
+1135 LQQMLKMIQTVSD
-1147 GMNLKKILKG
+1147 MPLKTVLKG
-1157 LGILGSMMVMMNF
+1157 LGMLGGIMLALEWVVTGVGK
-1170 LMAGMGTAG
+1170 AGA
-1179 ENADKA
+1179 NADKA
-1185 GKALLLISS
+1185 GKSLLMISAA
-1194 SMYIM
+1194 MYIM
-1199 VEVIKIIDTLSAKS
+1199 VEVIRNIDDLNSSALT
-1213 IVKGITVIG
+1213 KGIATIG
-1222 LLSLFFAGLTAISHF
+1222 LMSMFFAVLIAATKNA
-1237 TGANA
+1237 GANSV
-1242 DKAGVGI
+1242 KAGVGI
-1249 LAMSGAITAIAIAM
+1249 LAMSGAVAVLAGAMYAIGKISASELTKSIVVITSIFAM
-1263 KIMASIPVNDLARV
+1263 FGILMAL
-1277 MASMAG
+1277 
-1283 IASAFGVL
+1283 
-1291 MVVSSKATGSYKAI
+1291 SSKATGSYKTI
-1305 IAIAAAMAGFTALMA
+1305 IAIAASMAALSALMA
-1320 VMSTMDTESITR
+1320 VMSTMDSDSLAR
-1332 ATVSLDSMM
+1332 STVALDSIM
-1341 AALALAIASTKG
+1341 AMLALTIAATKG
-1353 VDGAAL
+1353 VDGGAL
-1359 ASIAMIALA
+1359 AAIAMITLA
-1368 VAAIGYVLYQLANIP
+1368 VAAIGFVLYQLASIP
-1383 NPDDLLPIAVSLSSV
+1383 NPDDLLPIAVSLSGV
-1398 LLALSSAMQIMGSMS
+1398 LLAVSAAMRIMGSMD
-1413 LDQIGTGG
+1413 LAGIATGS
-1421 LGIIASVAT
+1421 LGIIAGIAT
-1430 IIAIFEALGGLMKL
+1430 IVAVLEALGGLMKL
-1444 DIFRE
+1444 DIFSE
-1449 NLDNAISAMGKIGEA
+1449 NLDNAITAMGKIGEA
-1464 LGTFVGN
+1464 LGTFVGSII
-1471 LVGAVGT
+1471 GGIGT
-1478 GITAQLPKMAK
+1478 GLTGQLPKMAK
-1489 NISDFADGMQGFVS
+1489 NISDFAEGMQGFVTFVDGLS
-1503 YIVGEK
+1503 DNFG
-1509 NLDDKF
+1509 DK
-1515 GNRVQVLVKSVAE
+1515 VEILVKAIAE
-1528 LTRRSFV
+1528 LTRRGFV

-1544 NINYEVLGT
+1544 NINYEALGT

-1564 MATATNGV
+1564 MAAATNGV
-1572 STERLASTADAMSS
+1572 STDRLASTADAMSS
-1586 IANILSEMPT
+1586 VANILSEMPT

-1604 VGETISMS
+1604 VGNQMSMS

-1629 GIINGKDSG
+1629 EIINGKDGG
-1638 ASLDQSAVDKSKA
+1638 ATLDQSAVDKSKIA
-1651 ASDVLLAISE
+1651 ADVLIQLAND
-1661 AAPKLGGVVQGFTGQ
+1661 APSFGGLKDDIFGGVHLDT
-1676 VNLTNLGTQL
+1676 LGTQL
-1686 TDFATAMVDYCEI
+1686 IDFATAMVEYCNVI
-1699 INGSG
+1699 SG
-1704 GHAALNVDAVT
+1704 ADGKSALNVEAVT
-1715 ASKAAADVLIG
+1715 ASEAASNVLINLANNSNSFG
-1726 LSTASPKFNG
+1726 G
-1736 FVQMFTGETDLG
+1736 FVSYIVGEKNLG
-1748 AVANQ
+1748 ELGSQ
-1753 LGIFATGLVRYS
+1753 LRLFAQGLVWYS
-1765 QIIAGGYGGS
+1765 QIITGGYGGS
-1775 GFNADAVMASQ
+1775 AFNSDAVLKSKD
-1786 EAVQVVTALSKDI
+1786 AVTMLVDLANNMPTSGGALDFFTGGTVSMGDFAANLTDFGTALV
-1799 DMTGGVIGWLTGD
+1799 T
-1812 NTKLTNFGT
+1812 
-1821 NLKNFG
+1821 
-1827 EALVSYGQ
+1827 YGQ

-1842 VSINDASA
+1842 VSMNDASG
-1850 CITSLVD
+1850 CITNLLT
-1857 ALNLVGNIN
+1857 AFQLLNDVNIPAIGQLSETLNN
-1866 FEALNMLST
+1866 FTMNDSFVILFST
-1875 ALNTFTPNSSFTDMF
+1875 
-1890 ANAAE
+1890 AAE
-1895 SMKTAGSQMIHAF
+1895 SMKDVGSQMIQAF
-1908 NAGITENATS
+1908 NEGITENATS
-1918 VSTNSQTLVNNFV
+1918 TSENATMLVDNFV
-1931 ADINTAI
+1931 ADVNTAI
-1938 ASNTTVIGMSI
+1938 SANTTVISSSI
-1949 DTLCANLNTI
+1949 DTLCTNLNTVI
-1959 ILGKEESFRTSVT
+1959 TGKEESFKASVT
-1972 TVCRGAASVVYD
+1972 TVCEGAASAIHAQ
-1984 EYNNWATAGN
+1984 YNNWYTAGN
-1994 WLTIGL
+1994 FLTIGL
-2000 AKGILDG
+2000 AAGIRSG
-2007 KSEAINAAVEVAGDA
+2007 ESEAINAASEVAGKA
-2022 LKAAQD
+2022 LEAAKQ
-2028 KLKIASPS
+2028 KLQINSPS
-2036 KVMYGFGR
+2036 KVTYGFGR
-2044 YFDLGFANGI
+2044 FFDLGLSNGI
-2054 LDYADTVAKA
+2054 YDYADRVEKA
-2064 SDNIASQ
+2064 TEEISNQ
-2071 AISTAQ
+2071 ALSTAQ
-2077 IIAERI
+2077 IIAENI

-2105 VDSGLNSFDSNF
+2105 VDSGLNSFDRNF
-2117 ANRSMNLAGNID
+2117 ANRSMNLAGSIN
-2129 RVRKAAPADKYA
+2129 RAQKAAPADKYA
-2141 ENVNPS
+2141 ESVNPS

>member
-14 FDNEQFEKGISTSL
+14 FDNAQFEKGISTSL

-279 MKVYN
+279 MRVYN

-382 EGGNERNDYLKRLM
+382 EGGNERNDYLERLM

-468 SDTVEST
+468 GDTVEST
-475 EDLTS
+475 ETLTA
-480 KLDEYKKIASDVIQ
+480 KLDEYKKLAADVIQ
-494 GNYGNGTARKTAL
+494 GNYGNGAARKTAL

-591 HGLMVAIEA
+591 HGLMGAIET

-612 TVERVYSILD
+612 TVERVYSILEA
-622 TINKFTKKL
+622 INKFTQKL
-631 VLNEENSEKLKNSM
+631 VLTDENSEKLKNTL

-658 VSKLG
+658 TSKLAD
-663 NGAFKILSAI
+663 GAFKILSAV
-673 MGDVHVNVLDYTES
+673 MGDVHLNVLDYTES

-699 RENETLNKIF
+699 RENETLNKII
-709 DTVVNTVVEWVQSI
+709 DTVVDTVIKWVQSI

-766 EMPAVQTAIEK
+766 GMPAVQTAIEK

-784 LLEKVKER
+784 LLEKGKER

-832 LVNVIEKLDQLKQN
+832 LGAVIDKLDQLKQN
-846 ISGFVGAVKDK
+846 ISGFVGSVKEK

-870 LASQGVKKFT
+870 LASQGVKKFSF
-880 LGKIMTAFTGLAV
+880 GKILTAATGIAV
-893 IGSLTKLGDALG
+893 VASLTKLGDAL
-905 TVGKSVKDLKTSAV
+905 TAVKKSTEGIKDSLV
-919 GVLDSLKGVLVSY
+919 GVLGSVKGVLTAY
-932 QKEIQS
+932 QKDIQAR
-938 KSIINIAMAIA
+938 SIIKIAAAIA
-949 ILAGSLIAL
+949 ILAVAVGAL
-958 SFVSTEKLV
+958 TFLDQNKLQSS
-967 PATIAL
+967 AIAL
-973 GALIGALA
+973 GALGGGLIVLTGALGVLEKK
-981 GFSAAMGYFAKNK
+981 GFLGNTTGAAASMI
-994 TPANNMNKLF
+994 
-1004 GGLSLVAMAT
+1004 AMAG
-1014 SVLLM
+1014 SLLLM
-1019 VTALKQ
+1019 ILAFKQ
-1025 IQSID
+1025 IQDLD
-1030 VDWPTLAADIVVIF
+1030 VDFSSLAKNLLVMF
-1044 SIIGALAAGMKALTA
+1044 SLMG
-1059 LKVESSIGTALTLV
+1059 TLV
-1073 AYAEALTLVVKVLGA
+1073 AGMWAVNKIGGGSVGSALSLIAYAVAMKLVVKTLSDISVMP
-1088 LKEESLDDIYSS
+1088 LDSIAAS
-1100 LFKMSAIM
+1100 LFKMSTIM
-1108 LAVSACARIAGK
+1108 LTLSAAARVAGK
-1120 GSIGGAASMVAVVYS
+1120 GSMGGAASLIAVVYS
-1135 LKQVLELMETVN
+1135 LQQMLKMIQTVSD
-1147 GMNLKKILKG
+1147 MPLKTMLKG
-1157 LGILGSMMVMMNF
+1157 LGMLGGIMLALEWVVTGVGK
-1170 LMAGMGTAG
+1170 AGA
-1179 ENADKA
+1179 NADKA
-1185 GKALLLISS
+1185 GKSLLMISAAL
-1194 SMYIM
+1194 YIM
-1199 VEVIKIIDTLSAKS
+1199 VEVIRNIDDLNSSALT
-1213 IVKGITVIG
+1213 KGIATIG
-1222 LLSLFFAGLTAISHF
+1222 LMSMFFAVLIAVTKNA
-1237 TGANA
+1237 GANSV
-1242 DKAGVGI
+1242 KAGVGI
-1249 LAMSGAITAIAIAM
+1249 LAMSGAVAVLAGAMYVIGKIPASELTKSIAVITSIFTM
-1263 KIMASIPVNDLARV
+1263 FGFLMAL
-1277 MASMAG
+1277 
-1283 IASAFGVL
+1283 
-1291 MVVSSKATGSYKAI
+1291 SSKATGSYKAI
-1305 IAIAAAMAGFTALMA
+1305 IAISASMAALIALMA
-1320 VMSTMDTESITR
+1320 VMSTMDTDSLTR
-1332 ATVSLDSMM
+1332 STVALDSIM
-1341 AALALAIASTKG
+1341 AMLALTIAATKG
-1353 VDGAAL
+1353 VDGGSLAA
-1359 ASIAMIALA
+1359 IAMITLA
-1368 VAAIGYVLYQLANIP
+1368 VAAIGFVLYQLASLP
-1383 NPDDLLPIAVSLSSV
+1383 NPEDVLPIAVSMSSV
-1398 LLALSSAMQIMGSMS
+1398 LLALSAAMAIMGNMGVVG
-1413 LDQIGTGG
+1413 IATGS
-1421 LGIIASVAT
+1421 LGIIAAIAT
-1430 IIAIFEALGGLMKL
+1430 ITAVLEALGGLMKL
-1444 DIFRE
+1444 DIFSE
-1449 NLDNAISAMGKIGEA
+1449 NLDNAITAMGKIGEA
-1464 LGTFVGN
+1464 LGTFIG
-1471 LVGAVGT
+1471 GIGT
-1478 GITAQLPKMAK
+1478 GLTGQLPKMAK
-1489 NISDFADGMQGFVS
+1489 NISDFADGMQEFVEF
-1503 YIVGEK
+1503 VH
-1509 NLDDKF
+1509 NLDDNF
-1515 GNRVQVLVKSVAE
+1515 GSKVDTLVKATE
-1528 LTRRSFV
+1528 KLTRRGFT
-1535 SGLSGVANS
+1535 SGLNNLSASG
-1544 NINYEVLGT
+1544 INYETIGT
-1553 NLTSLGTAIKS
+1553 NLKNLGEAIKG
-1564 MATATNGV
+1564 MAAATSGV
-1572 STERLASTADAMSS
+1572 SVERLTSSAEAVSAIADIM
-1586 IANILSEMPT
+1586 ANVPVS
-1596 TGGFWGKI
+1596 GGLWGDI
-1604 VGETISMS
+1604 VGNTMNLS
-1612 DLGTQLTDF
+1612 DLGSQLTSF
-1621 ASAMVEYC
+1621 AQAMVNYC
-1629 GIINGKDSG
+1629 SIING
-1638 ASLDQSAVDKSKA
+1638 A
-1651 ASDVLLAISE
+1651 E
-1661 AAPKLGGVVQGFTGQ
+1661 GG
-1676 VNLTNLGTQL
+1676 
-1686 TDFATAMVDYCEI
+1686 
-1699 INGSG
+1699 
-1704 GHAALNVDAVT
+1704 AALDTAAVEQ
-1715 ASKAAADVLIG
+1715 SKAAADILIDLAG
-1726 LSTASPKFNG
+1726 KAPNFGDLDLSK
-1736 FVQMFTGETDLG
+1736 LG
-1748 AVANQ
+1748 TQ
-1753 LGIFATGLVRYS
+1753 LVTFARAMVRYS
-1765 QIIAGGYGGS
+1765 QIISGGYGGS
-1775 GFNADAVMASQ
+1775 AFDSNAVMAS
-1786 EAVQVVTALSKDI
+1786 ENAVNTIIAMSQSI
-1799 DMTGGVIGWLTGD
+1799 DPTGGFIAWLMGEKD
-1812 NTKLTNFGT
+1812 LGAFASNLTA
-1821 NLKNFG
+1821 FG

-1835 NCTQLSV
+1835 KCTMLSV
-1842 VSINDASA
+1842 VSINDTSA
-1850 CITSLVD
+1850 CIENLVD

-1866 FEALNMLST
+1866 FEALNMLSE
-1875 ALNTFTPNSSFTDMF
+1875 ALNTFTPNSSFVDMF
-1890 ANAAE
+1890 ASAAE
-1895 SMKTAGSQMIHAF
+1895 SMSTVGSQMIQAF
-1908 NAGITENATS
+1908 NTGITENAPS
-1918 VSTNSQTLVNNFV
+1918 VAENAQTLVNNFV
-1931 ADINTAI
+1931 ASVTTAI
-1938 ASNTTVIGMSI
+1938 SSNTLLIAASI
-1949 DTLCANLNTI
+1949 DTLCLTLNTTI
-1959 ILGKEESFRTSVT
+1959 ANKQADFNTSVT
-1972 TVCRGAASVVYD
+1972 NLLTGVVSTIH
-1984 EYNNWATAGN
+1984 EQYNNWYTAGN
-1994 WLTIGL
+1994 FL
-2000 AKGILDG
+2000 AIVLAAGIRSG
-2007 KSEAINAAVEVAGDA
+2007 ESEAINAAAEVAGKA
-2022 LKAAQD
+2022 LEAAKQ
-2028 KLKIASPS
+2028 KLQINSPS

-2064 SDNIASQ
+2064 SENIATE

-2077 IIAERI
+2077 IIAENI

-2092 YQPTIRPVLDMDE
+2092 YEPTIRPVLDMDE
-2105 VDSGLNSFDSNF
+2105 VDSGLNAFDRSF
-2117 ANRSMNLAGNID
+2117 ANRSMNLAGSID

-2147 QNQNGGSNTYN
+2147 QNQNGGATTYN